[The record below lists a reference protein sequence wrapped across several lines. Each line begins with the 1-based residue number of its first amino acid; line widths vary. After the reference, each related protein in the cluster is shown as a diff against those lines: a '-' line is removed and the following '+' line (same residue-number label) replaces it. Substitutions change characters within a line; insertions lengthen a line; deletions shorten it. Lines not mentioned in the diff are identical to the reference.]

1 METEAGPARPR
12 DVAMETTPGLGLGSS
27 GASLAQ
33 NPAEPLCETRA
44 AVAAA
49 RWDLRKHSLLIV
61 IGDICTESQ
70 LRAVRAHLEQG
81 ILSWNIDLSSFDLNQ
96 QLRLF
101 ITRHLAHF
109 SSEVKGQRTLCHQS
123 EILETIILVNPS
135 VDSISSEVHHLLS
148 SPSAHKLL
156 ILSGQNIEPG
166 GDLILQS
173 GTYSYQNFAQVL
185 HNPEIAQLLSNRDPG
200 IQAFLT
206 VSCLGEGDWSHLGL
220 SSSQET
226 LHLRLN
232 PEPML
237 PTMDGV
243 AEFSEYVSETVDVP
257 SPFDLLE
264 PPTSG
269 GFLKLSKPCCYIFP
283 GGRGDSALFAVNG
296 FNILVDGG
304 SDRKSCFWKLV
315 RHLDRID
322 SVLLTHI
329 GADNLPGINGL
340 LQRKVAELEE
350 EQSQG
355 SSSYSDWVKNLISPE
370 LGVVFFNVPDKL
382 RLPDASRK
390 AKRSIE
396 EACLTLQHL
405 NRLGIQA
412 EPLYRV
418 VSNTIEPLT
427 LFHKMGVGRLDMY
440 VLNPV
445 KDSKEMQFL
454 MQKWAGNSKAKTGI
468 VLANGKEAEISV
480 PYLTSITA
488 LVVWLPANPTEKIVR
503 VLFPGNAPQNK
514 ILEGLEKLRHLDF
527 LRYPV
532 ATQKD
537 LAAGAMPANLK
548 PSKIKQRADSKE
560 SLKAAPKTAV
570 SKLAKREEV
579 VEEGAKEARSELAKE
594 LAKTEKKAKEPSEKP
609 PEKPAKPE
617 RGRTESSEAL
627 KAEKRKLIKDKVGKK
642 HLKEKIS
649 KLEEKKDKEKKEIK
663 KERKELKKDEG
674 RKEEKKDA
682 KKEEKR
688 KDTKPEIKKISKP
701 DLKPFTPEV
710 RKTLYKAK
718 TPGRIKM
725 DKSRASR
732 GEKELSSEPRT
743 PPAHKGVAPLPTVS
757 GHRELALSS
766 PEDLTQD
773 FEEMK
778 REERGLLAEQS
789 DIGLGEK
796 PLPIDTTTEVLPS
809 TAFQET
815 QPCVTGL
822 QPEEH
827 VIKEKEVVPDI
838 PVEQGSKDK
847 GPDSGAETEEEKDTW
862 EEKKQKEAE
871 KLPDRAEAREESEL
885 DVKEDVIEK
894 AEVEEMEEVHPSDEE
909 EEEETKAE
917 SFYQKHMQ
925 EALKVIPKGR
935 EVLGGQELGLQG
947 KAPEKETSSF
957 LSSLATPAGATE
969 HVSYIQDE
977 TIPGYSETEQ
987 TISDEEI
994 HDEPEER
1001 PAPPRFPTSMYDL
1014 SGPEGPSPFEA
1025 GQPAETAI
1033 PVTSSKG
1040 YGAPETELTY
1050 PPNMVAAPLAEE
1062 EHVSSATSITEC
1074 DKLSSFAT
1082 SVAEDQSVASLT
1094 APQTEETGKSSL
1106 LLDTVTSIPSSR
1118 TEATQGL
1125 DYVPSAGTISPTS
1138 SLEEDK
1144 GFKSPP
1150 CEDFSV
1156 TGESEKR
1163 GEVMGRGS
1171 AGERAV
1177 EEEEEARASVEISE
1191 KLHTQYG
1198 TPMFDTP
1205 GHALHPG
1212 EPTLGEVEERC
1223 LSPDDSTVKM
1233 ASPPPSG
1240 PPSATHTPFHQSPVE
1255 EKSEPQDF
1263 QEEESWRDTKH
1274 TPGVNKEGAAKQ
1286 TVKPGPEE
1294 GTLEKEEMVIPPRSP
1309 KTQEAPVSIVG
1320 GQTGCT
1326 IQLLPEQDKAI
1337 VFETMEAGIGLP
1349 GPILEA
1355 EALPRELRTSLQ
1367 EPGEPQKEVLQFPDQ
1382 SLSPED
1388 AESLSVLSVVS
1399 PDTAKQEA
1407 TPRSPCGLTEQHLH
1421 KDLWPE
1427 ASPEDTQSLSLSEE
1441 SPSKETSLDISSK
1454 QLSPE
1459 SLSTLQFGEL
1469 SLAKE
1474 EKGPLMQA
1482 EDISHHLAPMSIPE
1496 PHAATVYPTTDGIT
1510 GYSAQ
1515 TDIIESPDEKLPA
1528 SSFSHTTLSGDG
1540 KQSPGVITSPG
1551 EHILTSDSSLTKS
1564 PESLPSP
1571 IMEDIAMEWEGKVEG
1586 WKERAP
1592 EQKDKE
1598 PEPKDEDLQ
1607 QDKTLQ
1613 QKDIV
1618 VEQKDTAIH
1627 QKNEALEEKNKT
1639 MEQQDKALEQKG
1651 RDLNQK
1657 EAALEQKDK
1666 CLEPE
1671 DKDLEQKDKTLE
1683 QKDKIPE
1690 EKDKALE
1697 QKDTTLQQDQ
1707 ALEPKDKEQNHRDL
1721 EQKDKVLE
1729 QKDKILEEK
1738 DKTLEQKVQDFEH
1751 KDKALED
1758 KVPELKGKG
1767 LEQTDRTPEQKDKAQ
1782 EQKDEALEKKDQDF
1796 EQKYWALEK
1805 KDEAL
1810 EQDNKAV
1817 EQKDKVL
1824 EEKDKLQGQENFVQ
1838 EDKTMKPKETILEK
1852 KSPEKVKAVK
1862 QKEEAVLEKTKALG
1876 LEDSPVQED
1885 KAQEEEEEKYWKEQ
1899 DMVQEWQ
1906 ETSPTRGEPIGEQKE
1921 PVPAREGTSS
1931 EQEVR
1936 YWQGREDVA
1945 LEQDTYWGELSCE
1958 RKVWFPHEPDGQG
1971 AHSRYTEER
1980 ESTFL
1985 DEGPDEQEVPPLQ
1998 HTPQSPWASDFKDFQ
2013 EPPPQKGLEVERWLA
2028 ESPVGLPSEEEDKL
2042 TRSPFEII
2050 SPPTSPPE
2058 MVEQRVPLAPGQ
2070 ESPIPETK
2078 PMPPTRKEPTTPS
2091 WLADIPPWVPKDR
2104 PLPPAPLS
2112 PAPAPPT
2119 PAPEPHTPA
2128 PFSWGVAEYD
2138 SVVAAVQ
2145 EGAAELEGGPY
2156 SPLGKDYRK
2165 VEGEREEGG
2174 SEAGTGALD
2183 SSPHIPKVPEASE
2196 SPATKDTEQTEL
2208 EQREPTP
2215 YPDERSFQYAD
2226 IYEQM
2231 MLTGL
2236 GPACPTREPP
2246 LGTAGDWPPCL
2257 STKEEAA
2264 GRNTSAEKELSSPV
2278 SPKNLQSD
2286 TPTFSYAALAGPT
2299 VPPRQELEPD
2309 PSVEPSLTPP
2319 AVPPRVP
2326 IPQSKGP
2333 SPPLNG
2339 NLLSCSPDRRTPSPK
2354 ESGQGHWDDST
2365 SDSELEK
2372 GAREQPEKE
2381 TQSPSPPLPISA
2393 GPPTLWPETEA
2404 RTSPSSDSHLGPAR
2418 PSLDFPAS
2426 AFGFSSLQPAPP
2438 QLPSPAEP
2446 RSAPCGSLAFS
2457 GDRALALAP
2466 GPPTRP
2472 RHDEYLE
2479 VSKAPSLD
2487 SSLPQLPSPS
2497 SPGAPLLSSLP
2508 RPASPALSEGSSSE
2522 ATTPVISS
2530 VAECFPPDLEAAER
2544 GPGELDPGMEP
2555 SAHSLWDLTP
2565 LSPAASASLALAP
2578 TLAPS
2583 LPGDMDDGTLPCR
2596 LECSGE
2602 ATMEPSP
2609 FQGPSGD
2616 CAANG
2621 PTEVGSN
2628 LPGPATTKTG
2638 KEEAEACPAWER
2650 GAWPEGAERSSRP
2663 DTLLSPEQPLCP
2675 GGQSVGPPCSLS
2687 PEVEPGPQGCA
2698 AAEPRPH
2705 CGELSPSFL
2714 NPPLLPST
2722 DDSDL
2727 STEEA
2732 RLVGR
2737 GGRRRAGAPGAT
2749 GGPCPVADETPP
2761 TSASDSGSS
2770 QSDSDVPP
2778 ETEEC
2783 PSITAEAALD
2793 SDEDGDFLP
2802 VDKAGGVSGTH
2813 HPRPGHDPP
2822 PIPQPDPRPSPP
2834 RPDVCMADPEG
2845 LSSESGR
2852 VERLREKEKVQGRVG
2867 RRTPGR
2873 TKPASPARRLDL
2885 RGKRSPTPGK
2895 GPVDRASRAPPRP
2908 RSTPTQVT
2916 TAEEK
2921 DGHSPM
2927 SKGLVNGLK
2936 AGAMTLSSK
2945 SGSGSPV
2952 YVDLAYIPNHC
2963 SGKTADLDFFR
2974 RVRASYYVVSGNDPA
2989 NGEPSRAVLD
2999 ALLEGKAQWG
3009 ENLQVTLIPTHDT
3022 EVTREWYQQTHEQ
3035 QQQLNVL
3042 VLASSSTVVM
3052 QDESFPACKI
3062 EF

>member
-1 METEAGPARPR
+1 MATEARTAGPGS
-12 DVAMETTPGLGLGSS
+12 VAMETTPELGLRSP
-27 GASLAQ
+27 GASPSQ
-33 NPAEPLCETRA
+33 NPAEPLCEAGA

-49 RWDLRKHSLLIV
+49 RWDLRKYSLLIV
-61 IGDICTESQ
+61 IGDIGTESQ

-123 EILETIILVNPS
+123 EILETIVLVNPNA
-135 VDSISSEVHHLLS
+135 DSISSEVHHLLS
-148 SPSAHKLL
+148 APSARKLL
-156 ILSGQNIEPG
+156 VLSGQTLEPE

-173 GTYSYQNFAQVL
+173 GTYSYQNFARVL
-185 HNPEIAQLLSNRDPG
+185 HSPEIAQLLSNRDPG

-220 SSSQET
+220 SRSQET
-226 LHLRLN
+226 LHLQLN
-232 PEPML
+232 PEPVL

-537 LAAGAMPANLK
+537 LAAGAVPANLK
-548 PSKIKQRADSKE
+548 PSKIKHRADSRE

-579 VEEGAKEARSELAKE
+579 LEEGAKEARSELAKE
-594 LAKTEKKAKEPSEKP
+594 LAKTEKKAKEASEKP
-609 PEKPAKPE
+609 PEKPSKPE
-617 RGRTESSEAL
+617 RVRTESSEAL

-642 HLKEKIS
+642 YLKEKMS

-663 KERKELKKDEG
+663 KERKELKKEEG
-674 RKEEKKDA
+674 RKEEKKDT
-682 KKEEKR
+682 KKDEKR
-688 KDTKPEIKKISKP
+688 KDNKTEVKKFSKP

-718 TPGRIKM
+718 APGRIKT
-725 DKSRASR
+725 DKGRVAR

-743 PPAHKGVAPLPTVS
+743 PPAQRGPAPLPAVS
-757 GHRELALSS
+757 GHREALSS

-773 FEEMK
+773 FEELK
-778 REERGLLAEQS
+778 REEREQR
-789 DIGLGEK
+789 DTGLGEK
-796 PLPIDTTTEVLPS
+796 SLPVDATEQGHPS
-809 TAFQET
+809 TGIQEGH
-815 QPCVTGL
+815 PSVPGL
-822 QPEEH
+822 DQEKHE
-827 VIKEKEVVPDI
+827 ITEKEVVPD
-838 PVEQGSKDK
+838 VLEDKGSKNR
-847 GPDSGAETEEEKDTW
+847 GLDSGAETEKEKETW
-862 EEKKQKEAE
+862 EEKKQREAE
-871 KLPDRAEAREESEL
+871 KIPDNAETREESEPE
-885 DVKEDVIEK
+885 VKEDVIEK
-894 AEVEEMEEVHPSDEE
+894 AELEDMEEAHPSD

-925 EALKVIPKGR
+925 EALKVIPKNR
-935 EVLGGQELGLQG
+935 EALGVRELGFQG
-947 KAPEKETSSF
+947 KAPEKETSSL
-957 LSSLATPAGATE
+957 LSSLATPAGAIE

-1001 PAPPRFPTSMYDL
+1001 PAPPRFPTSTYDL
-1014 SGPEGPSPFEA
+1014 SGPEGPGAFEA
-1025 GQPAETAI
+1025 SQPTDSTVPA
-1033 PVTSSKG
+1033 TSSKT
-1040 YGAPETELTY
+1040 YGASEPELTY

-1156 TGESEKR
+1156 TGELEKK
-1163 GEVMGRGS
+1163 GEAVGRGLT
-1171 AGERAV
+1171 GGKAV
-1177 EEEEEARASVEISE
+1177 EKKEERNVTASE
-1191 KLHTQYG
+1191 KLSGQYAAVFG
-1198 TPMFDTP
+1198 AP

-1212 EPTLGEVEERC
+1212 EPALGEVEERC

-1263 QEEESWRDTKH
+1263 QEDSWGDKY
-1274 TPGVNKEGAAKQ
+1274 TPDMGKADAEKQ

-1294 GTLEKEEMVIPPRSP
+1294 GILGEGRVPLPRSP
-1309 KTQEAPVSIVG
+1309 QTQEAPVSIVG

-1326 IQLLPEQDKAI
+1326 IQLFPEKDKAI
-1337 VFETMEAGIGLP
+1337 VFETREAGSTLG
-1349 GPILEA
+1349 A
-1355 EALPRELRTSLQ
+1355 EALPREVR
-1367 EPGEPQKEVLQFPDQ
+1367 EPQSDEVLRFTDQ

-1399 PDTAKQEA
+1399 PDIAKQEA
-1407 TPRSPCGLTEQHLH
+1407 TPRSPCSPKEQHLH
-1421 KDLWPE
+1421 KDLWPMV
-1427 ASPEDTQSLSLSEE
+1427 SPEDTQSLSFSEE

-1459 SLSTLQFGEL
+1459 SLGSLQFGEL
-1469 SLAKE
+1469 SLGKE
-1474 EKGPLMQA
+1474 ERGPLMKA
-1482 EDISHHLAPMSIPE
+1482 EGSSCHITPVSIPE
-1496 PHAATVYPTTDGIT
+1496 SHIATGSPPTDETAGETGVTD
-1510 GYSAQ
+1510 
-1515 TDIIESPDEKLPA
+1515 ESPAGKLPG
-1528 SSFSHTTLSGDG
+1528 SSFSHSALSSDR
-1540 KQSPGVITSPG
+1540 KHSPGEVTGPG

-1564 PESLPSP
+1564 PESLSSP
-1571 IMEDIAMEWEGKVEG
+1571 AMEDLGMEWEGKVPG
-1586 WKERAP
+1586 LKDRAA
-1592 EQKDKE
+1592 EQKEEELKLKGE
-1598 PEPKDEDLQ
+1598 
-1607 QDKTLQ
+1607 TLQ
-1613 QKDIV
+1613 QKDRVLQERVAV
-1618 VEQKDTAIH
+1618 VEQDVVMH
-1627 QKNEALEEKNKT
+1627 QIDKALDEKNKPG
-1639 MEQQDKALEQKG
+1639 EHLDKTSEQKG
-1651 RDLNQK
+1651 RDLDQK
-1657 EAALEQKDK
+1657 DAAVGLAKAPEPKDKDSEQKDQV
-1666 CLEPE
+1666 PA
-1671 DKDLEQKDKTLE
+1671 
-1683 QKDKIPE
+1683 
-1690 EKDKALE
+1690 EKDKAS
-1697 QKDTTLQQDQ
+1697 
-1707 ALEPKDKEQNHRDL
+1707 EPKDKDSEQKDQVLAEKDKASEPKGTALQQTQATESEDREQEHRDL
-1721 EQKDKVLE
+1721 EQKDKALE
-1729 QKDKILEEK
+1729 PK
-1738 DKTLEQKVQDFEH
+1738 DKTPEEKVRTLGQ
-1751 KDKALED
+1751 ED
-1758 KVPELKGKG
+1758 RAPESSVPEPR
-1767 LEQTDRTPEQKDKAQ
+1767 QTDSTPEQKSKANKEQKDEVSEEKDLALELKDWASEKKSGTLAAEEKNWTLKEEDIAQGQKSSFLEDKTTTQKETILGQKSPEKAKTVEQKDDAVVEKTRALGVEESAVQEGKAQ
-1782 EQKDEALEKKDQDF
+1782 EQ
-1796 EQKYWALEK
+1796 
-1805 KDEAL
+1805 
-1810 EQDNKAV
+1810 
-1817 EQKDKVL
+1817 
-1824 EEKDKLQGQENFVQ
+1824 
-1838 EDKTMKPKETILEK
+1838 
-1852 KSPEKVKAVK
+1852 
-1862 QKEEAVLEKTKALG
+1862 
-1876 LEDSPVQED
+1876 
-1885 KAQEEEEEKYWKEQ
+1885 EEKYWKEQ
-1899 DMVQEWQ
+1899 GVVQGWR
-1906 ETSPTRGEPIGEQKE
+1906 ETSPTRGEPLGEQKE
-1921 PVPAREGTSS
+1921 PVPAWEGKSP

-1936 YWQGREDVA
+1936 SWRDRDMPLQQDAYWR
-1945 LEQDTYWGELSCE
+1945 ELSCE
-1958 RKVWFPHEPDGQG
+1958 RKVWFPHELDAQG
-1971 AHSRYTEER
+1971 DHSRVCEER

-1985 DEGPDEQEVPPLQ
+1985 DEKAEQEGTLLQ
-1998 HTPQSPWASDFKDFQ
+1998 HPARSPWASDFKGFP
-2013 EPPPQKGLEVERWLA
+2013 EPLAQKGLEVERWLA
-2028 ESPVGLPSEEEDKL
+2028 ESPVGLPPEEEDKL

-2050 SPPTSPPE
+2050 SPPASPPE
-2058 MVEQRVPLAPGQ
+2058 MTGQRVPPAPGQ
-2070 ESPIPETK
+2070 ESPVLDTK
-2078 PMPPTRKEPTTPS
+2078 PTPPSRNEPSTPS
-2091 WLADIPPWVPKDR
+2091 WLAEIPPWVPKDR

-2119 PAPEPHTPA
+2119 PAPEPQTPV
-2128 PFSWGVAEYD
+2128 PFSWGIAEYD

-2165 VEGEREEGG
+2165 AEGERGGEG
-2174 SEAGTGALD
+2174 GTGALD
-2183 SSPHIPKVPEASE
+2183 CSPCSSKFPEAGE
-2196 SPATKDTEQTEL
+2196 SHIARDTEQTEP

-2246 LGTAGDWPPCL
+2246 LGSSGDWPPSL
-2257 STKEEAA
+2257 SSKEEAA
-2264 GRNTSAEKELSSPV
+2264 GRNASAEKEPSSPV
-2278 SPKNLQSD
+2278 SPPNLQSD
-2286 TPTFSYAALAGPT
+2286 TSTFSYAALAGPA
-2299 VPPRQELEPD
+2299 VPPRQEL
-2309 PSVEPSLTPP
+2309 SLTPP
-2319 AVPPRVP
+2319 AVPPRAP
-2326 IPQSKGP
+2326 ISLSKGP
-2333 SPPLNG
+2333 SPPFNG
-2339 NLLSCSPDRRTPSPK
+2339 STVSCSPDRRTPSPK
-2354 ESGQGHWDDST
+2354 ELGRGHWDDST
-2365 SDSELEK
+2365 SDSDLEK
-2372 GAREQPEKE
+2372 GAREKPEKE
-2381 TQSPSPPLPISA
+2381 AQSPSPHHPMPVGHPSM
-2393 GPPTLWPETEA
+2393 WSETEA
-2404 RTSPSSDSHLGPAR
+2404 HTSLSSDSHLGPAR

-2457 GDRALALAP
+2457 GDRALALVP
-2466 GPPTRP
+2466 GTPTRT

-2479 VSKAPSLD
+2479 VTKAPSLD

-2497 SPGAPLLSSLP
+2497 SPGAPLLSNLP

-2530 VAECFPPDLEAAER
+2530 VAERFPPGLAAAEQ
-2544 GPGELDPGMEP
+2544 GAGELGPGMEP
-2555 SAHSLWDLTP
+2555 APHSLWDLAS
-2565 LSPAASASLALAP
+2565 LSPAPSPDLAP
-2578 TLAPS
+2578 APAPG
-2583 LPGDMDDGTLPCR
+2583 LPGDMDEGTLSCR

-2602 ATMEPSP
+2602 LTKKPSP
-2609 FQGPSGD
+2609 FQSTSGD
-2616 CAANG
+2616 QAANG
-2621 PTEVGSN
+2621 LAETRPNLSGLATAKTE
-2628 LPGPATTKTG
+2628 

-2650 GAWPEGAERSSRP
+2650 GSWPEGAERSSRP
-2663 DTLLSPEQPLCP
+2663 DTLLSSEQLHP
-2675 GGQSVGPPCSLS
+2675 GKSPGGPPCSLS
-2687 PEVEPGPQGCA
+2687 PEVEAGPQGCA
-2698 AAEPRPH
+2698 TEPRPH

-2714 NPPLLPST
+2714 NPPLPPFT

-2727 STEEA
+2727 SAEEA
-2732 RLVGR
+2732 RLAGKA
-2737 GGRRRAGAPGAT
+2737 GRRRAGRPGAT
-2749 GGPCPVADETPP
+2749 GGPCPMADETPP

-2783 PSITAEAALD
+2783 PSITAEVALD

-2822 PIPQPDPRPSPP
+2822 PVPQPDPRPSPP

-2852 VERLREKEKVQGRVG
+2852 VERLREKEKAQGQGRLG
-2867 RRTPGR
+2867 RRAPSR
-2873 TKPASPARRLDL
+2873 AKPASPARRLDI

-2895 GPVDRASRAPPRP
+2895 GPADRTSRTLPRP
-2908 RSTPTQVT
+2908 RSTPSQVT
-2916 TAEEK
+2916 PGEEK

-2936 AGAMTLSSK
+2936 AGSTLGSK
-2945 SGSGSPV
+2945 GGSGPPV

>member
-1 METEAGPARPR
+1 METEAGPSRPR
-12 DVAMETTPGLGLGSS
+12 GVAMETAPGMGLGSPGS
-27 GASLAQ
+27 PTAQ
-33 NPAEPLCETRA
+33 NPAEPRCETLA
-44 AVAAA
+44 EVAAA
-49 RWDLRKHSLLIV
+49 RWDPRKHSLLIA
-61 IGDICTESQ
+61 IGDIGTESQ
-70 LRAVRAHLEQG
+70 LRAVQAHLEQG

-109 SSEVKGQRTLCHQS
+109 SEVKGQRTLCHQS
-123 EILETIILVNPS
+123 DTLETIILVNPS
-135 VDSISSEVHHLLS
+135 AESISSEVHHLLS

-156 ILSGQNIEPG
+156 ILSGQSLEPG
-166 GDLILQS
+166 GDLILQT
-173 GTYSYQNFAQVL
+173 GTYSYRDFAQVL
-185 HNPEIAQLLSNRDPG
+185 HKPEIAQLFSNRDPG
-200 IQAFLT
+200 IQALLT
-206 VSCLGEGDWSHLGL
+206 VSCVGEGDWSCLGS

-226 LHLRLN
+226 LHLQLN
-232 PEPML
+232 PEPVL

-405 NRLGIQA
+405 NRLGIQP

-468 VLANGKEAEISV
+468 VLANGREAEISV

-537 LAAGAMPANLK
+537 LAAGAVPANLK
-548 PSKIKQRADSKE
+548 PSKIKQRTDSKE
-560 SLKAAPKTAV
+560 SLKAATKTAV
-570 SKLAKREEV
+570 NKLAKREEV
-579 VEEGAKEARSELAKE
+579 AEEGAKEARSELAKE
-594 LAKTEKKAKEPSEKP
+594 LAKAEKKAKEPPEKP

-617 RGRTESSEAL
+617 RVRTESSEAL

-688 KDTKPEIKKISKP
+688 KDTKPEVKKISKP

-718 TPGRIKM
+718 APGRIKV
-725 DKSRASR
+725 DKNRAAR
-732 GEKELSSEPRT
+732 GEKEMSSEPRT
-743 PPAHKGVAPLPTVS
+743 PPVQKGAVPPAPVS
-757 GHRELALSS
+757 GHREPALSS

-778 REERGLLAEQS
+778 REERERR
-789 DIGLGEK
+789 DPGLGGK
-796 PLPIDTTTEVLPS
+796 PLPLSTSEEGPPS
-809 TAFQET
+809 IARPGAQPSVPGLRQEE
-815 QPCVTGL
+815 Q
-822 QPEEH
+822 
-827 VIKEKEVVPDI
+827 VIKGKEVVPDI
-838 PVEQGSKDK
+838 AEEQGSKER
-847 GPDSGAETEEEKDTW
+847 GPDSRAEMEEEEETW

-871 KLPDRAEAREESEL
+871 RLPDRAEAREENEPE
-885 DVKEDVIEK
+885 VKEDVVEK
-894 AEVEEMEEVHPSDEE
+894 AEFEAVEEVHPGDEEEE

-917 SFYQKHMQ
+917 GLYQKHRQ
-925 EALKVIPKGR
+925 EALKVTPKGR
-935 EVLGGQELGLQG
+935 EALGGREPGLHS
-947 KAPEKETSSF
+947 KAPEKETSLF

-977 TIPGYSETEQ
+977 TIPGCSETEQ

-1001 PAPPRFPTSMYDL
+1001 PAAPRLPASTRDL
-1014 SGPEGPSPFEA
+1014 PGPEGPGPFDA
-1025 GQPAETAI
+1025 GQPADGAV
-1033 PVTSSKG
+1033 PAPSSKG
-1040 YGAPETELTY
+1040 FGAPETELTY
-1050 PPNMVAAPLAEE
+1050 PPHIVAAPLAEE

-1094 APQTEETGKSSL
+1094 APQTEGTGKSSL

-1144 GFKSPP
+1144 GFRSPP

-1156 TGESEKR
+1156 TGEPERR
-1163 GEVMGRGS
+1163 GEVVGRGS
-1171 AGERAV
+1171 TQERAV
-1177 EEEEEARASVEISE
+1177 EGEKEERAKAKASEE
-1191 KLHTQYG
+1191 LHGQCG
-1198 TPMFDTP
+1198 AAVFGAP
-1205 GHALHPG
+1205 GQATHPG
-1212 EPTLGEVEERC
+1212 EAGLGEAEERC

-1255 EKSEPQDF
+1255 ENSEPQDF
-1263 QEEESWRDTKH
+1263 QEESWQDAKR
-1274 TPGVNKEGAAKQ
+1274 TPGVREEYAAKE
-1286 TVKPGPEE
+1286 TVKSGPEE
-1294 GTLEKEEMVIPPRSP
+1294 GSLEKDRKEAPPRRP
-1309 KTQEAPVSIVG
+1309 QAQGAPVGVAG
-1320 GQTGCT
+1320 GHTGCT

-1337 VFETMEAGIGLP
+1337 VFQTTGAGETMEVGIEFP
-1349 GPILEA
+1349 GPILGA
-1355 EALPRELRTSLQ
+1355 EALSRELRTSLQ
-1367 EPGEPQKEVLQFPDQ
+1367 EPGESQKDEVLHIPDQ
-1382 SLSPED
+1382 SLPPKD

-1407 TPRSPCGLTEQHLH
+1407 TPQSPCGLTEQHIH
-1421 KDLWPE
+1421 TDLWPE
-1427 ASPEDTQSLSLSEE
+1427 VSPEDTQSLSVSED

-1459 SLSTLQFGEL
+1459 SLGTLQFGEL
-1469 SLAKE
+1469 SLGRE
-1474 EKGPLMQA
+1474 EKGALMQV
-1482 EDISHHLAPMSIPE
+1482 EDVSCHLTPVSIPM
-1496 PHAATVYPTTDGIT
+1496 PCAAMVSPPVDRAT
-1510 GYSAQ
+1510 GYSVQADI
-1515 TDIIESPDEKLPA
+1515 TDESPDRKLPA
-1528 SSFSHTTLSGDG
+1528 SSSHLTPPGDG
-1540 KQSPGVITSPG
+1540 KHSPGLVTSPG
-1551 EHILTSDSSLTKS
+1551 EHILAPSSSLTES
-1564 PESLPSP
+1564 LESLPSTA
-1571 IMEDIAMEWEGKVEG
+1571 MEDIAKDWEGRVPGLKD
-1586 WKERAP
+1586 RTP
-1592 EQKDKE
+1592 EQEDKE
-1598 PEPKDEDLQ
+1598 PEPKEEVLQ
-1607 QDKTLQ
+1607 QKDKTLQ
-1613 QKDIV
+1613 QKCIV
-1618 VEQKDTAIH
+1618 EERDAAMHCKD
-1627 QKNEALEEKNKT
+1627 EGLEEKNKVVGL
-1639 MEQQDKALEQKG
+1639 EDVALEQK
-1651 RDLNQK
+1651 RRNLNQK
-1657 EAALEQKDK
+1657 DTALEQKEKALESQDK
-1666 CLEPE
+1666 EKKDKVLE
-1671 DKDLEQKDKTLE
+1671 LREQKDRT
-1683 QKDKIPE
+1683 PE
-1690 EKDKALE
+1690 EKDKDTALG
-1697 QKDTTLQQDQ
+1697 QKDQ
-1707 ALEPKDKEQNHRDL
+1707 ALEPKDKEQKQGAS
-1721 EQKDKVLE
+1721 EQKDKVWE
-1729 QKDKILEEK
+1729 QKDQLPEEK
-1738 DKTLEQKVQDFEH
+1738 GKALEPKVQDFEYKDKAPEDKAPEPKGKALEQADESPEH
-1751 KDKALED
+1751 KDKAH
-1758 KVPELKGKG
+1758 
-1767 LEQTDRTPEQKDKAQ
+1767 
-1782 EQKDEALEKKDQDF
+1782 EQKDEVFKKKDQAL
-1796 EQKYWALEK
+1796 EQKSWALGK
-1805 KDEAL
+1805 KGEAL
-1810 EQDNKAV
+1810 EQNNKAV
-1817 EQKDKVL
+1817 EQKDKAL
-1824 EEKDKLQGQENFVQ
+1824 EEKYKTWGQESFEKEDTIMKLQ
-1838 EDKTMKPKETILEK
+1838 ETVIGK
-1852 KSPEKVKAVK
+1852 KSPERVMAVA
-1862 QKEEAVLEKTKALG
+1862 QKEEALPEKSRALG
-1876 LEDSPVQED
+1876 LEDSPVKEG
-1885 KAQEEEEEKYWKEQ
+1885 KHREQEETDWKER
-1899 DMVQEWQ
+1899 DVGQEWQ
-1906 ETSPTRGEPIGEQKE
+1906 TPPIRGEPTGEQKE
-1921 PVPAREGTSS
+1921 PTPTWEETSL

-1936 YWQGREDVA
+1936 SWRGREDGA
-1945 LEQDTYWGELSCE
+1945 LEQDPYWTGLSCE
-1958 RKVWFPHEPDGQG
+1958 RKVWFPQELDGQG
-1971 AHSRYTEER
+1971 AHKGYPEER

-1985 DEGPDEQEVPPLQ
+1985 CEGLEGSEAPPRR
-1998 HTPQSPWASDFKDFQ
+1998 HTPRSPWASDFEGLQ
-2013 EPPPQKGLEVERWLA
+2013 EPSAQKGLEVERWLS
-2028 ESPVGLPSEEEDKL
+2028 ESPVGLPPEDEDKL

-2050 SPPTSPPE
+2050 SPPASPPG
-2058 MVEQRVPLAPGQ
+2058 MAGQRGPPTPGQ
-2070 ESPIPETK
+2070 ESPSPKTK
-2078 PMPPTRKEPTTPS
+2078 PMPPARNEPAAPS

-2112 PAPAPPT
+2112 PAPAPPM
-2119 PAPEPHTPA
+2119 PA
-2128 PFSWGVAEYD
+2128 PFSWGTAEYD

-2165 VEGEREEGG
+2165 AEGEGEGG
-2174 SEAGTGALD
+2174 GGAGTSD
-2183 SSPHIPKVPEASE
+2183 SSPCSSKVPEASE
-2196 SPATKDTEQTEL
+2196 SHDTRDTEQTEM

-2215 YPDERSFQYAD
+2215 YPEERSFQYAD

-2231 MLTGL
+2231 LLTGL

-2246 LGTAGDWPPCL
+2246 LGAAGDWPPRL
-2257 STKEEAA
+2257 SGKEEAK
-2264 GRNTSAEKELSSPV
+2264 GRNGPAERQWSSPV
-2278 SPKNLQSD
+2278 SPESLHPD
-2286 TPTFSYAALAGPT
+2286 APAFSYAALAGPR
-2299 VPPRQELEPD
+2299 VPPRQEPELG
-2309 PSVEPSLTPP
+2309 PSVEDSLPLSQGPSLPP
-2319 AVPPRVP
+2319 
-2326 IPQSKGP
+2326 SG
-2333 SPPLNG
+2333 
-2339 NLLSCSPDRRTPSPK
+2339 PDRRTPAPT
-2354 ESGQGHWDDST
+2354 ESGRRPWADST
-2365 SDSELEK
+2365 SGSELEK
-2372 GAREQPEKE
+2372 GAKEKPEKE
-2381 TQSPSPPLPISA
+2381 AQSPSPASPVPGGA
-2393 GPPTLWPETEA
+2393 PRLWPETQA
-2404 RTSPSSDSHLGPAR
+2404 HTSPSLDLHLGPAR

-2426 AFGFSSLQPAPP
+2426 AFGFSSLPPAPP

-2457 GDRALALAP
+2457 GDQALTLPP
-2466 GPPTRP
+2466 GPPARA
-2472 RHDEYLE
+2472 RHNEYLE
-2479 VSKAPSLD
+2479 VTKAPSLD
-2487 SSLPQLPSPS
+2487 SSLPQPPSPS
-2497 SPGAPLLSSLP
+2497 SPGDALLSSLP

-2522 ATTPVISS
+2522 ATTPGMSRMSS
-2530 VAECFPPDLEAAER
+2530 VAERFPPGLGAEE
-2544 GPGELDPGMEP
+2544 PTSGELHPGLEP
-2555 SAHSLWDLTP
+2555 SAPSLWDLTP
-2565 LSPAASASLALAP
+2565 LSPVPLASRDSAP
-2578 TLAPS
+2578 ARS
-2583 LPGDMDDGTLPCR
+2583 LPGDMDGGTLPCH
-2596 LECSGE
+2596 LERSRD
-2602 ATMEPSP
+2602 TTKKPSP
-2609 FQGPSGD
+2609 FQGLSGD
-2616 CAANG
+2616 RAANG
-2621 PTEVGSN
+2621 PTETGPTP
-2628 LPGPATTKTG
+2628 PGPATAKTEE
-2638 KEEAEACPAWER
+2638 EEAGACPAWEQ
-2650 GAWPEGAERSSRP
+2650 GAWPEGAEKSAQP
-2663 DTLLSPEQPLCP
+2663 DTLLSPEQLLHPE
-2675 GGQSVGPPCSLS
+2675 GGSGRPPCSSVS
-2687 PEVEPGPQGCA
+2687 PEAGPGPQGCA
-2698 AAEPRPH
+2698 AEPWPH
-2705 CGELSPSFL
+2705 CGELSPPFL
-2714 NPPLLPST
+2714 NPPLPPCT

-2727 STEEA
+2727 STEDA

-2737 GGRRRAGAPGAT
+2737 GARRRT
-2749 GGPCPVADETPP
+2749 GGPGSTGGPFPVADETPP

-2802 VDKAGGVSGTH
+2802 VDKAGGLSGTH
-2813 HPRPGHDPP
+2813 HPKPGHDPP
-2822 PIPQPDPRPSPP
+2822 PSPQLDP
-2834 RPDVCMADPEG
+2834 MADPEG

-2852 VERLREKEKVQGRVG
+2852 AERLREKEKVQGRVG
-2867 RRTPGR
+2867 RRALGR
-2873 TKPASPARRLDL
+2873 AKPASPVRRLDL

-2908 RSTPTQVT
+2908 RSTASQATP
-2916 TAEEK
+2916 AEEK
-2921 DGHSPM
+2921 DGHSPV
-2927 SKGLVNGLK
+2927 SKGLINGLK
-2936 AGAMTLSSK
+2936 AGPMALGSK
-2945 SGSGSPV
+2945 GGSGPPV

-2974 RVRASYYVVSGNDPA
+2974 RVRASYYVVSGNDPT

-3022 EVTREWYQQTHEQ
+3022 EVTRQWYQQTHEQ

>member
-1 METEAGPARPR
+1 METEARPGR
-12 DVAMETTPGLGLGSS
+12 PPGVAMETAPGLGLRSPD
-27 GASLAQ
+27 APLPE
-33 NPAEPLCETRA
+33 NPAEQLCEAGA

-49 RWDLRKHSLLIV
+49 RWDPRKHSLLIV
-61 IGDICTESQ
+61 IGDIGTESQ
-70 LRAVRAHLEQG
+70 LRAARAHLEQG

-123 EILETIILVNPS
+123 EILETVILVNPS
-135 VDSISSEVHHLLS
+135 ADSISSEVHHLLS

-156 ILSGQNIEPG
+156 ILSGQSLEPG

-185 HNPEIAQLLSNRDPG
+185 HKPEIAQLLSNRDPG

-220 SSSQET
+220 STSQET
-226 LHLRLN
+226 LHIRLN
-232 PEPML
+232 PEPTL

-340 LQRKVAELEE
+340 LQRKVAEIEE

-537 LAAGAMPANLK
+537 MAAGAVPTSLK

-560 SLKAAPKTAV
+560 SLKAVTKTAV

-579 VEEGAKEARSELAKE
+579 AEEGAKEARSELTKE

-617 RGRTESSEAL
+617 RVKTESNEAL

-642 HLKEKIS
+642 HPKEKIS

-674 RKEEKKDA
+674 RKDEKKDA

-688 KDTKPEIKKISKP
+688 KDTKPEVKKISKP

-718 TPGRIKM
+718 APGRVKM
-725 DKSRASR
+725 DKSRAAR

-743 PPAHKGVAPLPTVS
+743 PPAQKGSVPLPAVT

-778 REERGLLAEQS
+778 REERALLTEQR
-789 DIGLGEK
+789 DVGLGEK
-796 PLPIDTTTEVLPS
+796 ALPPDTVYEGPPS
-809 TAFQET
+809 TATQGTPPSAPGLEQEE
-815 QPCVTGL
+815 PVM
-822 QPEEH
+822 
-827 VIKEKEVVPDI
+827 KEKEVVPNI
-838 PVEQGSKDK
+838 PGEQGSKDR
-847 GPDSGAETEEEKDTW
+847 GPDSGAEPEEEKDTW
-862 EEKKQKEAE
+862 EEKKQREAE
-871 KLPDRAEAREESEL
+871 RLPDRTEDREESEPE
-885 DVKEDVIEK
+885 VKEDVIEK
-894 AEVEEMEEVHPSDEE
+894 AELEEMEEVHPSDEE

-925 EALKVIPKGR
+925 EALKVTPRDR
-935 EVLGGQELGLQG
+935 EALGGRELGLQG
-947 KAPEKETSSF
+947 KVPEKETSSF

-1001 PAPPRFPTSMYDL
+1001 PAPPRFPTSTYDL
-1014 SGPEGPSPFEA
+1014 PGPEGPGPFEA
-1025 GQPAETAI
+1025 SQPADSTVPA
-1033 PVTSSKG
+1033 TSSKG

-1150 CEDFSV
+1150 CEDFPV
-1156 TGESEKR
+1156 TGESERK
-1163 GEVMGRGS
+1163 GEIVGRSLPGDK
-1171 AGERAV
+1171 V
-1177 EEEEEARASVEISE
+1177 VKEEETANVELSE
-1191 KLHTQYG
+1191 KVSSHYG
-1198 TPMFDTP
+1198 TPMFGVP

-1212 EPTLGEVEERC
+1212 EAVLGDVEERC

-1255 EKSEPQDF
+1255 EKSEAQEF
-1263 QEEESWRDTKH
+1263 QEEGSWGDTRR
-1274 TPGVNKEGAAKQ
+1274 TPGVGKEDVTEEAVG
-1286 TVKPGPEE
+1286 PGPEE
-1294 GTLEKEEMVIPPRSP
+1294 GTLEKEGELSPPRSP
-1309 KTQEAPVSIVG
+1309 QAQEASIGIVG
-1320 GQTGCT
+1320 GHAGPT
-1326 IQLLPEQDKAI
+1326 IQLLPEQDKVI
-1337 VFETMEAGIGLP
+1337 VFETVEAGEP
-1349 GPILEA
+1349 TGPILGV
-1355 EALPRELRTSLQ
+1355 EALPRDVRTSLQ
-1367 EPGEPQKEVLQFPDQ
+1367 EPGEPQKDEVLQFPDQ
-1382 SLSPED
+1382 GLSPED
-1388 AESLSVLSVVS
+1388 AESPSVVSVVS
-1399 PDTAKQEA
+1399 PDVVSQEP
-1407 TPRSPCGLTEQHLH
+1407 TPRSPSSLTEQHLH

-1427 ASPEDTQSLSLSEE
+1427 MSPEDTRSLSLSQE

-1459 SLSTLQFGEL
+1459 TLGTLQFGEL
-1469 SLAKE
+1469 SLGKE
-1474 EKGPLMQA
+1474 EKGSLMLA
-1482 EDISHHLAPMSIPE
+1482 EDTSHHLGPVLVLE
-1496 PHAATVYPTTDGIT
+1496 PHPALVSLPTDKTT
-1510 GYSAQ
+1510 GSSAQ
-1515 TDIIESPDEKLPA
+1515 ADIIDESPDRKLPA
-1528 SSFSHTTLSGDG
+1528 SPFSYSTLSRDG
-1540 KQSPGVITSPG
+1540 RHSLGVTTSPG
-1551 EHILTSDSSLTKS
+1551 EHILTPDSSLSKS

-1571 IMEDIAMEWEGKVEG
+1571 AMEDIAMEWEGTAPGSKD
-1586 WKERAP
+1586 KKTP
-1592 EQKDKE
+1592 EQKDE
-1598 PEPKDEDLQ
+1598 VPEPKDEVLQQ
-1607 QDKTLQ
+1607 QDKTLE
-1613 QKDIV
+1613 QKDIL
-1618 VEQKDTAIH
+1618 VEQEDTATS
-1627 QKNEALEEKNKT
+1627 QKDEALEEKNKAV
-1639 MEQQDKALEQKG
+1639 EQQDKTL
-1651 RDLNQK
+1651 D
-1657 EAALEQKDK
+1657 QKDR
-1666 CLEPE
+1666 
-1671 DKDLEQKDKTLE
+1671 DLEQTNQALDQKGKALEAKDTDLR
-1683 QKDKIPE
+1683 QKDR
-1690 EKDKALE
+1690 DLE
-1697 QKDTTLQQDQ
+1697 QKDTTLEQKDK
-1707 ALEPKDKEQNHRDL
+1707 ALEPKDIGIK
-1721 EQKDKVLE
+1721 QKDSVLE
-1729 QKDKILEEK
+1729 QKDKILEQK
-1738 DKTLEQKVQDFEH
+1738 DIDLEQKDIEQKSKASEQDKVLEEKVKDFEH
-1751 KDKALED
+1751 KDKAPED
-1758 KVPELKGKG
+1758 KVPELKGIAF
-1767 LEQTDRTPEQKDKAQ
+1767 EQTDKAQ
-1782 EQKDEALEKKDQDF
+1782 EQKDHAL
-1796 EQKYWALEK
+1796 EQKYWALK
-1805 KDEAL
+1805 QKDEAL
-1810 EQDNKAV
+1810 EQSSKAV
-1817 EQKDKVL
+1817 EQKDEAV
-1824 EEKDKLQGQENFVQ
+1824 EEKDKTWGQVSPVQ
-1838 EDKTMKPKETILEK
+1838 EDKTIEPKETTLEEK
-1852 KSPEKVKAVK
+1852 KPEKVKAVEL
-1862 QKEEAVLEKTKALG
+1862 KEEALQEG
-1876 LEDSPVQED
+1876 LEEIPVQKD
-1885 KAQEEEEEKYWKEQ
+1885 RAREEEEKYWRKEQ
-1899 DMVQEWQ
+1899 DVVQEWR
-1906 ETSPTRGEPIGEQKE
+1906 ETAPTRVEPVGEQKE
-1921 PVPAREGTSS
+1921 TAQVWEDTSP
-1931 EQEVR
+1931 EQEDR
-1936 YWQGREDVA
+1936 YWRSREDVS
-1945 LEQDTYWGELSCE
+1945 LEQDTYWRELSCE
-1958 RKVWFPHEPDGQG
+1958 RKVWFPHKLDGPG
-1971 AHSRYTEER
+1971 ARPRYSEER

-1985 DEGPDEQEVPPLQ
+1985 DEGPDDEQEVPPLE
-1998 HTPQSPWASDFKDFQ
+1998 HTPRSPWASDFKGFQ
-2013 EPPPQKGLEVERWLA
+2013 EPSSQKGLEVERWLA
-2028 ESPVGLPSEEEDKL
+2028 ESPVGLPPEEEDKV

-2050 SPPTSPPE
+2050 SPLASPPE
-2058 MVEQRVPLAPGQ
+2058 MAGHRVPPAPGQ
-2070 ESPIPETK
+2070 ESPIPESK
-2078 PMPPTRKEPTTPS
+2078 PMPPVRKEPTTPS

-2112 PAPAPPT
+2112 PAPAPPS
-2119 PAPEPHTPA
+2119 PIPEPLTPA
-2128 PFSWGVAEYD
+2128 PFSWGTAEYD

-2165 VEGEREEGG
+2165 AEGEREEEG
-2174 SEAGTGALD
+2174 GTGAPD
-2183 SSPHIPKVPEASE
+2183 STSCSSKSPEAGE
-2196 SPATKDTEQTEL
+2196 SLATKEPEPTEP

-2246 LGTAGDWPPCL
+2246 LGAAGDWPPCI
-2257 STKEEAA
+2257 SAKEEAA
-2264 GRNTSAEKELSSPV
+2264 GQDTSAEKELSSPV
-2278 SPKNLQSD
+2278 SPKSLQPD
-2286 TPTFSYAALAGPT
+2286 TPTFSYAALAGPP
-2299 VPPRQELEPD
+2299 VPPRQVSEPG
-2309 PSVEPSLTPP
+2309 PSVEPSPTPP
-2319 AVPPRVP
+2319 AVPPRAPVSL
-2326 IPQSKGP
+2326 SKGP
-2333 SPPLNG
+2333 SSPLNDDS
-2339 NLLSCSPDRRTPSPK
+2339 LSCIPDRRTLYPK
-2354 ESGQGHWDDST
+2354 EAGQGHWDDNT

-2372 GAREQPEKE
+2372 GACEQPEKE
-2381 TQSPSPPLPISA
+2381 AQSPSPPHPVSA
-2393 GPPTLWPETEA
+2393 GSPTLWSATEA
-2404 RTSPSSDSHLGPAR
+2404 HTSPSLGSPPSPAR

-2426 AFGFSSLQPAPP
+2426 AFGFSSMQPAPP

-2466 GPPTRP
+2466 GPPTRA

-2479 VSKAPSLD
+2479 VAKAPSLD

-2497 SPGAPLLSSLP
+2497 SPGAPVLSSLP

-2530 VAECFPPDLEAAER
+2530 VAERFPPGLQAAEQ
-2544 GPGELDPGMEP
+2544 GSEELVPGRE
-2555 SAHSLWDLTP
+2555 SAAHSLWDLTP
-2565 LSPAASASLALAP
+2565 LSPAPPASLDLAP
-2578 TLAPS
+2578 APAPAPS

-2596 LECSGE
+2596 LECSGA
-2602 ATMEPSP
+2602 ATKKPSP
-2609 FQGPSGD
+2609 TQGPSGD

-2621 PTEVGSN
+2621 PTETSSSA
-2628 LPGPATTKTG
+2628 PGPSLTKVD

-2650 GAWPEGAERSSRP
+2650 GAWPEGAERGTRP
-2663 DTLLSPEQPLCP
+2663 EMLLSPEQPLCP
-2675 GGQSVGPPCSLS
+2675 GGVPECQPSSIS
-2687 PEVEPGPQGCA
+2687 PEAEAGPQGCA
-2698 AAEPRPH
+2698 AEPRPH
-2705 CGELSPSFL
+2705 RGELSPSFL
-2714 NPPLLPST
+2714 NPPVLRTT

-2727 STEEA
+2727 SAEEA

-2737 GGRRRAGAPGAT
+2737 GGRRRAGGPGAT
-2749 GGPCPVADETPP
+2749 GGSCPVADETPP

-2822 PIPQPDPRPSPP
+2822 PLPQPDPHPAPP

-2845 LSSESGR
+2845 LSSETGR
-2852 VERLREKEKVQGRVG
+2852 VERLREKEKAQGRVG
-2867 RRTPGR
+2867 RRAPGR
-2873 TKPASPARRLDL
+2873 PKPASPARRLDL

-2895 GPVDRASRAPPRP
+2895 GPADRASRTPLRP
-2908 RSTPTQVT
+2908 RSTPSQV
-2916 TAEEK
+2916 APGEEK

-2936 AGAMTLSSK
+2936 AGPTALGSK
-2945 SGSGSPV
+2945 GGSGAPV

-2963 SGKTADLDFFR
+2963 SGKTADHDFFR

>member
-1 METEAGPARPR
+1 
-12 DVAMETTPGLGLGSS
+12 
-27 GASLAQ
+27 
-33 NPAEPLCETRA
+33 
-44 AVAAA
+44 
-49 RWDLRKHSLLIV
+49 
-61 IGDICTESQ
+61 
-70 LRAVRAHLEQG
+70 
-81 ILSWNIDLSSFDLNQ
+81 
-96 QLRLF
+96 
-101 ITRHLAHF
+101 
-109 SSEVKGQRTLCHQS
+109 
-123 EILETIILVNPS
+123 
-135 VDSISSEVHHLLS
+135 
-148 SPSAHKLL
+148 
-156 ILSGQNIEPG
+156 
-166 GDLILQS
+166 
-173 GTYSYQNFAQVL
+173 
-185 HNPEIAQLLSNRDPG
+185 
-200 IQAFLT
+200 
-206 VSCLGEGDWSHLGL
+206 
-220 SSSQET
+220 
-226 LHLRLN
+226 
-232 PEPML
+232 
-237 PTMDGV
+237 MDGV

-537 LAAGAMPANLK
+537 LAAGAVPANLK
-548 PSKIKQRADSKE
+548 PSKIKQRTDSKE
-560 SLKAAPKTAV
+560 SLKAATKTVA

-579 VEEGAKEARSELAKE
+579 AEEGAKEARSELAKE
-594 LAKTEKKAKEPSEKP
+594 LAKTEKKAKEPPEKP

-617 RGRTESSEAL
+617 RVRTESSEAL

-663 KERKELKKDEG
+663 KERKELKKDDG

-688 KDTKPEIKKISKP
+688 KDAKPEVKKISKP

-718 TPGRIKM
+718 APGRIKV
-725 DKSRASR
+725 DKNRAAR

-743 PPAHKGVAPLPTVS
+743 PPAQKSAVPPAPVS

-778 REERGLLAEQS
+778 HEEREQR
-789 DIGLGEK
+789 DTGLGEK
-796 PLPIDTTTEVLPS
+796 PLPLSTTEEGPTSV
-809 TAFQET
+809 AMQET
-815 QPCVTGL
+815 QPSVPGL
-822 QPEEH
+822 GQEEH
-827 VIKEKEVVPDI
+827 VMKEKEVVPSI
-838 PVEQGSKDK
+838 AKEQGTKDR
-847 GPDSGAETEEEKDTW
+847 GPDSGAKTEEKNETCG
-862 EEKKQKEAE
+862 EKKQKEAE
-871 KLPDRAEAREESEL
+871 RLPDRAEAREESEPE
-885 DVKEDVIEK
+885 VKEDVIEK
-894 AEVEEMEEVHPSDEE
+894 AELEEMEEVHPSDEE

-917 SFYQKHMQ
+917 GFYQKHMQ

-935 EVLGGQELGLQG
+935 EALGVRELGLHG
-947 KAPEKETSSF
+947 KATEKETSLF
-957 LSSLATPAGATE
+957 LSSLATTAGATE

-1001 PAPPRFPTSMYDL
+1001 PAAPRFPASTYDL
-1014 SGPEGPSPFEA
+1014 PRPEGPGPFDA
-1025 GQPAETAI
+1025 GQPADGAV
-1033 PVTSSKG
+1033 PAPSSKG
-1040 YGAPETELTY
+1040 FGAPETELAY
-1050 PPNMVAAPLAEE
+1050 PPNIVAAPLAEE

-1125 DYVPSAGTISPTS
+1125 DYMPSAGTISPTS

-1156 TGESEKR
+1156 TGESER
-1163 GEVMGRGS
+1163 REVMGKGS
-1171 AGERAV
+1171 TGKRAV
-1177 EEEEEARASVEISE
+1177 EEEKEERANVEVSE
-1191 KLHTQYG
+1191 KLRGQYG
-1198 TPMFDTP
+1198 TPVFGAP
-1205 GHALHPG
+1205 GHAIQPG
-1212 EPTLGEVEERC
+1212 EAALAEAEERC

-1263 QEEESWRDTKH
+1263 QEEEEEEESWQGAKH
-1274 TPGVNKEGAAKQ
+1274 IPGVREEYVAEE
-1286 TVKPGPEE
+1286 TVKPGPKE
-1294 GTLEKEEMVIPPRSP
+1294 GSLEKEGKEAPSRSP
-1309 KTQEAPVSIVG
+1309 QAQEAPASIAG
-1320 GQTGCT
+1320 GHTGCT

-1337 VFETMEAGIGLP
+1337 VLQTAEAGETMEVGIGFP
-1349 GPILEA
+1349 GPILGP
-1355 EALPRELRTSLQ
+1355 EALPKELRTSLQ
-1367 EPGEPQKEVLQFPDQ
+1367 EPGESQKDEVLTLPDQ

-1388 AESLSVLSVVS
+1388 AESLSILSVVS
-1399 PDTAKQEA
+1399 ADTAKHES
-1407 TPRSPCGLTEQHLH
+1407 TPRSPCGLTEQHIYTE
-1421 KDLWPE
+1421 LWPE
-1427 ASPEDTQSLSLSEE
+1427 LSPEDTQSLSVSEE

-1459 SLSTLQFGEL
+1459 SLGTLQFGEL
-1469 SLAKE
+1469 SLGRE
-1474 EKGPLMQA
+1474 ERGPLMQV
-1482 EDISHHLAPMSIPE
+1482 EDISCHLAPVSIPE
-1496 PHAATVYPTTDGIT
+1496 PCAAMVSAPHPADRAT
-1510 GYSAQ
+1510 GYSVQADI
-1515 TDIIESPDEKLPA
+1515 TDKSPDRKLPA
-1528 SSFSHTTLSGDG
+1528 ISSHSPPPGDG
-1540 KQSPGVITSPG
+1540 KCSPGLVISPG
-1551 EHILTSDSSLTKS
+1551 EHVRAPGSPLNES
-1564 PESLPSP
+1564 PESSPSTA
-1571 IMEDIAMEWEGKVEG
+1571 MEDIAKDWEDTVPGLKD
-1586 WKERAP
+1586 RTS
-1592 EQKDKE
+1592 EQENKE
-1598 PEPKDEDLQ
+1598 PEPKEEALQ
-1607 QDKTLQ
+1607 QKDKTLQ
-1613 QKDIV
+1613 QKCIV
-1618 VEQKDTAIH
+1618 AAERDTAMYC
-1627 QKNEALEEKNKT
+1627 KDETLEGKNKVVGL
-1639 MEQQDKALEQKG
+1639 EDVALEQKG
-1651 RDLNQK
+1651 RNLNQK
-1657 EAALEQKDK
+1657 DIALEQKEKALESQDK
-1666 CLEPE
+1666 
-1671 DKDLEQKDKTLE
+1671 EQKDKVLELKDATSEEKHKATTLE
-1683 QKDKIPE
+1683 QKDTALEQKGKALGEKHKDLEQNEEDRIPE
-1690 EKDKALE
+1690 EKDKDTALG
-1697 QKDTTLQQDQ
+1697 QKDQ
-1707 ALEPKDKEQNHRDL
+1707 ALEPKDKEQKHSNL

-1729 QKDKILEEK
+1729 QKDKIPEAIEPKDAALEPKDKEQKQGTSEQKDKVLGQKNKLSEEK
-1738 DKTLEQKVQDFEH
+1738 EKTLEPKVQGFKH
-1751 KDKALED
+1751 KDKAPED
-1758 KVPELKGKG
+1758 KVPEPKDEV
-1767 LEQTDRTPEQKDKAQ
+1767 LEQTGEIPEHQDKTQ
-1782 EQKDEALEKKDQDF
+1782 EQKDEVFKKKDQAL
-1796 EQKYWALEK
+1796 EQKYWALGK

-1810 EQDNKAV
+1810 EENKKAIEQQDKA
-1817 EQKDKVL
+1817 L
-1824 EEKDKLQGQENFVQ
+1824 EEKYKTWGQESFEQ
-1838 EDKTMKPKETILEK
+1838 EDTSVKPKETIIDK
-1852 KSPEKVKAVK
+1852 KSPERVTAAA
-1862 QKEEAVLEKTKALG
+1862 QKEEALLEKTRALG
-1876 LEDSPVQED
+1876 LEDRPVQEG
-1885 KAQEEEEEKYWKEQ
+1885 KGQEQEEAHWKET
-1899 DMVQEWQ
+1899 DMGQEWQ
-1906 ETSPTRGEPIGEQKE
+1906 IPPIRGEPVGEQKDPTPAWEETSPEQDVQSWRGG
-1921 PVPAREGTSS
+1921 
-1931 EQEVR
+1931 
-1936 YWQGREDVA
+1936 EDVA
-1945 LEQDTYWGELSCE
+1945 LEQDPYWRGLSCE
-1958 RKVWFPHEPDGQG
+1958 RKVWFPHELDGQG
-1971 AHSRYTEER
+1971 AHTRYPEER

-1985 DEGPDEQEVPPLQ
+1985 CEGLEEPEAPPQ
-1998 HTPQSPWASDFKDFQ
+1998 RHTPRSPWASDFKGLQ
-2013 EPPPQKGLEVERWLA
+2013 EPSAQKGLDVERWLS
-2028 ESPVGLPSEEEDKL
+2028 ESPIGLPPEDEDKL

-2050 SPPTSPPE
+2050 SPPASPPG
-2058 MVEQRVPLAPGQ
+2058 MLGQRGPPTPGQ
-2070 ESPIPETK
+2070 ESPSPEMK
-2078 PMPPTRKEPTTPS
+2078 PMPPARKEPAAPS

-2112 PAPAPPT
+2112 PAPAPPIL
-2119 PAPEPHTPA
+2119 APEPHAPA
-2128 PFSWGVAEYD
+2128 PFPWGTAEYD

-2165 VEGEREEGG
+2165 AEGEGEDGG
-2174 SEAGTGALD
+2174 GHGALD
-2183 SSPHIPKVPEASE
+2183 SSPCGSKVPEASD
-2196 SPATKDTEQTEL
+2196 SHATGDTAQTEV

-2215 YPDERSFQYAD
+2215 YPEERSFQYAD

-2231 MLTGL
+2231 LLTGL

-2246 LGTAGDWPPCL
+2246 LGAAGDWPLCL
-2257 STKEEAA
+2257 SGKEAV
-2264 GRNTSAEKELSSPV
+2264 GRKAPVEKERSSPV
-2278 SPKNLQSD
+2278 SPESLQPD
-2286 TPTFSYAALAGPT
+2286 TPVFSYAALAGPT
-2299 VPPRQELEPD
+2299 VPPRQEPEIG
-2309 PSVEPSLTPP
+2309 PSVEDSLNPP
-2319 AVPPRVP
+2319 AVPPRAP
-2326 IPQSKGP
+2326 IPLSKGP
-2333 SPPLNG
+2333 SLPSSG
-2339 NLLSCSPDRRTPSPK
+2339 SILSCSPDRRTPSPK
-2354 ESGQGHWDDST
+2354 ESGRGHWDDNT

-2372 GAREQPEKE
+2372 GAREKAEKE
-2381 TQSPSPPLPISA
+2381 AQSPSPASLLPGGA
-2393 GPPTLWPETEA
+2393 PTLWPETEA
-2404 RTSPSSDSHLGPAR
+2404 HTSPSLDLYLGPAR

-2426 AFGFSSLQPAPP
+2426 AFGFSSLQPAPH

-2457 GDRALALAP
+2457 GDQALALAP
-2466 GPPTRP
+2466 GPPARA

-2479 VSKAPSLD
+2479 VTKAPSLD
-2487 SSLPQLPSPS
+2487 SSLPQLQSPS

-2508 RPASPALSEGSSSE
+2508 RPASPVLSEGSSSE
-2522 ATTPVISS
+2522 ATTPVMSS
-2530 VAECFPPDLEAAER
+2530 VAEHFPPGLGAAEHKSA
-2544 GPGELDPGMEP
+2544 ELDPGMEP
-2555 SAHSLWDLTP
+2555 SAPRLWDLTP
-2565 LSPAASASLALAP
+2565 LSSVPLAP
-2578 TLAPS
+2578 LDSAPTPS
-2583 LPGDMDDGTLPCR
+2583 LPGDMDGGSVPCH
-2596 LECSGE
+2596 LECSRDT
-2602 ATMEPSP
+2602 ARKPSP
-2609 FQGPSGD
+2609 FQGLSGD
-2616 CAANG
+2616 PAANG
-2621 PTEVGSN
+2621 PTETSPNPTG
-2628 LPGPATTKTG
+2628 LAIAKTE
-2638 KEEAEACPAWER
+2638 KEEAGVRPAWEQ
-2650 GAWPEGAERSSRP
+2650 GSWPEGTERNVQP
-2663 DTLLSPEQPLCP
+2663 DTLLSPEQPLGP
-2675 GGQSVGPPCSLS
+2675 EGGSGGPPCSVS
-2687 PEVEPGPQGCA
+2687 PEAEPGPQGCA
-2698 AAEPRPH
+2698 AEPWPH

-2714 NPPLLPST
+2714 NPPLPPCT

-2727 STEEA
+2727 STEDA
-2732 RLVGR
+2732 GLVGR
-2737 GGRRRAGAPGAT
+2737 GGHHRIGGPGAM
-2749 GGPCPVADETPP
+2749 GGPCPMADETPP

-2813 HPRPGHDPP
+2813 HPRPGHDPH
-2822 PIPQPDPRPSPP
+2822 PIPQPDPHPAPP

-2852 VERLREKEKVQGRVG
+2852 AERLRDKEKVQGRVG
-2867 RRTPGR
+2867 RRTLGR
-2873 TKPASPARRLDL
+2873 AKPASPARRLDL

-2908 RSTPTQVT
+2908 RSTVSQATPT
-2916 TAEEK
+2916 EEK
-2921 DGHSPM
+2921 DGHSSV
-2927 SKGLVNGLK
+2927 SKGPINGPK
-2936 AGAMTLSSK
+2936 AGPMALGSK
-2945 SGSGSPV
+2945 GGSGPPV

-2963 SGKTADLDFFR
+2963 SGKTADPDFFR
-2974 RVRASYYVVSGNDPA
+2974 RVRASYYVVSGDDPT
-2989 NGEPSRAVLD
+2989 NGEPSRTVLD

>member
-1 METEAGPARPR
+1 METEAGPGQPR
-12 DVAMETTPGLGLGSS
+12 GVTMETSPGLGLRGPGSPLS
-27 GASLAQ
+27 H
-33 NPAEPLCETRA
+33 NPADPLCETGA

-61 IGDICTESQ
+61 IGDIGTESQ

-135 VDSISSEVHHLLS
+135 ADSISSEVHHLLS

-156 ILSGQNIEPG
+156 ILSGQTLEPG

-173 GTYSYQNFAQVL
+173 GTYSYQNFVQVL
-185 HNPEIAQLLSNRDPG
+185 HHPEIAQLLSNRDPG

-232 PEPML
+232 PESML

-405 NRLGIQA
+405 HRLGIQA

-440 VLNPV
+440 ILNPV

-537 LAAGAMPANLK
+537 MTTGAVPANLK

-560 SLKAAPKTAV
+560 SLKATTKTSV

-579 VEEGAKEARSELAKE
+579 AEEGAKEARSELAKE
-594 LAKTEKKAKEPSEKP
+594 LAKTEKKVKESSEKV

-617 RGRTESSEAL
+617 RVRTESSDAL

-688 KDTKPEIKKISKP
+688 KDTKPEVKKISKP
-701 DLKPFTPEV
+701 DLKPFTPE
-710 RKTLYKAK
+710 
-718 TPGRIKM
+718 
-725 DKSRASR
+725 
-732 GEKELSSEPRT
+732 
-743 PPAHKGVAPLPTVS
+743 
-757 GHRELALSS
+757 
-766 PEDLTQD
+766 
-773 FEEMK
+773 
-778 REERGLLAEQS
+778 
-789 DIGLGEK
+789 
-796 PLPIDTTTEVLPS
+796 
-809 TAFQET
+809 
-815 QPCVTGL
+815 
-822 QPEEH
+822 
-827 VIKEKEVVPDI
+827 
-838 PVEQGSKDK
+838 
-847 GPDSGAETEEEKDTW
+847 
-862 EEKKQKEAE
+862 
-871 KLPDRAEAREESEL
+871 
-885 DVKEDVIEK
+885 
-894 AEVEEMEEVHPSDEE
+894 
-909 EEEETKAE
+909 
-917 SFYQKHMQ
+917 
-925 EALKVIPKGR
+925 
-935 EVLGGQELGLQG
+935 
-947 KAPEKETSSF
+947 
-957 LSSLATPAGATE
+957 
-969 HVSYIQDE
+969 DE

-1001 PAPPRFPTSMYDL
+1001 PAPPRFPPSTYDL
-1014 SGPEGPSPFEA
+1014 PGPEGPGPFEVS
-1025 GQPAETAI
+1025 QPADSVV

-1040 YGAPETELTY
+1040 YGAPETELAY

-1150 CEDFSV
+1150 YEDFSV

-1163 GEVMGRGS
+1163 GEIVGRGLP
-1171 AGERAV
+1171 GERAV
-1177 EEEEEARASVEISE
+1177 EEEEKTANVEMSK
-1191 KLHTQYG
+1191 KLHSQYG
-1198 TPMFDTP
+1198 TPMFGAP
-1205 GHALHPG
+1205 GHTLYPG
-1212 EPTLGEVEERC
+1212 EPAFGELEERC

-1263 QEEESWRDTKH
+1263 QETGSWGDTRR
-1274 TPGVNKEGAAKQ
+1274 TPGVGKEDAAEE
-1286 TVKPGPEE
+1286 TVKPGPKGDTLQE
-1294 GTLEKEEMVIPPRSP
+1294 GGKVPPPRSP
-1309 KTQEAPVSIVG
+1309 QAQEAAISIVG
-1320 GQTGCT
+1320 GHTGYT

-1337 VFETMEAGIGLP
+1337 VFETVEAREP
-1349 GPILEA
+1349 TGPILGTEA
-1355 EALPRELRTSLQ
+1355 PPRDLRTSLQ
-1367 EPGEPQKEVLQFPDQ
+1367 EPGEPQKDEVLQCPDR
-1382 SLSPED
+1382 SLSPDD

-1399 PDTAKQEA
+1399 PDIANREA
-1407 TPRSPCGLTEQHLH
+1407 ILRSPCGLTEQHLH
-1421 KDLWPE
+1421 KDLWPQV
-1427 ASPEDTQSLSLSEE
+1427 SPEDTRSLSLSEE

-1459 SLSTLQFGEL
+1459 SLGTLQFGEL
-1469 SLAKE
+1469 SLGKE
-1474 EKGPLMQA
+1474 ERGPVMQA
-1482 EDISHHLAPMSIPE
+1482 EDTSKHLAPMSSPE
-1496 PHAATVYPTTDGIT
+1496 PHAATVSPPTDGNT
-1510 GYSAQ
+1510 GYSPQA
-1515 TDIIESPDEKLPA
+1515 DITGESADGKLPA
-1528 SSFSHTTLSGDG
+1528 SSSHSALLGDG
-1540 KQSPGVITSPG
+1540 KHSPGVITSPG
-1551 EHILTSDSSLTKS
+1551 EHILTPDNSLTKS
-1564 PESLPSP
+1564 PESLSSP
-1571 IMEDIAMEWEGKVEG
+1571 AMEDIAKKWEGKVPEL
-1586 WKERAP
+1586 KDKAP
-1592 EQKDKE
+1592 EQKDKG
-1598 PEPKDEDLQ
+1598 PEPKDEVLQ
-1607 QDKTLQ
+1607 
-1613 QKDIV
+1613 
-1618 VEQKDTAIH
+1618 
-1627 QKNEALEEKNKT
+1627 
-1639 MEQQDKALEQKG
+1639 
-1651 RDLNQK
+1651 
-1657 EAALEQKDK
+1657 
-1666 CLEPE
+1666 
-1671 DKDLEQKDKTLE
+1671 QKDKTLE
-1683 QKDKIPE
+1683 QTDIVIEQKGTAIDQKGEARE
-1690 EKDKALE
+1690 EKHKGVEQQDKTLE
-1697 QKDTTLQQDQ
+1697 QKVRGLEERDTALGKKDK
-1707 ALEPKDKEQNHRDL
+1707 ALEPKDKEL
-1721 EQKDKVLE
+1721 EQKDKALKQEDRVP
-1729 QKDKILEEK
+1729 KEK
-1738 DKTLEQKVQDFEH
+1738 NETLEQKVRDLEH
-1751 KDKALED
+1751 KDKTPED
-1758 KVPELKGKG
+1758 KVPELKGKA
-1767 LEQTDRTPEQKDKAQ
+1767 LEQTDKAPQQKDKA
-1782 EQKDEALEKKDQDF
+1782 LEKEDQAL
-1796 EQKYWALEK
+1796 EQKYWALGQR
-1805 KDEAL
+1805 DTAL
-1810 EQDNKAV
+1810 EQNSKALEWQNKA
-1817 EQKDKVL
+1817 L
-1824 EEKDKLQGQENFVQ
+1824 EEKDKIQKESPVQ
-1838 EDKTMKPKETILEK
+1838 EEKTMKPTEKILEG
-1852 KSPEKVKAVK
+1852 KSPEKVKAVEP
-1862 QKEEAVLEKTKALG
+1862 KEEAVLEKTKALG
-1876 LEDSPVQED
+1876 LEGSPVQD
-1885 KAQEEEEEKYWKEQ
+1885 KTREQEEKYWKEQ
-1899 DMVQEWQ
+1899 DVVQEWQ
-1906 ETSPTRGEPIGEQKE
+1906 EMSPTRGEPVGKQKE
-1921 PVPAREGTSS
+1921 SARPWEDTSP
-1931 EQEVR
+1931 EQEDR
-1936 YWQGREDVA
+1936 YWRGREDVA
-1945 LEQDTYWGELSCE
+1945 LEQNTYWSDLNCE
-1958 RKVWFPHEPDGQG
+1958 RKVWFPRELDGPG
-1971 AHSRYTEER
+1971 TRPRYAEER

-1985 DEGPDEQEVPPLQ
+1985 DEGPEDEQEMPHLE
-1998 HTPQSPWASDFKDFQ
+1998 HMPQSPWASDFKGFQ
-2013 EPPPQKGLEVERWLA
+2013 EPSSQKGLEVERWLA
-2028 ESPVGLPSEEEDKL
+2028 ESPVGLPPEEEDKL

-2050 SPPTSPPE
+2050 SPPASPPE
-2058 MVEQRVPLAPGQ
+2058 MAGQRVPLAPGQ
-2070 ESPIPETK
+2070 DSPSPEPK
-2078 PMPPTRKEPTTPS
+2078 PKPPMKNEPTTPS
-2091 WLADIPPWVPKDR
+2091 WLAEIPPWVPKDR

-2119 PAPEPHTPA
+2119 PSPEPHTPA
-2128 PFSWGVAEYD
+2128 PFSWGTAEYD

-2165 VEGEREEGG
+2165 AEGKTEEEGQ
-2174 SEAGTGALD
+2174 AGAPD
-2183 SSPHIPKVPEASE
+2183 SSSHSSKVPDASD
-2196 SPATKDTEQTEL
+2196 SHATKEPEQTEP

-2246 LGTAGDWPPCL
+2246 LGAAGDWPPHI

-2264 GRNTSAEKELSSPV
+2264 GRNTSAEKELSSPI
-2278 SPKNLQSD
+2278 SPKSLQFN
-2286 TPTFSYAALAGPT
+2286 TPSFSYAALVGPT
-2299 VPPRQELEPD
+2299 VPPRQEPE
-2309 PSVEPSLTPP
+2309 PSVERSLTPP
-2319 AVPPRVP
+2319 AIPPRAP
-2326 IPQSKGP
+2326 IPPSKGP

-2339 NLLSCSPDRRTPSPK
+2339 NILSCSPDRRSLSPK
-2354 ESGQGHWDDST
+2354 EQGRSHWDDST

-2372 GAREQPEKE
+2372 GARDQSEKE
-2381 TQSPSPPLPISA
+2381 AQSPSPPHPIPA
-2393 GPPTLWPETEA
+2393 GAPKLWPESEA
-2404 RTSPSSDSHLGPAR
+2404 HSSPSSDSHLGPAR

-2466 GPPTRP
+2466 GPPTRA

-2479 VSKAPSLD
+2479 VTKAPSLD

-2497 SPGAPLLSSLP
+2497 SPGAPLLSNLP

-2530 VAECFPPDLEAAER
+2530 VAERFPLGLEAA
-2544 GPGELDPGMEP
+2544 GQGSVELVPGMEAA
-2555 SAHSLWDLTP
+2555 AHSLWDLTP
-2565 LSPAASASLALAP
+2565 LSPAPPASLDLAP
-2578 TLAPS
+2578 APAPS
-2583 LPGDMDDGTLPCR
+2583 RPGDVKDDTLSR
-2596 LECSGE
+2596 HLECSV
-2602 ATMEPSP
+2602 AAPKKPST

-2616 CAANG
+2616 WATNG
-2621 PTEVGSN
+2621 PSESSPN
-2628 LPGPATTKTG
+2628 PPGLAPARAE
-2638 KEEAEACPAWER
+2638 KEAAEAYTAWER
-2650 GAWPEGAERSSRP
+2650 GAWHEGAERSSRP

-2675 GGQSVGPPCSLS
+2675 GGESGGPPTNIS
-2687 PEVEPGPQGCA
+2687 PEMEAGPQGCA
-2698 AAEPRPH
+2698 PEPRPH
-2705 CGELSPSFL
+2705 RGELSPSFL
-2714 NPPLLPST
+2714 NPPLLRSMN
-2722 DDSDL
+2722 DSDH

-2732 RLVGR
+2732 RLVGK
-2737 GGRRRAGAPGAT
+2737 GGRRRAGGPGTT

-2761 TSASDSGSS
+2761 TSASDSGST

-2802 VDKAGGVSGTH
+2802 VDKAGGVSGSH

-2822 PIPQPDPRPSPP
+2822 PIPQPDPRPAPP

-2852 VERLREKEKVQGRVG
+2852 VEKLREKEKAQGRVG
-2867 RRTPGR
+2867 RRTSGR
-2873 TKPASPARRLDL
+2873 AKPASPARRLDL

-2895 GPVDRASRAPPRP
+2895 GPADRASRVPPRP
-2908 RSTPTQVT
+2908 RSTPSQVIP
-2916 TAEEK
+2916 AEEK

-2936 AGAMTLSSK
+2936 AGPTALGSK
-2945 SGSGSPV
+2945 GGSGPPV

>member
-1 METEAGPARPR
+1 
-12 DVAMETTPGLGLGSS
+12 METTPGLGLLSPD
-27 GASLAQ
+27 APLAQ
-33 NPAEPLCETRA
+33 NPAELLCKVGAE
-44 AVAAA
+44 VATA
-49 RWDLRKHSLLIV
+49 RWDQRKYSLLIV
-61 IGDICTESQ
+61 IGDIGTESQ
-70 LRAVRAHLEQG
+70 LRAVRTHLEQG

-135 VDSISSEVHHLLS
+135 ADSISSEVHHLLS
-148 SPSAHKLL
+148 SPSTHKLL
-156 ILSGQNIEPG
+156 ILSGQSLEPG

-206 VSCLGEGDWSHLGL
+206 VSCLGEGDWSHLAL

-232 PEPML
+232 PEPTL

-405 NRLGIQA
+405 TRLGIQA

-537 LAAGAMPANLK
+537 LAAGAVPTSLK

-560 SLKAAPKTAV
+560 SLKATTKIAV

-579 VEEGAKEARSELAKE
+579 AEEGAKEARSELAKE
-594 LAKTEKKAKEPSEKP
+594 LAKTEKKAKEVSEKP
-609 PEKPAKPE
+609 PEKPVKPE
-617 RGRTESSEAL
+617 RVRTESSEAL

-688 KDTKPEIKKISKP
+688 KENKPEVKKISKP

-718 TPGRIKM
+718 APGRVKM
-725 DKSRASR
+725 DKNRTVR
-732 GEKELSSEPRT
+732 GEKEMPSEPRT
-743 PPAHKGVAPLPTVS
+743 PTTQKVPLPPVTAQ
-757 GHRELALSS
+757 RELALSS

-778 REERGLLAEQS
+778 QEERGLLTEQR
-789 DIGLGEK
+789 DIGVGEK
-796 PLPIDTTTEVLPS
+796 ALPPDTLDEGSPS
-809 TAFQET
+809 IATQKIPSLEQE
-815 QPCVTGL
+815 QLV
-822 QPEEH
+822 
-827 VIKEKEVVPDI
+827 VNKEVAPNI
-838 PVEQGSKDK
+838 SGEQGSK
-847 GPDSGAETEEEKDTW
+847 GRGLDSGAEPEEKDTW

-871 KLPDRAEAREESEL
+871 QLPDRIEAREESEPE
-885 DVKEDVIEK
+885 VKEDVIEK
-894 AEVEEMEEVHPSDEE
+894 AELEEMEEVHPSDEE

-925 EALKVIPKGR
+925 EALKFTPKGR
-935 EVLGGQELGLQG
+935 EVLGGRELGFQG
-947 KAPEKETSSF
+947 KVPEKETSSF

-1001 PAPPRFPTSMYDL
+1001 PAPPRFPTSTYDL
-1014 SGPEGPSPFEA
+1014 PGSEGPGPFETS
-1025 GQPAETAI
+1025 QPIDSAVPA
-1033 PVTSSKG
+1033 TSSKG

-1082 SVAEDQSVASLT
+1082 SVAEDQSAASLT

-1156 TGESEKR
+1156 TGESERR
-1163 GEVMGRGS
+1163 GEIIGRNLP
-1171 AGERAV
+1171 GEKVGKER
-1177 EEEEEARASVEISE
+1177 EETTNGELSE
-1191 KLHTQYG
+1191 KLHSQYG
-1198 TPMFDTP
+1198 TPMFGAP
-1205 GHALHPG
+1205 GHALHSG
-1212 EPTLGEVEERC
+1212 EPAPGDAEERC
-1223 LSPDDSTVKM
+1223 FSPDDSTVKM

-1263 QEEESWRDTKH
+1263 QETGSWGDDRR
-1274 TPGVNKEGAAKQ
+1274 TPGVGKED
-1286 TVKPGPEE
+1286 TTEEIVRSRPEE
-1294 GTLEKEEMVIPPRSP
+1294 DTFKKEEEVSSPRSP
-1309 KTQEAPVSIVG
+1309 QAQEASISIVG
-1320 GQTGCT
+1320 GHTGCT
-1326 IQLLPEQDKAI
+1326 IQLLPDQDKAI
-1337 VFETMEAGIGLP
+1337 VFETVEAGESI
-1349 GPILEA
+1349 GPILGV
-1355 EALPRELRTSLQ
+1355 EALSRDMRASLQ
-1367 EPGEPQKEVLQFPDQ
+1367 ERGESQKDEVLQFSDQ
-1382 SLSPED
+1382 GLSPQE
-1388 AESLSVLSVVS
+1388 AESLSVLSMVS
-1399 PDTAKQEA
+1399 PDSVNQEP

-1421 KDLWPE
+1421 KNLWSE
-1427 ASPEDTQSLSLSEE
+1427 MSPEDTQSLSLSEE
-1441 SPSKETSLDISSK
+1441 SPSKETSLDSSSK

-1459 SLSTLQFGEL
+1459 RLGILQFGEL
-1469 SLAKE
+1469 SLGKE
-1474 EKGPLMQA
+1474 EKGHLMLA
-1482 EDISHHLAPMSIPE
+1482 EDPSHRLASMFVPE
-1496 PHAATVYPTTDGIT
+1496 PHAATVSPPTERIT
-1510 GYSAQ
+1510 GYSSQ
-1515 TDIIESPDEKLPA
+1515 PDITDESPNKKLPA
-1528 SSFSHTTLSGDG
+1528 SSSSHSTLSRDG
-1540 KQSPGVITSPG
+1540 KHSSGVTTSPG

-1571 IMEDIAMEWEGKVEG
+1571 AMEDIATEWDGTIPGLKD
-1586 WKERAP
+1586 KTTP
-1592 EQKDKE
+1592 EQKDKV
-1598 PEPKDEDLQ
+1598 PEPKEGILQQ
-1607 QDKTLQ
+1607 QDKTLE
-1613 QKDIV
+1613 QKDFT
-1618 VEQKDTAIH
+1618 VEQKDTVAN
-1627 QKNEALEEKNKT
+1627 QKAEALEEKNKAV
-1639 MEQQDKALEQKG
+1639 EQQDKTLDQ
-1651 RDLNQK
+1651 R
-1657 EAALEQKDK
+1657 
-1666 CLEPE
+1666 
-1671 DKDLEQKDKTLE
+1671 DKDLEQTNKYLDQKGEALELKDTDLKQKDRDIEQKDTALGEKGKTLE
-1683 QKDKIPE
+1683 PKGTDLEQKYKALEQQGKILE

-1697 QKDTTLQQDQ
+1697 QKD
-1707 ALEPKDKEQNHRDL
+1707 
-1721 EQKDKVLE
+1721 KVP
-1729 QKDKILEEK
+1729 
-1738 DKTLEQKVQDFEH
+1738 
-1751 KDKALED
+1751 ED
-1758 KVPELKGKG
+1758 KVPELKGKAFD
-1767 LEQTDRTPEQKDKAQ
+1767 QTDKEQE
-1782 EQKDEALEKKDQDF
+1782 EQDHVL
-1796 EQKYWALEK
+1796 EQKYWALEQR
-1805 KDEAL
+1805 DEAL
-1810 EQDNKAV
+1810 EQSSKLV
-1817 EQKDKVL
+1817 EQKDK
-1824 EEKDKLQGQENFVQ
+1824 EEKDKTREQVSSVQEVKTIEPKETTLKEKPSEKGTVEQNAEAQQEQKDKAQGQE
-1838 EDKTMKPKETILEK
+1838 D
-1852 KSPEKVKAVK
+1852 
-1862 QKEEAVLEKTKALG
+1862 
-1876 LEDSPVQED
+1876 
-1885 KAQEEEEEKYWKEQ
+1885 KYWRKEQ
-1899 DMVQEWQ
+1899 DVVQERQ
-1906 ETSPTRGEPIGEQKE
+1906 ETALTRREPVGEQKE
-1921 PVPAREGTSS
+1921 TAQSWEDTSP
-1931 EQEVR
+1931 EQEDR
-1936 YWQGREDVA
+1936 YWKGREDA
-1945 LEQDTYWGELSCE
+1945 CQEQDTYWRELSCE
-1958 RKVWFPHEPDGQG
+1958 RKVWFPHELDGQG
-1971 AHSRYTEER
+1971 ARPRYTEER

-1985 DEGPDEQEVPPLQ
+1985 DEGPDNEQEVPHLE
-1998 HTPQSPWASDFKDFQ
+1998 HTPRSPWASDFKGFQ
-2013 EPPPQKGLEVERWLA
+2013 ASSSQKGLEVERWLA
-2028 ESPVGLPSEEEDKL
+2028 ESPVGLPPEEEDKL
-2042 TRSPFEII
+2042 THSPFEII
-2050 SPPTSPPE
+2050 SPPASPPE
-2058 MVEQRVPLAPGQ
+2058 LAGHRAPPAPGH
-2070 ESPIPETK
+2070 ESPVPESK
-2078 PMPPTRKEPTTPS
+2078 SMPPMRKEPTTPS
-2091 WLADIPPWVPKDR
+2091 WLADIPPWVPKESS
-2104 PLPPAPLS
+2104 LPPAPLS
-2112 PAPAPPT
+2112 PAPAPPS
-2119 PAPEPHTPA
+2119 PAPEPLTPA
-2128 PFSWGVAEYD
+2128 PYSWGIAEYD

-2165 VEGEREEGG
+2165 AEGETEKEG
-2174 SEAGTGALD
+2174 EAGAPHSIHC
-2183 SSPHIPKVPEASE
+2183 SSKIPEAGE
-2196 SPATKDTEQTEL
+2196 SYATKEPEPTEL

-2246 LGTAGDWPPCL
+2246 LGAAGDWPPRI

-2264 GRNTSAEKELSSPV
+2264 GRNTSTEKELSSPV
-2278 SPKNLQSD
+2278 SPKSLQSD
-2286 TPTFSYAALAGPT
+2286 TPTFSYAALVGPP
-2299 VPPRQELEPD
+2299 VPPRQEPESGL
-2309 PSVEPSLTPP
+2309 SVEPSPTPP
-2319 AVPPRVP
+2319 AVPPRAPVP
-2326 IPQSKGP
+2326 LSKDP
-2333 SPPLNG
+2333 SSPLND
-2339 NLLSCSPDRRTPSPK
+2339 NILSCSPDRRILSPK
-2354 ESGQGHWDDST
+2354 EAGQGHWDDST

-2381 TQSPSPPLPISA
+2381 AQSLSPPRPIPA
-2393 GPPTLWPETEA
+2393 GPSTLWSETEA
-2404 RTSPSSDSHLGPAR
+2404 RTSHSSDSPPGPAR

-2457 GDRALALAP
+2457 GDRALALAS
-2466 GPPTRP
+2466 GPPTRA

-2479 VSKAPSLD
+2479 VTKAPSLD

-2497 SPGAPLLSSLP
+2497 SPGAPLLSNLP

-2530 VAECFPPDLEAAER
+2530 VAERFPLGLQGAEQ
-2544 GPGELDPGMEP
+2544 GSEELVPGIEP
-2555 SAHSLWDLTP
+2555 AAHSLWDLTP
-2565 LSPAASASLALAP
+2565 LSPAPSASLDLAP
-2578 TLAPS
+2578 APH
-2583 LPGDMDDGTLPCR
+2583 LLGDMDDGTLPCH
-2596 LECSGE
+2596 LECSGT
-2602 ATMEPSP
+2602 ATKKPSP

-2616 CAANG
+2616 CATNG
-2621 PTEVGSN
+2621 PTETSSKP
-2628 LPGPATTKTG
+2628 PGPCLANIA
-2638 KEEAEACPAWER
+2638 KEEAEAYTAWER
-2650 GAWPEGAERSSRP
+2650 GAWPEGAERGTRP
-2663 DTLLSPEQPLCP
+2663 NTLLSPEQPLCS
-2675 GGQSVGPPCSLS
+2675 GGGPEGRLSSIS
-2687 PEVEPGPQGCA
+2687 PEAEAGPQGCA
-2698 AAEPRPH
+2698 AEPQPH

-2714 NPPLLPST
+2714 SPPLPRST

-2737 GGRRRAGAPGAT
+2737 GGRRRAGGPGTT

-2761 TSASDSGSS
+2761 TSVSDSGSS

-2852 VERLREKEKVQGRVG
+2852 VERLRDKEKAQGRVG
-2867 RRTPGR
+2867 RRAPGR
-2873 TKPASPARRLDL
+2873 AKPASPARRLDL

-2895 GPVDRASRAPPRP
+2895 GPADRASRTPLRP
-2908 RSTPTQVT
+2908 RSTPSQVVPG
-2916 TAEEK
+2916 EEK

-2936 AGAMTLSSK
+2936 AGPTALGPK
-2945 SGSGSPV
+2945 GGSGAPV

-2999 ALLEGKAQWG
+2999 ALLDGKAQWG

>member
-1 METEAGPARPR
+1 METEARPER
-12 DVAMETTPGLGLGSS
+12 PSGVAMETAPGLGLRDPSS
-27 GASLAQ
+27 SLAQ
-33 NPAEPLCETRA
+33 NPAESLCKTGA

-49 RWDLRKHSLLIV
+49 RWDPRKHSLLIV
-61 IGDICTESQ
+61 IGDIGTESQ

-123 EILETIILVNPS
+123 DTLETIILVNPS
-135 VDSISSEVHHLLS
+135 ADSISSEVHHLLS
-148 SPSAHKLL
+148 NPSAHKLL
-156 ILSGQNIEPG
+156 ILSGQSLEPG

-173 GTYSYQNFAQVL
+173 GTYSYQDFAQVL
-185 HNPEIAQLLSNRDPG
+185 HNPEIAQLFSNRDPG
-200 IQAFLT
+200 IQALLT
-206 VSCLGEGDWSHLGL
+206 VSCIGEGDWSHLGL

-232 PEPML
+232 PEPAL

-537 LAAGAMPANLK
+537 LAAGAVPANLK
-548 PSKIKQRADSKE
+548 PSKIKQRTDSKE
-560 SLKAAPKTAV
+560 SLKAATKTVV

-579 VEEGAKEARSELAKE
+579 AEEGAKEARSELVKE
-594 LAKTEKKAKEPSEKP
+594 LTKTEKKAKEPPEKT

-617 RGRTESSEAL
+617 RVRTESSEAL

-649 KLEEKKDKEKKEIK
+649 KLDEKKDKEKKEIK

-688 KDTKPEIKKISKP
+688 KDTKLEVKKISKP

-718 TPGRIKM
+718 APGRIKV
-725 DKSRASR
+725 DKSRAAR
-732 GEKELSSEPRT
+732 GEKELCSEPQT
-743 PPAHKGVAPLPTVS
+743 PPAQKAPIPPPPVS
-757 GHRELALSS
+757 RPREMALSS

-778 REERGLLAEQS
+778 REEREQR
-789 DIGLGEK
+789 DRELGEK
-796 PLPIDTTTEVLPS
+796 PLPLDTTEEGPPS
-809 TAFQET
+809 IAMQGT
-815 QPCVTGL
+815 QSSVPGL
-822 QPEEH
+822 QLEEH
-827 VIKEKEVVPDI
+827 VMKEKDI
-838 PVEQGSKDK
+838 LPIIPKEQGSKDR
-847 GPDSGAETEEEKDTW
+847 GPDSGAETEEEKETW
-862 EEKKQKEAE
+862 EEKKQTEAAR
-871 KLPDRAEAREESEL
+871 LPDTAEARDESEPE
-885 DVKEDVIEK
+885 VKEDVIEK
-894 AEVEEMEEVHPSDEE
+894 AELEEMEEGHASDEE
-909 EEEETKAE
+909 EEEETKTE
-917 SFYQKHMQ
+917 GFYQKHMQ

-935 EVLGGQELGLQG
+935 ELLGGRELGLHG

-1001 PAPPRFPTSMYDL
+1001 PAPPRFPASTYDL
-1014 SGPEGPSPFEA
+1014 PGPEGPGPFDA
-1025 GQPAETAI
+1025 SQPADAAV
-1033 PVTSSKG
+1033 PATSSKG

-1050 PPNMVAAPLAEE
+1050 PPNIVAAPLAEE

-1156 TGESEKR
+1156 TGESERR

-1171 AGERAV
+1171 IGERAV
-1177 EEEEEARASVEISE
+1177 EEKKEEGANVEVSE
-1191 KLHTQYG
+1191 KLGGQYRTQVFG
-1198 TPMFDTP
+1198 AP
-1205 GHALHPG
+1205 GHAIHPG
-1212 EPTLGEVEERC
+1212 EAALGEAEERC

-1255 EKSEPQDF
+1255 DKSEPQDF
-1263 QEEESWRDTKH
+1263 QEEESWRDAKH
-1274 TPGVNKEGAAKQ
+1274 TSDVNKEYAAKE
-1286 TVKPGPEE
+1286 TIKPEPEE
-1294 GTLEKEEMVIPPRSP
+1294 GSLEKEGKELPSRSP
-1309 KTQEAPVSIVG
+1309 QAQEAPVSISE

-1337 VFETMEAGIGLP
+1337 VFQTTEAGETMEVGIGFP
-1349 GPILEA
+1349 DPIQRA
-1355 EALPRELRTSLQ
+1355 EALLRELRTSPQ
-1367 EPGEPQKEVLQFPDQ
+1367 EPGEYQKDEMLQIPDQ
-1382 SLSPED
+1382 NLSPED
-1388 AESLSVLSVVS
+1388 VESIS
-1399 PDTAKQEA
+1399 
-1407 TPRSPCGLTEQHLH
+1407 
-1421 KDLWPE
+1421 
-1427 ASPEDTQSLSLSEE
+1427 
-1441 SPSKETSLDISSK
+1441 TSLDISSK

-1459 SLSTLQFGEL
+1459 SLGILQFGEL
-1469 SLAKE
+1469 SLGKE
-1474 EKGPLMQA
+1474 GKGPLTQV
-1482 EDISHHLAPMSIPE
+1482 EDVSCHLASVPIPE
-1496 PHAATVYPTTDGIT
+1496 PYEATV
-1510 GYSAQ
+1510 
-1515 TDIIESPDEKLPA
+1515 PDRKLPA
-1528 SSFSHTTLSGDG
+1528 SSPHSTQSGDE
-1540 KQSPGVITSPG
+1540 KCSPGAITSPG
-1551 EHILTSDSSLTKS
+1551 EHILTPSSSLTKS
-1564 PESLPSP
+1564 PESLP
-1571 IMEDIAMEWEGKVEG
+1571 
-1586 WKERAP
+1586 KE
-1592 EQKDKE
+1592 KDKAIA
-1598 PEPKDEDLQ
+1598 L
-1607 QDKTLQ
+1607 
-1613 QKDIV
+1613 
-1618 VEQKDTAIH
+1618 EQKDTA
-1627 QKNEALEEKNKT
+1627 
-1639 MEQQDKALEQKG
+1639 
-1651 RDLNQK
+1651 
-1657 EAALEQKDK
+1657 
-1666 CLEPE
+1666 
-1671 DKDLEQKDKTLE
+1671 LEQKDKTLGG
-1683 QKDKIPE
+1683 KDK
-1690 EKDKALE
+1690 
-1697 QKDTTLQQDQ
+1697 
-1707 ALEPKDKEQNHRDL
+1707 DL

-1729 QKDKILEEK
+1729 QKDRLPEEK
-1738 DKTLEQKVQDFEH
+1738 DKAITLGPKDQALEPKDKEQKH
-1751 KDKALED
+1751 SNL
-1758 KVPELKGKG
+1758 
-1767 LEQTDRTPEQKDKAQ
+1767 EQKDKVLEPKDKIPEEKDKASKPKDAAQ
-1782 EQKDEALEKKDQDF
+1782 EQKIQAQVPKDEEQKQGASEQKGTVLEQKDKIAEEKDKVLEPKDKVSETKEQTAETPEREDKAQDQKDEDLKKKDQAL
-1796 EQKYWALEK
+1796 EQKYWALGK

-1810 EQDNKAV
+1810 EQNNMAV
-1817 EQKDKVL
+1817 EQKDKAL
-1824 EEKDKLQGQENFVQ
+1824 EEMYKTEQ
-1838 EDKTMKPKETILEK
+1838 EDNSVKLKGTTLDK
-1852 KSPEKVKAVK
+1852 KAPESVTAVA
-1862 QKEEAVLEKTKALG
+1862 QKEEALLEKTTALG
-1876 LEDSPVQED
+1876 LKDKPVEED
-1885 KAQEEEEEKYWKEQ
+1885 KGREQEEKYWKER
-1899 DMVQEWQ
+1899 EWREPIPVWE
-1906 ETSPTRGEPIGEQKE
+1906 ETSP
-1921 PVPAREGTSS
+1921 

-1936 YWQGREDVA
+1936 YWRGREDAA
-1945 LEQDTYWGELSCE
+1945 LEQDTYWRELSCE
-1958 RKVWFPHEPDGQG
+1958 RKVWFPHELDGQG
-1971 AHSRYTEER
+1971 PHTRYPEER

-1985 DEGPDEQEVPPLQ
+1985 CEGLEEPQVSPQQ
-1998 HTPQSPWASDFKDFQ
+1998 HTPRSPWASDFKDLQ
-2013 EPPPQKGLEVERWLA
+2013 EPPPQKGLKVEQWLA
-2028 ESPVGLPSEEEDKL
+2028 ESPVGLPPEEEDKL

-2050 SPPTSPPE
+2050 SPPASPPE
-2058 MVEQRVPLAPGQ
+2058 VGGQRGPPTPRQ
-2070 ESPIPETK
+2070 ESPSPEMK
-2078 PMPPTRKEPTTPS
+2078 PMPPMRSEPTAPS

-2128 PFSWGVAEYD
+2128 PFSWGTAEYD

-2165 VEGEREEGG
+2165 AEGEGEEGG
-2174 SEAGTGALD
+2174 GAGALA
-2183 SSPHIPKVPEASE
+2183 SSPCSSKVPETSE
-2196 SPATKDTEQTEL
+2196 SRATRDTEQTETES

-2215 YPDERSFQYAD
+2215 YPEERSFQYAD

-2236 GPACPTREPP
+2236 GPVRPAREPP
-2246 LGTAGDWPPCL
+2246 LGAAGDWPPCL
-2257 STKEEAA
+2257 SGKNEAA
-2264 GRNTSAEKELSSPV
+2264 GQNVPVEKELSSPG
-2278 SPKNLQSD
+2278 SPKSLQPD
-2286 TPTFSYAALAGPT
+2286 TPAFSYAALTRPM
-2299 VPPRQELEPD
+2299 VPPRQEPELGPR
-2309 PSVEPSLTPP
+2309 VEDNLTPP
-2319 AVPPRVP
+2319 AVPPRAP
-2326 IPQSKGP
+2326 ILPSKGP
-2333 SPPLNG
+2333 ALPLSG
-2339 NLLSCSPDRRTPSPK
+2339 SVLGCSPDRRTPSPK
-2354 ESGQGHWDDST
+2354 EAGRGHWDDST

-2381 TQSPSPPLPISA
+2381 AQSPSPHSPLPGASPA
-2393 GPPTLWPETEA
+2393 LWPETEA
-2404 RTSPSSDSHLGPAR
+2404 HTSPSMDLHPGPAR

-2426 AFGFSSLQPAPP
+2426 AFGFSSLQPTPP

-2466 GPPTRP
+2466 GPPTRA

-2479 VSKAPSLD
+2479 VTKAPSLD

-2508 RPASPALSEGSSSE
+2508 QPASPVLSEGSSSE
-2522 ATTPVISS
+2522 ATTPVILS
-2530 VAECFPPDLEAAER
+2530 VAERFPSGLGAAEHKS
-2544 GPGELDPGMEP
+2544 GELEPGMEP
-2555 SAHSLWDLTP
+2555 PAPSLWDLTP
-2565 LSPAASASLALAP
+2565 LSPVPLASLDLVPAP
-2578 TLAPS
+2578 A
-2583 LPGDMDDGTLPCR
+2583 LPGDMDDGTLPCH
-2596 LECSGE
+2596 LECSGD
-2602 ATMEPSP
+2602 TTKKPSP
-2609 FQGPSGD
+2609 FQDLSGD
-2616 CAANG
+2616 HAANG
-2621 PTEVGSN
+2621 PTETSPN
-2628 LPGPATTKTG
+2628 PPGPAIAKME
-2638 KEEAEACPAWER
+2638 KEEAGACPAWEQ
-2650 GAWPEGAERSSRP
+2650 GAWPEGATRSTRP
-2663 DTLLSPEQPLCP
+2663 ETLLSPEQLLCS
-2675 GGQSVGPPCSLS
+2675 GGGSGGPPRSMS
-2687 PEVEPGPQGCA
+2687 SEAEPGPQGCA
-2698 AAEPRPH
+2698 AEPRLH

-2714 NPPLLPST
+2714 NPPLPPSA

-2727 STEEA
+2727 SPEGA
-2732 RLVGR
+2732 RLVGG
-2737 GGRRRAGAPGAT
+2737 GGRRRT
-2749 GGPCPVADETPP
+2749 GGPGLMGGPYPVAEETPP

-2822 PIPQPDPRPSPP
+2822 PMPQPDPHPPPP

-2852 VERLREKEKVQGRVG
+2852 AERLREKEKVQGRVG
-2867 RRTPGR
+2867 RRAPGR
-2873 TKPASPARRLDL
+2873 AKPASPARRLDL

-2908 RSTPTQVT
+2908 RSTPSQATP
-2916 TAEEK
+2916 AEEK
-2921 DGHSPM
+2921 DGHSPV
-2927 SKGLVNGLK
+2927 SKGLTNGLK
-2936 AGAMTLSSK
+2936 AGPMALGSK

>member
-1 METEAGPARPR
+1 
-12 DVAMETTPGLGLGSS
+12 
-27 GASLAQ
+27 
-33 NPAEPLCETRA
+33 
-44 AVAAA
+44 
-49 RWDLRKHSLLIV
+49 
-61 IGDICTESQ
+61 
-70 LRAVRAHLEQG
+70 
-81 ILSWNIDLSSFDLNQ
+81 
-96 QLRLF
+96 
-101 ITRHLAHF
+101 
-109 SSEVKGQRTLCHQS
+109 
-123 EILETIILVNPS
+123 
-135 VDSISSEVHHLLS
+135 
-148 SPSAHKLL
+148 
-156 ILSGQNIEPG
+156 
-166 GDLILQS
+166 
-173 GTYSYQNFAQVL
+173 
-185 HNPEIAQLLSNRDPG
+185 
-200 IQAFLT
+200 
-206 VSCLGEGDWSHLGL
+206 
-220 SSSQET
+220 
-226 LHLRLN
+226 
-232 PEPML
+232 
-237 PTMDGV
+237 MDGV

-537 LAAGAMPANLK
+537 LAAGAVPTNLK

-560 SLKAAPKTAV
+560 SLKATTKTTM

-579 VEEGAKEARSELAKE
+579 AEEGAKEARSELVKE
-594 LAKTEKKAKEPSEKP
+594 LAKTEKKVRELYEKP

-617 RGRTESSEAL
+617 RVRTESSEAL

-682 KKEEKR
+682 RKEEKR
-688 KDTKPEIKKISKP
+688 KDAKPEVKKISKP

-718 TPGRIKM
+718 APGRVKM
-725 DKSRASR
+725 DKSRAAR

-743 PPAHKGVAPLPTVS
+743 PPAQKGAVPLPTVS

-778 REERGLLAEQS
+778 REERRLLAEQR

-796 PLPIDTTTEVLPS
+796 PLPEDTSGEGLQS
-809 TAFQET
+809 TAAQGIPPPVPGLEQEK
-815 QPCVTGL
+815 P
-822 QPEEH
+822 
-827 VIKEKEVVPDI
+827 VIKEKKIVPDI
-838 PVEQGSKDK
+838 PEEQGSKNR
-847 GPDSGAETEEEKDTW
+847 GLNSGAETQEEKDTW
-862 EEKKQKEAE
+862 EEKKQKETE
-871 KLPDRAEAREESEL
+871 RFPDRTEAREDSEPE
-885 DVKEDVIEK
+885 VKEDVIEK
-894 AEVEEMEEVHPSDEE
+894 AELEEMEELHPSEEE

-917 SFYQKHMQ
+917 GFYQKHMQ
-925 EALKVIPKGR
+925 EALKVTPRVR
-935 EVLGGQELGLQG
+935 EALGGRELGLQG

-1001 PAPPRFPTSMYDL
+1001 PAPPRFPTSAYDL
-1014 SGPEGPSPFEA
+1014 PGPEDPGPFEA
-1025 GQPAETAI
+1025 SQPADSVV

-1040 YGAPETELTY
+1040 FGAPETELTY

-1156 TGESEKR
+1156 TGESEKK
-1163 GEVMGRGS
+1163 GEIVGRGLP
-1171 AGERAV
+1171 GERAV
-1177 EEEEEARASVEISE
+1177 EKEEESTNVQISE
-1191 KLHTQYG
+1191 KLHSQYG
-1198 TPMFDTP
+1198 APMFGAS
-1205 GHALHPG
+1205 GHTLSPG
-1212 EPTLGEVEERC
+1212 EPALGELEERC

-1263 QEEESWRDTKH
+1263 QEAGSWGDARH
-1274 TPGVNKEGAAKQ
+1274 TPGVGKEDAAEE

-1294 GTLEKEEMVIPPRSP
+1294 DTLEEREKVPPPRSP
-1309 KTQEAPVSIVG
+1309 QAQEAAISIVG
-1320 GQTGCT
+1320 EHTGYT

-1337 VFETMEAGIGLP
+1337 VFETMEAREPTGT
-1349 GPILEA
+1349 ILGT
-1355 EALPRELRTSLQ
+1355 EALLRDLRTSLQ
-1367 EPGEPQKEVLQFPDQ
+1367 EPGKPQKDEVLQFPDQ
-1382 SLSPED
+1382 SLSPDD

-1399 PDTAKQEA
+1399 PDIANQEA
-1407 TPRSPCGLTEQHLH
+1407 IPRSPYGLTEQHLH
-1421 KDLWPE
+1421 KDLWPQV
-1427 ASPEDTQSLSLSEE
+1427 SPEDTQSLSFSEE

-1459 SLSTLQFGEL
+1459 SLGTLQFGEL
-1469 SLAKE
+1469 SLGKE

-1482 EDISHHLAPMSIPE
+1482 EDTSQHLDPVSIPE
-1496 PHAATVYPTTDGIT
+1496 PRAATVSPPTDGNT

-1515 TDIIESPDEKLPA
+1515 TDISDESPDGKVPP
-1528 SSFSHTTLSGDG
+1528 SSFSHSTLLGNG
-1540 KQSPGVITSPG
+1540 KHSPEVITSPG
-1551 EHILTSDSSLTKS
+1551 EHILTPDSSLTKS
-1564 PESLPSP
+1564 PESLPSLA
-1571 IMEDIAMEWEGKVEG
+1571 MEDIAMKWEGKV
-1586 WKERAP
+1586 P
-1592 EQKDKE
+1592 ELKDRTSEQEDKG
-1598 PEPKDEDLQ
+1598 PKPKDEG
-1607 QDKTLQ
+1607 LQ
-1613 QKDIV
+1613 QKDKTL
-1618 VEQKDTAIH
+1618 EQKDTAID
-1627 QKNEALEEKNKT
+1627 QKVEALEEKNKAI
-1639 MEQQDKALEQKG
+1639 EQQDKALEQKVRG
-1651 RDLNQK
+1651 LGQRDTV
-1657 EAALEQKDK
+1657 LEKKDK
-1666 CLEPE
+1666 
-1671 DKDLEQKDKTLE
+1671 
-1683 QKDKIPE
+1683 
-1690 EKDKALE
+1690 
-1697 QKDTTLQQDQ
+1697 
-1707 ALEPKDKEQNHRDL
+1707 ALEPKDKDLEHKDRDL
-1721 EQKDKVLE
+1721 EPK
-1729 QKDKILEEK
+1729 
-1738 DKTLEQKVQDFEH
+1738 
-1751 KDKALED
+1751 D
-1758 KVPELKGKG
+1758 KVPEDNVSELKGRSLEKKDQA
-1767 LEQTDRTPEQKDKAQ
+1767 LEQKYWALG
-1782 EQKDEALEKKDQDF
+1782 QKDEALEQNNT
-1796 EQKYWALEK
+1796 ALK
-1805 KDEAL
+1805 
-1810 EQDNKAV
+1810 
-1817 EQKDKVL
+1817 QKDKAL
-1824 EEKDKLQGQENFVQ
+1824 EEKDKPQEQESPVQ
-1838 EDKTMKPKETILEK
+1838 EKTMKPKEKILEG
-1852 KSPEKVKAVK
+1852 KSSEKVEAVE
-1862 QKEEAVLEKTKALG
+1862 QKEEALLEKTKALG
-1876 LEDSPVQED
+1876 LEESPVQD
-1885 KAQEEEEEKYWKEQ
+1885 NVQEQEKKYWKEQ
-1899 DMVQEWQ
+1899 DVVQEWR
-1906 ETSPTRGEPIGEQKE
+1906 ETSPTGRKLTGDQKE
-1921 PVPAREGTSS
+1921 PARAWEDTSS
-1931 EQEVR
+1931 EQEDR
-1936 YWQGREDVA
+1936 YWRGREDA
-1945 LEQDTYWGELSCE
+1945 HLERDTYWRELSCE
-1958 RKVWFPHEPDGQG
+1958 RKVWFPHELDGQG
-1971 AHSRYTEER
+1971 AQPRYTEER

-1985 DEGPDEQEVPPLQ
+1985 DEGPDDEQEVPPLE
-1998 HTPQSPWASDFKDFQ
+1998 HMPQSPWASDFKGFQ
-2013 EPPPQKGLEVERWLA
+2013 EPSSQKDLEVERWLA
-2028 ESPVGLPSEEEDKL
+2028 ESPVGLPPEEEDKL
-2042 TRSPFEII
+2042 IRSPFEII
-2050 SPPTSPPE
+2050 SPPASPPE
-2058 MVEQRVPLAPGQ
+2058 MVGHRVPPAPGR
-2070 ESPIPETK
+2070 ESPVPEPKT
-2078 PMPPTRKEPTTPS
+2078 MPSMRNEPTTPS
-2091 WLADIPPWVPKDR
+2091 WLAEIPPWVPKDR

-2119 PAPEPHTPA
+2119 PAPAPHTPA
-2128 PFSWGVAEYD
+2128 PFSWDTAEYD

-2156 SPLGKDYRK
+2156 SPLGKDYLK
-2165 VEGEREEGG
+2165 AEGKREEEGQ
-2174 SEAGTGALD
+2174 AGAPD
-2183 SSPHIPKVPEASE
+2183 SSPCSSKVPEANKSH
-2196 SPATKDTEQTEL
+2196 ATKEPEQTEP

-2246 LGTAGDWPPCL
+2246 LGAAGDWPPHI

-2278 SPKNLQSD
+2278 SPKSLQFD
-2286 TPTFSYAALAGPT
+2286 TPSFSYAALAGPT
-2299 VPPRQELEPD
+2299 LPPRQEPD
-2309 PSVEPSLTPP
+2309 PGLSVEPSLTPP
-2319 AVPPRVP
+2319 AIPPRAP
-2326 IPQSKGP
+2326 IPLSKGP
-2333 SPPLNG
+2333 SPHLNG
-2339 NLLSCSPDRRTPSPK
+2339 NILSCRPDRKTPSPK
-2354 ESGQGHWDDST
+2354 ESGQSHWDDST

-2372 GAREQPEKE
+2372 GALEQPEKE
-2381 TQSPSPPLPISA
+2381 AQSPSPPHPIPAGLPK
-2393 GPPTLWPETEA
+2393 LWPESET
-2404 RTSPSSDSHLGPAR
+2404 RTGPSSDSRLGSAP

-2466 GPPTRP
+2466 GPPTRA

-2479 VSKAPSLD
+2479 VTKAPSLD

-2530 VAECFPPDLEAAER
+2530 VAERFPPGLEAAEQESV
-2544 GPGELDPGMEP
+2544 ELIPGMEAT
-2555 SAHSLWDLTP
+2555 AHSIWDLTP
-2565 LSPAASASLALAP
+2565 LSPAPPASLDLAP
-2578 TLAPS
+2578 APAPAPAPS
-2583 LPGDMDDGTLPCR
+2583 LPGDMLDGTLPCR
-2596 LECSGE
+2596 LECSVA
-2602 ATMEPSP
+2602 ATKKPSS

-2616 CAANG
+2616 CATNG
-2621 PTEVGSN
+2621 PTETSPKP
-2628 LPGPATTKTG
+2628 PGLAPVK
-2638 KEEAEACPAWER
+2638 AEKKGAEGCPAWER

-2675 GGQSVGPPCSLS
+2675 GGNSGGPSRSGS
-2687 PEVEPGPQGCA
+2687 PKMEAGPQGCA
-2698 AAEPRPH
+2698 SEPRSH

-2714 NPPLLPST
+2714 NPPLPQST
-2722 DDSDL
+2722 NDSDL

-2732 RLVGR
+2732 QLVGR
-2737 GGRRRAGAPGAT
+2737 GGRRRAAGPGAT
-2749 GGPCPVADETPP
+2749 GGPYPVADETPP

-2822 PIPQPDPRPSPP
+2822 PLPQPDPRPCPP

-2845 LSSESGR
+2845 LSTESGR
-2852 VERLREKEKVQGRVG
+2852 VERLREKEKAQGRVG
-2867 RRTPGR
+2867 RRAPGR
-2873 TKPASPARRLDL
+2873 AKPASPARRLDL

-2895 GPVDRASRAPPRP
+2895 GPADRASRVPPRP
-2908 RSTPTQVT
+2908 RSTASQVT
-2916 TAEEK
+2916 PAEEK

-2927 SKGLVNGLK
+2927 SKGLVSGLK
-2936 AGAMTLSSK
+2936 AGPMALGSK
-2945 SGSGSPV
+2945 GGSGPPV

>member
-1 METEAGPARPR
+1 METEARPGR
-12 DVAMETTPGLGLGSS
+12 PPGVAMETAPGLGLRSPD
-27 GASLAQ
+27 APLAQ
-33 NPAEPLCETRA
+33 NPEEQLCEAGA

-49 RWDLRKHSLLIV
+49 RWDSRKHSLLIV
-61 IGDICTESQ
+61 IGDIGTESQ

-123 EILETIILVNPS
+123 EILETVVLVNPS
-135 VDSISSEVHHLLS
+135 ADSISSEVHHLLT
-148 SPSAHKLL
+148 SPSTHKLL
-156 ILSGQNIEPG
+156 ILSGQSLEPG

-185 HNPEIAQLLSNRDPG
+185 HKPEIAQLLSNRDPG

-226 LHLRLN
+226 LHIRLN
-232 PEPML
+232 PEPTL

-418 VSNTIEPLT
+418 VSNAIEPLT

-440 VLNPV
+440 ILNPV

-537 LAAGAMPANLK
+537 MATGAVPANLK

-560 SLKAAPKTAV
+560 SLKATTKTPI

-579 VEEGAKEARSELAKE
+579 AEEGAKEARSELAKE

-617 RGRTESSEAL
+617 RVKTESNEAL

-688 KDTKPEIKKISKP
+688 KDTKPEVKKISKP

-718 TPGRIKM
+718 APGRVKM
-725 DKSRASR
+725 DKSRAAR
-732 GEKELSSEPRT
+732 GEKELSSESRT
-743 PPAHKGVAPLPTVS
+743 PPAQKGSIPLPPVS

-778 REERGLLAEQS
+778 REERGLLTEQR
-789 DIGLGEK
+789 DTGLGEK
-796 PLPIDTTTEVLPS
+796 ALLPDTADEGPPS
-809 TAFQET
+809 TAT
-815 QPCVTGL
+815 QGIPPSVPGL
-822 QPEEH
+822 EQAEPLM
-827 VIKEKEVVPDI
+827 KEKEVVPNI
-838 PVEQGSKDK
+838 PGEQGRKDRS
-847 GPDSGAETEEEKDTW
+847 PDSGAEPEEEKDTC
-862 EEKKQKEAE
+862 EEKKQKDA
-871 KLPDRAEAREESEL
+871 DRLSDRTEDREESEPE
-885 DVKEDVIEK
+885 VKEDVIEK
-894 AEVEEMEEVHPSDEE
+894 AELEEMEEVHPSDEE

-925 EALKVIPKGR
+925 EALKVTPRDR
-935 EVLGGQELGLQG
+935 EALGSQELRLQG
-947 KAPEKETSSF
+947 KVPEKETSSF

-1001 PAPPRFPTSMYDL
+1001 PAPPRFPTSTYDL
-1014 SGPEGPSPFEA
+1014 PGPEGPGPFEA
-1025 GQPAETAI
+1025 SQPADSAI
-1033 PVTSSKG
+1033 PATSSKG

-1150 CEDFSV
+1150 YEDLSV
-1156 TGESEKR
+1156 TGESERR
-1163 GEVMGRGS
+1163 GEIVGRS
-1171 AGERAV
+1171 LPGEKV
-1177 EEEEEARASVEISE
+1177 VKEEEEETAKVELSE
-1191 KLHTQYG
+1191 KL
-1198 TPMFDTP
+1198 PMFGAP

-1212 EPTLGEVEERC
+1212 EPALGDVEERC

-1233 ASPPPSG
+1233 ASPPQSG

-1263 QEEESWRDTKH
+1263 QDTGSWGDTRR
-1274 TPGVNKEGAAKQ
+1274 TPGVGKEDATEEIVG
-1286 TVKPGPEE
+1286 PRPEE
-1294 GTLEKEEMVIPPRSP
+1294 VTLEEGEVSPPRSP
-1309 KTQEAPVSIVG
+1309 QAQEASIGIVG
-1320 GQTGCT
+1320 GHTGYT

-1337 VFETMEAGIGLP
+1337 VFETVEAGEP
-1349 GPILEA
+1349 TGPILGV
-1355 EALPRELRTSLQ
+1355 EALPRDVRTLLQ
-1367 EPGEPQKEVLQFPDQ
+1367 EPGEPQKDEVLQFSDRG
-1382 SLSPED
+1382 LSPED
-1388 AESLSVLSVVS
+1388 AESPSVLSMVS
-1399 PDTAKQEA
+1399 PDIVNQEP
-1407 TPRSPCGLTEQHLH
+1407 TPRSPCGLTEQHLP
-1421 KDLWPE
+1421 KDLWTE
-1427 ASPEDTQSLSLSEE
+1427 MAPEDTRSLSLSEE

-1459 SLSTLQFGEL
+1459 SLGTLQFGEL
-1469 SLAKE
+1469 SLGKE
-1474 EKGPLMQA
+1474 EKGPLMLA
-1482 EDISHHLAPMSIPE
+1482 EDTSDHLAPVLVPE
-1496 PHAATVYPTTDGIT
+1496 PHPATVSLPTDRTT
-1510 GYSAQ
+1510 GSSAQ
-1515 TDIIESPDEKLPA
+1515 ADIIDESPDRKLPA
-1528 SSFSHTTLSGDG
+1528 SPLCHSTLSRDG
-1540 KQSPGVITSPG
+1540 KHSPEVTTSPG

-1571 IMEDIAMEWEGKVEG
+1571 AMENIAMEWEGTVPRSKD
-1586 WKERAP
+1586 KETP
-1592 EQKDKE
+1592 EQKDKVAE
-1598 PEPKDEDLQ
+1598 LKDEVLQQ
-1607 QDKTLQ
+1607 QDKTLE
-1613 QKDIV
+1613 QKDILV
-1618 VEQKDTAIH
+1618 EQEDILVEQKEIVAEQKDTATN
-1627 QKNEALEEKNKT
+1627 QKDEALEEKNKAV
-1639 MEQQDKALEQKG
+1639 EQQDKTLDQKDRELEQTNRALDQKDKALEAKDTDLKQK
-1651 RDLNQK
+1651 DT
-1657 EAALEQKDK
+1657 ALEQKDK
-1666 CLEPE
+1666 ALES
-1671 DKDLEQKDKTLE
+1671 KDIDLKQKDSVLEQKDKTLE
-1683 QKDKIPE
+1683 QKDVDLE
-1690 EKDKALE
+1690 QKDKALE
-1697 QKDTTLQQDQ
+1697 QKDKTLEQ
-1707 ALEPKDKEQNHRDL
+1707 KDIDL
-1721 EQKDKVLE
+1721 EQKDKALE
-1729 QKDKILEEK
+1729 QK
-1738 DKTLEQKVQDFEH
+1738 DKTLEQKDI
-1751 KDKALED
+1751 DLEQ
-1758 KVPELKGKG
+1758 KGMAF
-1767 LEQTDRTPEQKDKAQ
+1767 EQTDKAQEQKNYALEQKYVAL
-1782 EQKDEALEKKDQDF
+1782 EQKDEALEQSS
-1796 EQKYWALEK
+1796 
-1805 KDEAL
+1805 
-1810 EQDNKAV
+1810 KAV
-1817 EQKDKVL
+1817 EQKDKAL
-1824 EEKDKLQGQENFVQ
+1824 EEKDKTRGQV
-1838 EDKTMKPKETILEK
+1838 
-1852 KSPEKVKAVK
+1852 
-1862 QKEEAVLEKTKALG
+1862 
-1876 LEDSPVQED
+1876 SPVQED
-1885 KAQEEEEEKYWKEQ
+1885 KTIEPKEMTVEEKPPETVKAVELKEEALQEGLEEVPVQDKPGEQEEKYWRKEQ
-1899 DMVQEWQ
+1899 DVVQEWR
-1906 ETSPTRGEPIGEQKE
+1906 ETAPTRVEPVGEQKE
-1921 PVPAREGTSS
+1921 TAQAWEDTSP
-1931 EQEVR
+1931 EQEDR
-1936 YWQGREDVA
+1936 YWRSREDVP
-1945 LEQDTYWGELSCE
+1945 LEQDTYWRELSCE
-1958 RKVWFPHEPDGQG
+1958 RKVWFPHELDGQG
-1971 AHSRYTEER
+1971 ARPRYNEER

-1985 DEGPDEQEVPPLQ
+1985 DEGPDDEQEVPSLEHIPR
-1998 HTPQSPWASDFKDFQ
+1998 SPWPSDFKGFQ
-2013 EPPPQKGLEVERWLA
+2013 EPSSQKGLEVERWLA
-2028 ESPVGLPSEEEDKL
+2028 ESPVGLPPEEEDKL

-2050 SPPTSPPE
+2050 SPPASPPE
-2058 MVEQRVPLAPGQ
+2058 MVGHRVPPAPGQ
-2070 ESPIPETK
+2070 ERPIPESK
-2078 PMPPTRKEPTTPS
+2078 PMPPVRKEPTTPS

-2112 PAPAPPT
+2112 PAPAPPS
-2119 PAPEPHTPA
+2119 PAPEPVTPA
-2128 PFSWGVAEYD
+2128 PFSWGTAEYD

-2165 VEGEREEGG
+2165 AEGEREEEGG
-2174 SEAGTGALD
+2174 AGAPDSTSCSSKIPEAG
-2183 SSPHIPKVPEASE
+2183 E
-2196 SPATKDTEQTEL
+2196 SRATKEPEL
-2208 EQREPTP
+2208 AEPEQREPTP

-2246 LGTAGDWPPCL
+2246 LGAAGDWPPCI
-2257 STKEEAA
+2257 SPKEEAA
-2264 GRNTSAEKELSSPV
+2264 SRSTSAEKELSSPV
-2278 SPKNLQSD
+2278 SSKSLQPD
-2286 TPTFSYAALAGPT
+2286 TPTFSYAALVGPP
-2299 VPPRQELEPD
+2299 VPPRQEPELGL
-2309 PSVEPSLTPP
+2309 SVEQSPTPP
-2319 AVPPRVP
+2319 AVPPRAPVP
-2326 IPQSKGP
+2326 LSKGP
-2333 SPPLNG
+2333 SPALNS
-2339 NLLSCSPDRRTPSPK
+2339 NILSCGPDRRTLSPK
-2354 ESGQGHWDDST
+2354 EAGRGHWDDNT
-2365 SDSELEK
+2365 SDSKLEK

-2381 TQSPSPPLPISA
+2381 ALSPSPPHPIPA
-2393 GPPTLWPETEA
+2393 VPPTSWPATETH
-2404 RTSPSSDSHLGPAR
+2404 TSRSSVSPPGPAR

-2426 AFGFSSLQPAPP
+2426 AFGFSSMQPAPP

-2466 GPPTRP
+2466 GPPTRA

-2479 VSKAPSLD
+2479 VAKAPSLD

-2497 SPGAPLLSSLP
+2497 SPGAPLLPSLP
-2508 RPASPALSEGSSSE
+2508 RPASPVLSEGSSSE

-2530 VAECFPPDLEAAER
+2530 VAERFPPGLQAAGQGSEELV
-2544 GPGELDPGMEP
+2544 PGRKPA
-2555 SAHSLWDLTP
+2555 AHSLWDLTP
-2565 LSPAASASLALAP
+2565 LSPAPPASLDLAP
-2578 TLAPS
+2578 APAPS
-2583 LPGDMDDGTLPCR
+2583 LPGDVDDGTLPCR
-2596 LECSGE
+2596 LECSGA
-2602 ATMEPSP
+2602 ATKKPSP
-2609 FQGPSGD
+2609 IQDPSGD

-2621 PTEVGSN
+2621 PTETSSSA
-2628 LPGPATTKTG
+2628 PGPGLTKAE
-2638 KEEAEACPAWER
+2638 KEEAEACPAWEC
-2650 GAWPEGAERSSRP
+2650 GAWPEGAERGARP
-2663 DTLLSPEQPLCP
+2663 DMLFSPEQPLCP
-2675 GGQSVGPPCSLS
+2675 GGVPEGRPSSVS
-2687 PEVEPGPQGCA
+2687 PEAEAGPQGCA
-2698 AAEPRPH
+2698 ADPRPH
-2705 CGELSPSFL
+2705 RGELSPSFL
-2714 NPPLLPST
+2714 NPPIPRST
-2722 DDSDL
+2722 DDTDL
-2727 STEEA
+2727 STEET

-2737 GGRRRAGAPGAT
+2737 GGRRRAGGPGAA
-2749 GGPCPVADETPP
+2749 GGSCPVADETPP

-2802 VDKAGGVSGTH
+2802 VDKAGGVSGSH

-2822 PIPQPDPRPSPP
+2822 PLPQPDPYPAPP

-2845 LSSESGR
+2845 LSSESSR
-2852 VERLREKEKVQGRVG
+2852 VERLREKEKAQGRVG
-2867 RRTPGR
+2867 RRAPGR
-2873 TKPASPARRLDL
+2873 AKPASPARRLDL

-2895 GPVDRASRAPPRP
+2895 GPADRASRTPLRP
-2908 RSTPTQVT
+2908 RSTPSQV
-2916 TAEEK
+2916 APGEEK

-2936 AGAMTLSSK
+2936 AGQTVLGSK
-2945 SGSGSPV
+2945 GGSGAPV

>member
-1 METEAGPARPR
+1 M
-12 DVAMETTPGLGLGSS
+12 
-27 GASLAQ
+27 
-33 NPAEPLCETRA
+33 
-44 AVAAA
+44 
-49 RWDLRKHSLLIV
+49 
-61 IGDICTESQ
+61 
-70 LRAVRAHLEQG
+70 
-81 ILSWNIDLSSFDLNQ
+81 
-96 QLRLF
+96 
-101 ITRHLAHF
+101 
-109 SSEVKGQRTLCHQS
+109 
-123 EILETIILVNPS
+123 NPS
-135 VDSISSEVHHLLS
+135 ADSISSEVRHFLS

-156 ILSGQNIEPG
+156 ILSGQSLEPG

-173 GTYSYQNFAQVL
+173 GTYSYQDFAQVL

-200 IQAFLT
+200 IQACLT

-232 PEPML
+232 PEPRL
-237 PTMDGV
+237 PAMDGV

-405 NRLGIQA
+405 HRLGIQA

-537 LAAGAMPANLK
+537 LASGAVPANLK

-560 SLKAAPKTAV
+560 SLKAATKTAV

-579 VEEGAKEARSELAKE
+579 AEEGAKEARSEMAKE
-594 LAKTEKKAKEPSEKP
+594 VAKTEKKAKEPTEKP

-617 RGRTESSEAL
+617 RVKTESSEAL

-649 KLEEKKDKEKKEIK
+649 KLDEKKDKEKKEIK

-674 RKEEKKDA
+674 RKEEK
-682 KKEEKR
+682 R
-688 KDTKPEIKKISKP
+688 KDTKPEAKKISKP

-710 RKTLYKAK
+710 RKTLFKAK
-718 TPGRIKM
+718 APARVKL
-725 DKSRASR
+725 DKSRAAR
-732 GEKELSSEPRT
+732 GEKEPPSEPRT
-743 PPAHKGVAPLPTVS
+743 PPAQKAAAPLPTVA

-773 FEEMK
+773 FEDMK
-778 REERGLLAEQS
+778 REERALLAQQR
-789 DIGLGEK
+789 DTGLGEK
-796 PLPIDTTTEVLPS
+796 PLPMDS
-809 TAFQET
+809 TQEGPPGLAPQGT
-815 QPCVTGL
+815 QPSVPGRE
-822 QPEEH
+822 PEERAM
-827 VIKEKEVVPDI
+827 EKEAAPEI
-838 PVEQGSKDK
+838 AGEQGSKDQ
-847 GPDSGAETEEEKDTW
+847 GPDSGAETEEEKETC
-862 EEKKQKEAE
+862 EEKQQQEAE
-871 KLPDRAEAREESEL
+871 RLPDRPEAREESEPEL
-885 DVKEDVIEK
+885 KEDVIEK
-894 AEVEEMEEVHPSDEE
+894 AEVEEMEEARPSDEEE

-917 SFYQKHMQ
+917 GLYQKHMQ
-925 EALKVIPKGR
+925 EAFKVTARDREALEGR
-935 EVLGGQELGLQG
+935 ELGPQA
-947 KAPEKETSSF
+947 KAPEKETASF

-1001 PAPPRFPTSMYDL
+1001 PAPPRFPPSTFDL
-1014 SGPEGPSPFEA
+1014 PGPEGAGPFEA
-1025 GQPAETAI
+1025 GQPADSAV

-1040 YGAPETELTY
+1040 YGAPETELPY
-1050 PPNMVAAPLAEE
+1050 PTNLVAAPLAEE

-1150 CEDFSV
+1150 CEEFSV
-1156 TGESEKR
+1156 AGESEKR
-1163 GEVMGRGS
+1163 GEGVGR
-1171 AGERAV
+1171 ALPGERAV
-1177 EEEEEARASVEISE
+1177 GEEEEEPTNAEVSE
-1191 KLHTQYG
+1191 KLHHQYG
-1198 TPMFDTP
+1198 SPMFGAP

-1212 EPTLGEVEERC
+1212 EPAQGEMEERC

-1263 QEEESWRDTKH
+1263 QEEDSWGGTKH
-1274 TPGVNKEGAAKQ
+1274 TPGMDTEDAAKE
-1286 TVKPGPEE
+1286 TVRPGPAE
-1294 GTLEKEEMVIPPRSP
+1294 GTLEKQGERPVPRSP
-1309 KTQEAPVSIVG
+1309 QAQMAPVDIPG
-1320 GQTGCT
+1320 GHSGRTSP
-1326 IQLLPEQDKAI
+1326 LLPVQDRAI
-1337 VFETMEAGIGLP
+1337 VFETTEAGEP
-1349 GPILEA
+1349 TGPVLATET
-1355 EALPRELRTSLQ
+1355 LPRDLKPSLQ
-1367 EPGEPQKEVLQFPDQ
+1367 EPGEPQKEEVPQFPGQ

-1399 PDTAKQEA
+1399 PDTANQEP
-1407 TPRSPCGLTEQHLH
+1407 TPRSPSGLTEQHLH
-1421 KDLWPE
+1421 RDFWP
-1427 ASPEDTQSLSLSEE
+1427 AGSPQDTQSLSLSEE

-1459 SLSTLQFGEL
+1459 SLGTLQFGEL
-1469 SLAKE
+1469 SLGKE
-1474 EKGPLMQA
+1474 ERGPLMQA
-1482 EDISHHLAPMSIPE
+1482 EDTAHHPAPVSLPE
-1496 PHAATVYPTTDGIT
+1496 PHAATLSPPRDETT
-1510 GYSAQ
+1510 GYSTQ
-1515 TDIIESPDEKLPA
+1515 GDIMDESPDRRSPA
-1528 SSFSHTTLSGDG
+1528 SSLSHPTLSGEE
-1540 KQSPGVITSPG
+1540 KHSPGMVTSPG
-1551 EHILTSDSSLTKS
+1551 KHIMTPDSSITKS

-1571 IMEDIAMEWEGKVEG
+1571 AMEDIVMEWEGKVPRLKDG
-1586 WKERAP
+1586 TP
-1592 EQKDKE
+1592 EEKDKE
-1598 PEPKDEDLQ
+1598 PKQKDEVVQ
-1607 QDKTLQ
+1607 QKDKTLQ
-1613 QKDIV
+1613 QKDTA
-1618 VEQKDTAIH
+1618 VEQGTAIC
-1627 QKNEALEEKNKT
+1627 QKDEALRAGDEAI
-1639 MEQQDKALEQKG
+1639 EQQGKALEQKG
-1651 RDLNQK
+1651 KDID
-1657 EAALEQKDK
+1657 QKDVSPK
-1666 CLEPE
+1666 QKSKAPEP
-1671 DKDLEQKDKTLE
+1671 
-1683 QKDKIPE
+1683 
-1690 EKDKALE
+1690 
-1697 QKDTTLQQDQ
+1697 
-1707 ALEPKDKEQNHRDL
+1707 
-1721 EQKDKVLE
+1721 KDKVLE
-1729 QKDKILEEK
+1729 QKDKAPEVKDKVLEPKDKAPEVKDKDSEPKDKILEMKDKDLEK
-1738 DKTLEQKVQDFEH
+1738 DKTLEVKDKGLEQKDKTPEVKDKIPEDKDDASEQKGPPLEQKDKDSEQKDKDLGHKEKTPEEKDKVLGQKVQDFEH
-1751 KDKALED
+1751 KDTAPED
-1758 KVPELKGKG
+1758 KVLEPKGKTS
-1767 LEQTDRTPEQKDKAQ
+1767 EQTDTAPEQKDRAQ
-1782 EQKDEALEKKDQDF
+1782 AQREKALEEKDQPL
-1796 EQKYWALEK
+1796 EQKYWALGK
-1805 KDEAL
+1805 KEEAP
-1810 EQDNKAV
+1810 EQNNMAA
-1817 EQKDKVL
+1817 EQKDKAPG
-1824 EEKDKLQGQENFVQ
+1824 EDKTQ
-1838 EDKTMKPKETILEK
+1838 EDKTMEAKEILGQM
-1852 KSPEKVKAVK
+1852 SPTKA
-1862 QKEEAVLEKTKALG
+1862 QAAGEKEETVLGQIKALG
-1876 LEDSPVQED
+1876 LEESPVQQG
-1885 KAQEEEEEKYWKEQ
+1885 KAREQEEKSWKEQ
-1899 DMVQEWQ
+1899 AVVQEWR
-1906 ETSPTRGEPIGEQKE
+1906 ETSPARAEPAGELKE
-1921 PVPAREGTSS
+1921 PARAWGDASP

-1936 YWQGREDVA
+1936 YWRGREDGA
-1945 LEQDTYWGELSCE
+1945 LEQDAYWRELSSE
-1958 RKVWFPHEPDGQG
+1958 RKVWFPHQLDGQG
-1971 AHSRYTEER
+1971 ARPRYPEER

-1985 DEGPDEQEVPPLQ
+1985 DEGPDDEQQVSPLER
-1998 HTPQSPWASDFKDFQ
+1998 TPCSPWTSDFKDFQ
-2013 EPPPQKGLEVERWLA
+2013 EPFPRKGAEVERWLA
-2028 ESPVGLPSEEEDKL
+2028 ESPVELPPEEEDKL

-2058 MVEQRVPLAPGQ
+2058 MAGLRLPPAPGQ
-2070 ESPIPETK
+2070 ESPSPESE
-2078 PMPPTRKEPTTPS
+2078 PMPPRRNEPTTPS

-2119 PAPEPHTPA
+2119 PAPESHPPA
-2128 PFSWGVAEYD
+2128 PFSWGTAEYD

-2165 VEGEREEGG
+2165 AEGEREGG
-2174 SEAGTGALD
+2174 GAEAPD
-2183 SSPHIPKVPEASE
+2183 SSLRGPEASE
-2196 SPATKDTEQTEL
+2196 AGGSHATREPEQAEP

-2246 LGTAGDWPPCL
+2246 LGAAGDWPPRL

-2264 GRNTSAEKELSSPV
+2264 GRDTSAEKELSSPV
-2278 SPKNLQSD
+2278 SPKGIQSD
-2286 TPTFSYAALAGPT
+2286 TPAFSYAALAGPT
-2299 VPPRQELEPD
+2299 VPPRREPE
-2309 PSVEPSLTPP
+2309 PGLSVEPSLSPP
-2319 AVPPRVP
+2319 AVPPRAP
-2326 IPQSKGP
+2326 IPLSKGP

-2339 NLLSCSPDRRTPSPK
+2339 NILSCSPERRTPSPK
-2354 ESGQGHWDDST
+2354 ESARSPWDDSP

-2381 TQSPSPPLPISA
+2381 AQSPSPPYPTPA

-2404 RTSPSSDSHLGPAR
+2404 QTSASLDSQMGPAR
-2418 PSLDFPAS
+2418 PNLDFPAS

-2466 GPPTRP
+2466 GPPTRA

-2479 VSKAPSLD
+2479 VTKAPSLD

-2530 VAECFPPDLEAAER
+2530 VAERFPPGLEAAEH
-2544 GPGELDPGMEP
+2544 GSGALAPGVE
-2555 SAHSLWDLTP
+2555 AATHSLWDLAP
-2565 LSPAASASLALAP
+2565 LSPAPTASLDLAP
-2578 TLAPS
+2578 APAAS
-2583 LPGDMDDGTLPCR
+2583 LPGDMDNGTLPCR
-2596 LECSGE
+2596 LECLGA
-2602 ATMEPSP
+2602 ATKKPSP
-2609 FQGPSGD
+2609 FQSPSGD

-2621 PTEVGSN
+2621 PTGTSPQP
-2628 LPGPATTKTG
+2628 PGPATAKAE
-2638 KEEAEACPAWER
+2638 KEEAEARPAWER

-2663 DTLLSPEQPLCP
+2663 DTLLSPAQPLCP
-2675 GGQSVGPPCSLS
+2675 GGGAGGSPHSLS
-2687 PEVEPGPQGCA
+2687 PEVEAGPQGCA
-2698 AAEPRPH
+2698 AEPRPH
-2705 CGELSPSFL
+2705 RGELSPSFL
-2714 NPPLLPST
+2714 NPPLPPCT

-2727 STEEA
+2727 SAEEA

-2737 GGRRRAGAPGAT
+2737 GGRRRAGGPGPT
-2749 GGPCPVADETPP
+2749 GGPCPVTDETPP

-2822 PIPQPDPRPSPP
+2822 PLPQPDPRPAPP

-2845 LSSESGR
+2845 LSSETGR

-2867 RRTPGR
+2867 RRAPGR
-2873 TKPASPARRLDL
+2873 AKPASPARRLDL

-2895 GPVDRASRAPPRP
+2895 GPTDRASRGPPRP
-2908 RSTPTQVT
+2908 RSTPSQVT
-2916 TAEEK
+2916 PAEEK

-2927 SKGLVNGLK
+2927 AKGLVNGLK
-2936 AGAMTLSSK
+2936 AGPMALGSK
-2945 SGSGSPV
+2945 GGSGPPV

-2963 SGKTADLDFFR
+2963 SGKTVDLDFFR

>member
-1 METEAGPARPR
+1 
-12 DVAMETTPGLGLGSS
+12 
-27 GASLAQ
+27 
-33 NPAEPLCETRA
+33 
-44 AVAAA
+44 
-49 RWDLRKHSLLIV
+49 
-61 IGDICTESQ
+61 
-70 LRAVRAHLEQG
+70 
-81 ILSWNIDLSSFDLNQ
+81 
-96 QLRLF
+96 
-101 ITRHLAHF
+101 
-109 SSEVKGQRTLCHQS
+109 
-123 EILETIILVNPS
+123 
-135 VDSISSEVHHLLS
+135 
-148 SPSAHKLL
+148 
-156 ILSGQNIEPG
+156 
-166 GDLILQS
+166 
-173 GTYSYQNFAQVL
+173 
-185 HNPEIAQLLSNRDPG
+185 
-200 IQAFLT
+200 
-206 VSCLGEGDWSHLGL
+206 
-220 SSSQET
+220 
-226 LHLRLN
+226 
-232 PEPML
+232 
-237 PTMDGV
+237 MDGV

-537 LAAGAMPANLK
+537 LAAGAVPANLK

-560 SLKAAPKTAV
+560 SLKATTKTAV

-594 LAKTEKKAKEPSEKP
+594 LAKTEKKAKESSEKP

-617 RGRTESSEAL
+617 RVRTESSEAL

-688 KDTKPEIKKISKP
+688 KDTRPEVKKISKP

-718 TPGRIKM
+718 APGRVKI
-725 DKSRASR
+725 DRSRATR

-743 PPAHKGVAPLPTVS
+743 PPAQKGTVPLPTVS

-778 REERGLLAEQS
+778 REEKGLLAEQKVM
-789 DIGLGEK
+789 GLGEK
-796 PLPIDTTTEVLPS
+796 VLSLDTAEKGTPS
-809 TAFQET
+809 TAIQGIL
-815 QPCVTGL
+815 PSVPGL
-822 QPEEH
+822 GQKEH
-827 VIKEKEVVPDI
+827 TKEKEVVPNV
-838 PVEQGSKDK
+838 PEEPGSKDR
-847 GPDSGAETEEEKDTW
+847 GPDSGAETEEDKDTW
-862 EEKKQKEAE
+862 EETKQREAE
-871 KLPDRAEAREESEL
+871 RLPDRAEAREESEPE
-885 DVKEDVIEK
+885 VKEDVIEK
-894 AEVEEMEEVHPSDEE
+894 AELEEMEEVHPSDEE

-917 SFYQKHMQ
+917 SFYPKHMQ
-925 EALKVIPKGR
+925 EALKVTPR
-935 EVLGGQELGLQG
+935 SRDALGGRELGLQG
-947 KAPEKETSSF
+947 KAPERETSSF
-957 LSSLATPAGATE
+957 LSSLTTPAGATE

-1001 PAPPRFPTSMYDL
+1001 PAPPRFHTSTYDL
-1014 SGPEGPSPFEA
+1014 PGPEGPGPFEA
-1025 GQPAETAI
+1025 SQPADSAG
-1033 PVTSSKG
+1033 PATSSKS

-1050 PPNMVAAPLAEE
+1050 PPNIVAAPLAEE

-1163 GEVMGRGS
+1163 GETAGRGFP
-1171 AGERAV
+1171 GERAM
-1177 EEEEEARASVEISE
+1177 EEEEEETGDAEVSE
-1191 KLHTQYG
+1191 KVCSQYG
-1198 TPMFDTP
+1198 TLMFGARGHTP
-1205 GHALHPG
+1205 HPG
-1212 EPTLGEVEERC
+1212 DPTLGEVEERC

-1240 PPSATHTPFHQSPVE
+1240 PPSTTHTPFHQSPVE

-1263 QEEESWRDTKH
+1263 QESDSWGDTKR
-1274 TPGVNKEGAAKQ
+1274 TPSVGKEDAAEE
-1286 TVKPGPEE
+1286 TTKPGPEE
-1294 GTLEKEEMVIPPRSP
+1294 GTLEKEGKLPSPRSP
-1309 KTQEAPVSIVG
+1309 QAQEAPVSVVERH
-1320 GQTGCT
+1320 TGCT

-1337 VFETMEAGIGLP
+1337 VFETMEAGEP
-1349 GPILEA
+1349 TGPILGA
-1355 EALPRELRTSLQ
+1355 EVLPRGLRTPQ
-1367 EPGEPQKEVLQFPDQ
+1367 ESGEPQKDEVLQFPDR

-1399 PDTAKQEA
+1399 PDTANQEH
-1407 TPRSPCGLTEQHLH
+1407 TPRSPCGLTEKYLH

-1427 ASPEDTQSLSLSEE
+1427 VSPEDTQSLSLSEE
-1441 SPSKETSLDISSK
+1441 SPSKETSLDFSSK

-1459 SLSTLQFGEL
+1459 SLGTLQFGEL
-1469 SLAKE
+1469 KLGKE
-1474 EKGPLMQA
+1474 EREPLMQT
-1482 EDISHHLAPMSIPE
+1482 EDTSCHLAPMSIPE
-1496 PHAATVYPTTDGIT
+1496 PHAATVTLPMDGT
-1510 GYSAQ
+1510 PRYSVQ
-1515 TDIIESPDEKLPA
+1515 TDITDESPDRKLPA
-1528 SSFSHTTLSGDG
+1528 SYFSHSMLSGDE
-1540 KQSPGVITSPG
+1540 KYSPGVTTSPA
-1551 EHILTSDSSLTKS
+1551 EPILTPDSSFTKS

-1571 IMEDIAMEWEGKVEG
+1571 AMEDLAVDWEGKVPG
-1586 WKERAP
+1586 LKDRTP
-1592 EQKDKE
+1592 EQKKE
-1598 PEPKDEDLQ
+1598 PEPKDEV
-1607 QDKTLQ
+1607 LQ
-1613 QKDIV
+1613 QKDKTLKQKDV
-1618 VEQKDTAIH
+1618 AVEQKDVTIH
-1627 QKNEALEEKNKT
+1627 QKDETLEEKNKA
-1639 MEQQDKALEQKG
+1639 MQQPDKALEQKG
-1651 RDLNQK
+1651 RDLDQK
-1657 EAALEQKDK
+1657 DTALEQKDK
-1666 CLEPE
+1666 ALAPK
-1671 DKDLEQKDKTLE
+1671 DKDLEQKDKALE
-1683 QKDKIPE
+1683 QKDKIVG

-1697 QKDTTLQQDQ
+1697 QKDAALEQKNK
-1707 ALEPKDKEQNHRDL
+1707 ALEPKDKDLVQKDRDL
-1721 EQKDKVLE
+1721 EQKDTALE
-1729 QKDKILEEK
+1729 QKDKALEPKDRDLEQKEKGPGQKDKISEEK
-1738 DKTLEQKVQDFEH
+1738 DNDLEQSMRDFEH
-1751 KDKALED
+1751 KDKAPGD
-1758 KVPELKGKG
+1758 KVPELKGRA
-1767 LEQTDRTPEQKDKAQ
+1767 LEQTDKAPEQKEQAQEQKDKAS
-1782 EQKDEALEKKDQDF
+1782 EKKDQAL
-1796 EQKYWALEK
+1796 EQKYWALGQ

-1810 EQDNKAV
+1810 DQNNEVV
-1817 EQKDKVL
+1817 EQKDKAL
-1824 EEKDKLQGQENFVQ
+1824 EDKDKIQGQESLSQ
-1838 EDKTMKPKETILEK
+1838 EDKTRKPKEKIVDE
-1852 KSPEKVKAVK
+1852 KSPEKVKAVE
-1862 QKEEAVLEKTKALG
+1862 QKLEALLEKTKALG
-1876 LEDSPVQED
+1876 LEESPVQVG
-1885 KAQEEEEEKYWKEQ
+1885 KAREQEKYCKEQ
-1899 DMVQEWQ
+1899 DVVQEWR
-1906 ETSPTRGEPIGEQKE
+1906 ETSPTRGEPVGEQK
-1921 PVPAREGTSS
+1921 VPAPAWEDTS
-1931 EQEVR
+1931 EQENR
-1936 YWQGREDVA
+1936 YWRGREEVA
-1945 LEQDTYWGELSCE
+1945 LEQDPYWRELSCE
-1958 RKVWFPHEPDGQG
+1958 RKVWFPHELDGQE
-1971 AHSRYTEER
+1971 ARPRYAEER

-1985 DEGPDEQEVPPLQ
+1985 DEGPDDEQETAPPE
-1998 HTPQSPWASDFKDFQ
+1998 HSPRSPWASDFKDFQ
-2013 EPPPQKGLEVERWLA
+2013 ESSPQKGLEVERWLA
-2028 ESPVGLPSEEEDKL
+2028 ESPVGLPPEEEDKL

-2050 SPPTSPPE
+2050 SPPASPLE
-2058 MVEQRVPLAPGQ
+2058 MVGQRVPSAPGQ
-2070 ESPIPETK
+2070 DSPLPEPK
-2078 PMPPTRKEPTTPS
+2078 SMPSMRSEPTTPS

-2112 PAPAPPT
+2112 PAPSPPM

-2128 PFSWGVAEYD
+2128 PFSWGTAEYD

-2165 VEGEREEGG
+2165 AEGEREEEGG
-2174 SEAGTGALD
+2174 TGDPDSSLHSSKVSEASKSCDTRE
-2183 SSPHIPKVPEASE
+2183 PEQVE
-2196 SPATKDTEQTEL
+2196 P

-2246 LGTAGDWPPCL
+2246 LGAAGDWPPRL

-2264 GRNTSAEKELSSPV
+2264 GRNASAEKELSSPV
-2278 SPKNLQSD
+2278 SPKSLQSD
-2286 TPTFSYAALAGPT
+2286 TPAFSYAALAGPS
-2299 VPPRQELEPD
+2299 VPPRQEPEPGL
-2309 PSVEPSLTPP
+2309 SMEPSLTPP

-2326 IPQSKGP
+2326 IPLSKGP

-2339 NLLSCSPDRRTPSPK
+2339 NILSCSPERRTPSPK
-2354 ESGQGHWDDST
+2354 ELGRGHWDDST

-2381 TQSPSPPLPISA
+2381 AQSPSPPHPIPS

-2404 RTSPSSDSHLGPAR
+2404 YTSPSSDSHLGPAR

-2466 GPPTRP
+2466 GPPTRA

-2479 VSKAPSLD
+2479 VTKAPSLD

-2497 SPGAPLLSSLP
+2497 SPGVPLLSNLP
-2508 RPASPALSEGSSSE
+2508 RPASPALSDGSSSE

-2530 VAECFPPDLEAAER
+2530 VAERFPPGLEAAEQES
-2544 GPGELDPGMEP
+2544 GELDPGMGP
-2555 SAHSLWDLTP
+2555 TAHSLWDLTP
-2565 LSPAASASLALAP
+2565 PSPAASASLDFGLAP
-2578 TLAPS
+2578 APS
-2583 LPGDMDDGTLPCR
+2583 LPGDLDGGTLPCR
-2596 LECSGE
+2596 LECSG
-2602 ATMEPSP
+2602 AAIKKPSP
-2609 FQGPSGD
+2609 FQGPPGD

-2621 PTEVGSN
+2621 PTETSPN
-2628 LPGPATTKTG
+2628 PPGPAPAKAE
-2638 KEEAEACPAWER
+2638 KEETEACPAWDC

-2675 GGQSVGPPCSLS
+2675 GGSSGGRPSSVS
-2687 PEVEPGPQGCA
+2687 PEVEAGPQGCA
-2698 AAEPRPH
+2698 TEPRPH
-2705 CGELSPSFL
+2705 HGELSPSFL
-2714 NPPLLPST
+2714 NPPLPPST

-2737 GGRRRAGAPGAT
+2737 GGRRRAGAPGTT

-2852 VERLREKEKVQGRVG
+2852 VERLREKEKMQGRVG
-2867 RRTPGR
+2867 RKAPGR
-2873 TKPASPARRLDL
+2873 AKPASPARRLDL

-2895 GPVDRASRAPPRP
+2895 GPADRASRAPPRP
-2908 RSTPTQVT
+2908 RSTPSQVIP
-2916 TAEEK
+2916 AEEK
-2921 DGHSPM
+2921 DGYSPM

-2936 AGAMTLSSK
+2936 AGQMAVGSK
-2945 SGSGSPV
+2945 GGSGAPV

>member
-1 METEAGPARPR
+1 METEAGPGRPR
-12 DVAMETTPGLGLGSS
+12 GVAMETSPGLGLRSPGSP
-27 GASLAQ
+27 LAQ
-33 NPAEPLCETRA
+33 NPAEPLYKAGA
-44 AVAAA
+44 AAAAA

-61 IGDICTESQ
+61 IGDIGSESQ
-70 LRAVRAHLEQG
+70 LRAVRAHLEQ
-81 ILSWNIDLSSFDLNQ
+81 
-96 QLRLF
+96 
-101 ITRHLAHF
+101 
-109 SSEVKGQRTLCHQS
+109 GQRTLCHQS

-135 VDSISSEVHHLLS
+135 ADSISSEVRHLLS

-156 ILSGQNIEPG
+156 ILSGQSLEPG

-185 HNPEIAQLLSNRDPG
+185 HNPEIAQLLSNRESG
-200 IQAFLT
+200 TQAFLT

-232 PEPML
+232 PEPTL

-537 LAAGAMPANLK
+537 LATGAVPANLK

-560 SLKAAPKTAV
+560 SLKATTKTAV

-579 VEEGAKEARSELAKE
+579 AEEGAKEARSELAKE
-594 LAKTEKKAKEPSEKP
+594 LAKTEKKAKESSEKP

-617 RGRTESSEAL
+617 RVKTESSEAL

-688 KDTKPEIKKISKP
+688 KDTKPEVKKVSKP

-718 TPGRIKM
+718 APARVKT
-725 DKSRASR
+725 DKSRAAR
-732 GEKELSSEPRT
+732 GEKELSSEPRMT
-743 PPAHKGVAPLPTVS
+743 PPAQKGAAPLPTVS

-773 FEEMK
+773 FEELK
-778 REERGLLAEQS
+778 REERGLLAEQR
-789 DIGLGEK
+789 DTGLGEK
-796 PLPIDTTTEVLPS
+796 PLPPDAAEEGPPS
-809 TAFQET
+809 TVAQET
-815 QPCVTGL
+815 PPSVPGL
-822 QPEEH
+822 EPEEP

-838 PVEQGSKDK
+838 PEEPGSKDR

-862 EEKKQKEAE
+862 EEKKPKEGE
-871 KLPDRAEAREESEL
+871 GPLERTEAREESEPE
-885 DVKEDVIEK
+885 VKEDVIEK
-894 AEVEEMEEVHPSDEE
+894 AELEEMEELHPSDEE

-917 SFYQKHMQ
+917 GFYQKHMQ
-925 EALKVIPKGR
+925 EALKVTPRGR
-935 EVLGGQELGLQG
+935 EALGGRELGLQG
-947 KAPEKETSSF
+947 KAPEKEASSF

-1001 PAPPRFPTSMYDL
+1001 PAPPRFPTGTYDL
-1014 SGPEGPSPFEA
+1014 PGPEGPGTFEA
-1025 GQPAETAI
+1025 SQPADGA
-1033 PVTSSKG
+1033 VLATSGKS

-1163 GEVMGRGS
+1163 GETVGRGLP
-1171 AGERAV
+1171 GERAV
-1177 EEEEEARASVEISE
+1177 EKEEEEAANVQMSE
-1191 KLHTQYG
+1191 KLHDQYG
-1198 TPMFDTP
+1198 APMFAAP
-1205 GHALHPG
+1205 GHTLHPG
-1212 EPTLGEVEERC
+1212 EPALGEMEERC

-1233 ASPPPSG
+1233 ASPPASG

-1263 QEEESWRDTKH
+1263 QEADSWGDTKR
-1274 TPGVNKEGAAKQ
+1274 TPGVGKEDAAEE

-1294 GTLEKEEMVIPPRSP
+1294 GTFEEEGMVSPPRSP
-1309 KTQEAPVSIVG
+1309 QAQEEPLSIAG
-1320 GQTGCT
+1320 GQVGCT

-1337 VFETMEAGIGLP
+1337 VFETLEAGEP
-1349 GPILEA
+1349 TGPILET
-1355 EALPRELRTSLQ
+1355 EAVPRDLGTSVQ
-1367 EPGEPQKEVLQFPDQ
+1367 EPSEPQKDEVLQFPDRG
-1382 SLSPED
+1382 LSPGE

-1399 PDTAKQEA
+1399 PDTANQDA
-1407 TPRSPCGLTEQHLH
+1407 IPRSPCGLTEQHLR
-1421 KDLWPE
+1421 KDLWPQV
-1427 ASPEDTQSLSLSEE
+1427 SPEDTRSLSFSEE

-1459 SLSTLQFGEL
+1459 SLGTLQFGEL
-1469 SLAKE
+1469 SLGKE

-1482 EDISHHLAPMSIPE
+1482 EDTSHHPAPVSIPE
-1496 PHAATVYPTTDGIT
+1496 PCATTVSPPTDWTS

-1515 TDIIESPDEKLPA
+1515 ADITDESPDGKFPA
-1528 SSFSHTTLSGDG
+1528 SSFSHSALLGDG
-1540 KQSPGVITSPG
+1540 KHLPGVITSPD
-1551 EHILTSDSSLTKS
+1551 EHILTPDSSLTKS

-1571 IMEDIAMEWEGKVEG
+1571 AMEDIAMEWEGKVPEL
-1586 WKERAP
+1586 KDRTP
-1592 EQKDKE
+1592 EQKEKG
-1598 PEPKDEDLQ
+1598 PEPTDEV
-1607 QDKTLQ
+1607 LQ
-1613 QKDIV
+1613 QKDKTLEHKDIV
-1618 VEQKDTAIH
+1618 TEQKDTAID
-1627 QKNEALEEKNKT
+1627 QKDEVLEERDKAV
-1639 MEQQDKALEQKG
+1639 EQQDKSLEQKG
-1651 RDLNQK
+1651 R
-1657 EAALEQKDK
+1657 ALEQRDTAQEQKEK
-1666 CLEPE
+1666 APE
-1671 DKDLEQKDKTLE
+1671 VKHKDLEPTDRDLEPKDRDLE
-1683 QKDKIPE
+1683 LTDRDLEP
-1690 EKDKALE
+1690 KDKALE
-1697 QKDTTLQQDQ
+1697 Q
-1707 ALEPKDKEQNHRDL
+1707 E
-1721 EQKDKVLE
+1721 DKVP
-1729 QKDKILEEK
+1729 EEK
-1738 DKTLEQKVQDFEH
+1738 DETLEQKVGDSEH
-1751 KDKALED
+1751 KDKVPED
-1758 KVPELKGKG
+1758 KVPELMGKA
-1767 LEQTDRTPEQKDKAQ
+1767 LEQTDKAPEQHKAPEPKDKALEKKDQALEQKYWVLEQKGEALEQNIKADEQKGKTVEEKDKAQ
-1782 EQKDEALEKKDQDF
+1782 EQESP
-1796 EQKYWALEK
+1796 
-1805 KDEAL
+1805 
-1810 EQDNKAV
+1810 
-1817 EQKDKVL
+1817 
-1824 EEKDKLQGQENFVQ
+1824 VQ
-1838 EDKTMKPKETILEK
+1838 EDKTMTPKEMILEK
-1852 KSPEKVKAVK
+1852 KSPEKVKAVE
-1862 QKEEAVLEKTKALG
+1862 QKEEVLLEKTKALG
-1876 LEDSPVQED
+1876 LEESPRREQ
-1885 KAQEEEEEKYWKEQ
+1885 EEKYWKEQ
-1899 DMVQEWQ
+1899 DVVQEWRK
-1906 ETSPTRGEPIGEQKE
+1906 TSPTRGEPVGEQKE
-1921 PVPAREGTSS
+1921 PAQTWEDTSP
-1931 EQEVR
+1931 EQEDR
-1936 YWQGREDVA
+1936 YWRDREDVV

-1958 RKVWFPHEPDGQG
+1958 RKVWFPHVLSGPG
-1971 AHSRYTEER
+1971 ARPRYTEER

-1985 DEGPDEQEVPPLQ
+1985 DEGPDDEPEVPPLDR
-1998 HTPQSPWASDFKDFQ
+1998 TPQSPWASDFKGFQ
-2013 EPPPQKGLEVERWLA
+2013 EPSPQKGLEVERWLA
-2028 ESPVGLPSEEEDKL
+2028 ESPVGLPPEEEDKL

-2050 SPPTSPPE
+2050 SPPASPPE
-2058 MVEQRVPLAPGQ
+2058 MVGQRVPPAQGQ
-2070 ESPIPETK
+2070 VSPIPEPK
-2078 PMPPTRKEPTTPS
+2078 PMPPMRTESTTPS

-2119 PAPEPHTPA
+2119 PAPEPHTPM
-2128 PFSWGVAEYD
+2128 PFSWGTAEYD
-2138 SVVAAVQ
+2138 SVVTAVQ
-2145 EGAAELEGGPY
+2145 ESTAELEGGPY

-2165 VEGEREEGG
+2165 AEGEGEEEGG
-2174 SEAGTGALD
+2174 VGTPDG
-2183 SSPHIPKVPEASE
+2183 SPLTTNVPEASK
-2196 SPATKDTEQTEL
+2196 SHVTKEPEQTEP

-2246 LGTAGDWPPCL
+2246 LGAARDWPPRV

-2264 GRNTSAEKELSSPV
+2264 GRDTSAEKELSSPV
-2278 SPKNLQSD
+2278 SPHRLQFDS
-2286 TPTFSYAALAGPT
+2286 PAFSYATLGGPT
-2299 VPPRQELEPD
+2299 VPSRQEPEPG
-2309 PSVEPSLTPP
+2309 PSVDPDLTPP

-2333 SPPLNG
+2333 GSPLNG
-2339 NLLSCSPDRRTPSPK
+2339 NILSCSPDRRTPSPK
-2354 ESGQGHWDDST
+2354 ESGHGHWEDST

-2381 TQSPSPPLPISA
+2381 AQSPSPPHPMPA
-2393 GPPTLWPETEA
+2393 GPSTLWPESEA
-2404 RTSPSSDSHLGPAR
+2404 HTSPSADSHLGPAR

-2479 VSKAPSLD
+2479 VTKAPSLD

-2530 VAECFPPDLEAAER
+2530 VTERFPPGLEAAEQ
-2544 GPGELDPGMEP
+2544 GSVELVPRMDPA
-2555 SAHSLWDLTP
+2555 AHGLWDLTP
-2565 LSPAASASLALAP
+2565 LSPAPPASLDMAP
-2578 TLAPS
+2578 APAAS
-2583 LPGDMDDGTLPCR
+2583 LPGDMDEGTLPCR
-2596 LECSGE
+2596 LECSAA
-2602 ATMEPSP
+2602 ATEKPGPS
-2609 FQGPSGD
+2609 QSPSGD
-2616 CAANG
+2616 CATNG
-2621 PTEVGSN
+2621 PTETSPKPPSPV
-2628 LPGPATTKTG
+2628 PAKAE
-2638 KEEAEACPAWER
+2638 KAEAEACPAWEH

-2675 GGQSVGPPCSLS
+2675 GEASGGQPRSVS
-2687 PEVEPGPQGCA
+2687 PEIEAGPQGCA
-2698 AAEPRPH
+2698 AEPRPH
-2705 CGELSPSFL
+2705 RGELSPSFL
-2714 NPPLLPST
+2714 NPPLPRST
-2722 DDSDL
+2722 DDSEL

-2737 GGRRRAGAPGAT
+2737 GGRRRPGAPGAT

-2783 PSITAEAALD
+2783 PSITAEAVLD

-2822 PIPQPDPRPSPP
+2822 PIPQPDPHPSPP

-2852 VERLREKEKVQGRVG
+2852 VERLREKEKAQGRLG
-2867 RRTPGR
+2867 RRAPGR
-2873 TKPASPARRLDL
+2873 AKPASPVRRPDL

-2895 GPVDRASRAPPRP
+2895 GTADRASRVPPRP
-2908 RSTPTQVT
+2908 RSTPSQVT
-2916 TAEEK
+2916 PAEEK
-2921 DGHSPM
+2921 DSHSPM

-2936 AGAMTLSSK
+2936 AGPTALGSK
-2945 SGSGSPV
+2945 GGSGPPV

>member
-1 METEAGPARPR
+1 
-12 DVAMETTPGLGLGSS
+12 
-27 GASLAQ
+27 
-33 NPAEPLCETRA
+33 
-44 AVAAA
+44 
-49 RWDLRKHSLLIV
+49 
-61 IGDICTESQ
+61 
-70 LRAVRAHLEQG
+70 
-81 ILSWNIDLSSFDLNQ
+81 
-96 QLRLF
+96 
-101 ITRHLAHF
+101 
-109 SSEVKGQRTLCHQS
+109 
-123 EILETIILVNPS
+123 
-135 VDSISSEVHHLLS
+135 
-148 SPSAHKLL
+148 
-156 ILSGQNIEPG
+156 
-166 GDLILQS
+166 
-173 GTYSYQNFAQVL
+173 
-185 HNPEIAQLLSNRDPG
+185 
-200 IQAFLT
+200 
-206 VSCLGEGDWSHLGL
+206 
-220 SSSQET
+220 
-226 LHLRLN
+226 
-232 PEPML
+232 ML

-405 NRLGIQA
+405 HRLGIQA

-440 VLNPV
+440 ILNPV

-537 LAAGAMPANLK
+537 MTTGAVPANLK

-560 SLKAAPKTAV
+560 SLKATTKTSV

-579 VEEGAKEARSELAKE
+579 AEEGAKEARSELAKE
-594 LAKTEKKAKEPSEKP
+594 LAKTEKKVKESSEKV

-617 RGRTESSEAL
+617 RVRTESSDAL

-688 KDTKPEIKKISKP
+688 KDTKPEVKKISKP
-701 DLKPFTPEV
+701 DLKPFTPE
-710 RKTLYKAK
+710 
-718 TPGRIKM
+718 
-725 DKSRASR
+725 
-732 GEKELSSEPRT
+732 
-743 PPAHKGVAPLPTVS
+743 
-757 GHRELALSS
+757 
-766 PEDLTQD
+766 
-773 FEEMK
+773 
-778 REERGLLAEQS
+778 
-789 DIGLGEK
+789 
-796 PLPIDTTTEVLPS
+796 
-809 TAFQET
+809 
-815 QPCVTGL
+815 
-822 QPEEH
+822 
-827 VIKEKEVVPDI
+827 
-838 PVEQGSKDK
+838 
-847 GPDSGAETEEEKDTW
+847 
-862 EEKKQKEAE
+862 
-871 KLPDRAEAREESEL
+871 
-885 DVKEDVIEK
+885 
-894 AEVEEMEEVHPSDEE
+894 
-909 EEEETKAE
+909 
-917 SFYQKHMQ
+917 
-925 EALKVIPKGR
+925 
-935 EVLGGQELGLQG
+935 
-947 KAPEKETSSF
+947 
-957 LSSLATPAGATE
+957 
-969 HVSYIQDE
+969 DE

-1001 PAPPRFPTSMYDL
+1001 PAPPRFPPSTYDL
-1014 SGPEGPSPFEA
+1014 PGPEGPGPFEVS
-1025 GQPAETAI
+1025 QPADSVV

-1040 YGAPETELTY
+1040 YGAPETELAY

-1150 CEDFSV
+1150 YEDFSV

-1163 GEVMGRGS
+1163 GEIVGRGLP
-1171 AGERAV
+1171 GERAV
-1177 EEEEEARASVEISE
+1177 EEEEKTANVEMSK
-1191 KLHTQYG
+1191 KLHSQYG
-1198 TPMFDTP
+1198 TPMFGAP
-1205 GHALHPG
+1205 GHTLYPG
-1212 EPTLGEVEERC
+1212 EPAFGELEERC

-1263 QEEESWRDTKH
+1263 QETGSWGDTRR
-1274 TPGVNKEGAAKQ
+1274 TPGVGKEDAAEE
-1286 TVKPGPEE
+1286 TVKPGPKGDTLQE
-1294 GTLEKEEMVIPPRSP
+1294 GGKVPPPRSP
-1309 KTQEAPVSIVG
+1309 QAQEAAISIVG
-1320 GQTGCT
+1320 GHTGYT

-1337 VFETMEAGIGLP
+1337 VFETVEAREP
-1349 GPILEA
+1349 TGPILGTEA
-1355 EALPRELRTSLQ
+1355 PPRDLRTSLQ
-1367 EPGEPQKEVLQFPDQ
+1367 EPGEPQKDEVLQCPDR
-1382 SLSPED
+1382 SLSPDD

-1399 PDTAKQEA
+1399 PDIANREA
-1407 TPRSPCGLTEQHLH
+1407 ILRSPCGLTEQHLH
-1421 KDLWPE
+1421 KDLWPQV
-1427 ASPEDTQSLSLSEE
+1427 SPEDTRSLSLSEE

-1459 SLSTLQFGEL
+1459 SLGTLQFGEL
-1469 SLAKE
+1469 SLGKE
-1474 EKGPLMQA
+1474 ERGPVMQA
-1482 EDISHHLAPMSIPE
+1482 EDTSKHLAPMSSPE
-1496 PHAATVYPTTDGIT
+1496 PHAATVSPPTDGNT
-1510 GYSAQ
+1510 GYSPQA
-1515 TDIIESPDEKLPA
+1515 DITGESADGKLPA
-1528 SSFSHTTLSGDG
+1528 SSSHSALLGDG
-1540 KQSPGVITSPG
+1540 KHSPGVITSPG
-1551 EHILTSDSSLTKS
+1551 EHILTPDNSLTKS
-1564 PESLPSP
+1564 PESLSSP
-1571 IMEDIAMEWEGKVEG
+1571 AMEDIAKKWEGKVPEL
-1586 WKERAP
+1586 KDKAP
-1592 EQKDKE
+1592 EQKDKG
-1598 PEPKDEDLQ
+1598 PEPKDEVLQ
-1607 QDKTLQ
+1607 
-1613 QKDIV
+1613 
-1618 VEQKDTAIH
+1618 
-1627 QKNEALEEKNKT
+1627 
-1639 MEQQDKALEQKG
+1639 
-1651 RDLNQK
+1651 
-1657 EAALEQKDK
+1657 
-1666 CLEPE
+1666 
-1671 DKDLEQKDKTLE
+1671 QKDKTLE
-1683 QKDKIPE
+1683 QTDIVIEQKGTAIDQKGEARE
-1690 EKDKALE
+1690 EKHKGVEQQDKTLE
-1697 QKDTTLQQDQ
+1697 QKVRGLEERDTALGKKDK
-1707 ALEPKDKEQNHRDL
+1707 ALEPKDKEL
-1721 EQKDKVLE
+1721 EQKDKALKQEDRVP
-1729 QKDKILEEK
+1729 KEK
-1738 DKTLEQKVQDFEH
+1738 NETLEQKVRDLEH
-1751 KDKALED
+1751 KDKTPED
-1758 KVPELKGKG
+1758 KVPELKGKA
-1767 LEQTDRTPEQKDKAQ
+1767 LEQTDKAPQQKDKA
-1782 EQKDEALEKKDQDF
+1782 LEKEDQAL
-1796 EQKYWALEK
+1796 EQKYWALGQR
-1805 KDEAL
+1805 DTAL
-1810 EQDNKAV
+1810 EQNSKALEWQNKA
-1817 EQKDKVL
+1817 L
-1824 EEKDKLQGQENFVQ
+1824 EEKDKIQKESPVQ
-1838 EDKTMKPKETILEK
+1838 EEKTMKPTEKILEG
-1852 KSPEKVKAVK
+1852 KSPEKVKAVEP
-1862 QKEEAVLEKTKALG
+1862 KEEAVLEKTKALG
-1876 LEDSPVQED
+1876 LEGSPVQD
-1885 KAQEEEEEKYWKEQ
+1885 KTREQEEKYWKEQ
-1899 DMVQEWQ
+1899 DVVQEWQ
-1906 ETSPTRGEPIGEQKE
+1906 EMSPTRGEPVGKQKE
-1921 PVPAREGTSS
+1921 SARPWEDTSP
-1931 EQEVR
+1931 EQEDR
-1936 YWQGREDVA
+1936 YWRGREDVA
-1945 LEQDTYWGELSCE
+1945 LEQNTYWSDLNCE
-1958 RKVWFPHEPDGQG
+1958 RKVWFPRELDGPG
-1971 AHSRYTEER
+1971 TRPRYAEER

-1985 DEGPDEQEVPPLQ
+1985 DEGPEDEQEMPHLE
-1998 HTPQSPWASDFKDFQ
+1998 HMPQSPWASDFKGFQ
-2013 EPPPQKGLEVERWLA
+2013 EPSSQKGLEVERWLA
-2028 ESPVGLPSEEEDKL
+2028 ESPVGLPPEEEDKL

-2050 SPPTSPPE
+2050 SPPASPPE
-2058 MVEQRVPLAPGQ
+2058 MAGQRVPLAPGQ
-2070 ESPIPETK
+2070 DSPSPEPK
-2078 PMPPTRKEPTTPS
+2078 PKPPMKNEPTTPS
-2091 WLADIPPWVPKDR
+2091 WLAEIPPWVPKDR

-2119 PAPEPHTPA
+2119 PSPEPHTPA
-2128 PFSWGVAEYD
+2128 PFSWGTAEYD

-2165 VEGEREEGG
+2165 AEGKTEEEGQ
-2174 SEAGTGALD
+2174 AGAPD
-2183 SSPHIPKVPEASE
+2183 SSSHSSKVPDASD
-2196 SPATKDTEQTEL
+2196 SHATKEPEQTEP

-2246 LGTAGDWPPCL
+2246 LGAAGDWPPHI

-2264 GRNTSAEKELSSPV
+2264 GRNTSAEKELSSPI
-2278 SPKNLQSD
+2278 SPKSLQFN
-2286 TPTFSYAALAGPT
+2286 TPSFSYAALVGPT
-2299 VPPRQELEPD
+2299 VPPRQEPE
-2309 PSVEPSLTPP
+2309 PSVERSLTPP
-2319 AVPPRVP
+2319 AIPPRAP
-2326 IPQSKGP
+2326 IPPSKGP

-2339 NLLSCSPDRRTPSPK
+2339 NILSCSPDRRSLSPK
-2354 ESGQGHWDDST
+2354 EQGRSHWDDST

-2372 GAREQPEKE
+2372 GARDQSEKE
-2381 TQSPSPPLPISA
+2381 AQSPSPPHPIPA
-2393 GPPTLWPETEA
+2393 GAPKLWPESEA
-2404 RTSPSSDSHLGPAR
+2404 HSSPSSDSHLGPAR

-2466 GPPTRP
+2466 GPPTRA

-2479 VSKAPSLD
+2479 VTKAPSLD

-2497 SPGAPLLSSLP
+2497 SPGAPLLSNLP

-2530 VAECFPPDLEAAER
+2530 VAERFPLGLEAA
-2544 GPGELDPGMEP
+2544 GQGSVELVPGMEAA
-2555 SAHSLWDLTP
+2555 AHSLWDLTP
-2565 LSPAASASLALAP
+2565 LSPAPPASLDLAP
-2578 TLAPS
+2578 APAPS
-2583 LPGDMDDGTLPCR
+2583 RPGDVKDDTLSR
-2596 LECSGE
+2596 HLECSV
-2602 ATMEPSP
+2602 AAPKKPST

-2616 CAANG
+2616 WATNG
-2621 PTEVGSN
+2621 PSESSPN
-2628 LPGPATTKTG
+2628 PPGLAPARAE
-2638 KEEAEACPAWER
+2638 KEAAEAYTAWER
-2650 GAWPEGAERSSRP
+2650 GAWHEGAERSSRP

-2675 GGQSVGPPCSLS
+2675 GGESGGPPTNIS
-2687 PEVEPGPQGCA
+2687 PEMEAGPQGCA
-2698 AAEPRPH
+2698 PEPRPH
-2705 CGELSPSFL
+2705 RGELSPSFL
-2714 NPPLLPST
+2714 NPPLLRSMN
-2722 DDSDL
+2722 DSDH

-2732 RLVGR
+2732 RLVGK
-2737 GGRRRAGAPGAT
+2737 GGRRRAGGPGTT

-2761 TSASDSGSS
+2761 TSASDSGST

-2802 VDKAGGVSGTH
+2802 VDKAGGVSGSH

-2822 PIPQPDPRPSPP
+2822 PIPQPDPRPAPP

-2852 VERLREKEKVQGRVG
+2852 VEKLREKEKAQGRVG
-2867 RRTPGR
+2867 RRTSGR
-2873 TKPASPARRLDL
+2873 AKPASPARRLDL

-2895 GPVDRASRAPPRP
+2895 GPADRASRVPPRP
-2908 RSTPTQVT
+2908 RSTPSQVIP
-2916 TAEEK
+2916 AEEK

-2936 AGAMTLSSK
+2936 AGPTALGSK
-2945 SGSGSPV
+2945 GGSGPPV

>member
-1 METEAGPARPR
+1 METEAGPGLPR
-12 DVAMETTPGLGLGSS
+12 SVAMETTLGPGLRSPDAAPLPP
-27 GASLAQ
+27 
-33 NPAEPLCETRA
+33 NPAEQLCEA
-44 AVAAA
+44 GAGVAAA
-49 RWDLRKHSLLIV
+49 RWDQRKHSLLIV
-61 IGDICTESQ
+61 IGDIGTESQ

-123 EILETIILVNPS
+123 ETLETVILVNPS
-135 VDSISSEVHHLLS
+135 TDSISSEVHHLLR

-156 ILSGQNIEPG
+156 ILSGQSVEPG

-173 GTYSYQNFAQVL
+173 GTYSYQNFAHVL
-185 HNPEIAQLLSNRDPG
+185 HNPEIAQLLSNRDPA

-220 SSSQET
+220 SSTQET

-232 PEPML
+232 PEPTL

-532 ATQKD
+532 VTQKD
-537 LAAGAMPANLK
+537 LAAGAVPASLK

-560 SLKAAPKTAV
+560 SLKATTKTAV

-579 VEEGAKEARSELAKE
+579 AEEGAKEARSELAKE
-594 LAKTEKKAKEPSEKP
+594 LGKTEKKTKEPADKP

-617 RGRTESSEAL
+617 RARTESSEAL

-649 KLEEKKDKEKKEIK
+649 KLEEKKDKEKKEMK
-663 KERKELKKDEG
+663 KERKEFKKDEG

-688 KDTKPEIKKISKP
+688 KDTKAEVKKLSKP

-718 TPGRIKM
+718 APARVKA
-725 DKSRASR
+725 DKNRMARA
-732 GEKELSSEPRT
+732 EKENSSLEPRAPT
-743 PPAHKGVAPLPTVS
+743 APKGSIPVPPVTGQ
-757 GHRELALSS
+757 RELALSS

-778 REERGLLAEQS
+778 HQERGLLAEQR
-789 DIGLGEK
+789 DTGPGEK
-796 PLPIDTTTEVLPS
+796 ALLPS
-809 TAFQET
+809 TDDEGPPSSATQRALPSLSGPEQQE
-815 QPCVTGL
+815 PVL
-822 QPEEH
+822 EN
-827 VIKEKEVVPDI
+827 EVVPK
-838 PVEQGSKDK
+838 VLGEQGGQAR
-847 GPDSGAETEEEKDTW
+847 GPDAGAELEEKQHAW
-862 EEKKQKEAE
+862 EEKQQREAE
-871 KLPDRAEAREESEL
+871 GLLGEAREESEPE
-885 DVKEDVIEK
+885 VKEDVIEK
-894 AEVEEMEEVHPSDEE
+894 AELEEMEEVHPSDGE

-925 EALKVIPKGR
+925 AALKVTSRGR
-935 EVLGGQELGLQG
+935 EALGGRELGVPG
-947 KAPEKETSSF
+947 KVPEKEASSF

-994 HDEPEER
+994 HEEPEER
-1001 PAPPRFPTSMYDL
+1001 PVPPRFPPSPYDL
-1014 SGPEGPSPFEA
+1014 PGPEGPGPLEA
-1025 GQPAETAI
+1025 RQPADRAA
-1033 PVTSSKG
+1033 PAAPGQG
-1040 YGAPETELTY
+1040 YGAAESELPC

-1082 SVAEDQSVASLT
+1082 SVAEDQSAASLT

-1150 CEDFSV
+1150 CEDFAV
-1156 TGESEKR
+1156 AGESEKKGETGRSLPGGRVLR
-1163 GEVMGRGS
+1163 GAE
-1171 AGERAV
+1171 ERADGGL
-1177 EEEEEARASVEISE
+1177 SE
-1191 KLHTQYG
+1191 TLQSQYG
-1198 TPMFDTP
+1198 PSTLGAP
-1205 GHALHPG
+1205 GHALLPG
-1212 EPTLGEVEERC
+1212 EAALGEVEERC
-1223 LSPDDSTVKM
+1223 LSPDESTVKM

-1263 QEEESWRDTKH
+1263 EEAGSWADTRRTPGVGEEEAPGETARPTPEEDALKKEEEEEES
-1274 TPGVNKEGAAKQ
+1274 
-1286 TVKPGPEE
+1286 
-1294 GTLEKEEMVIPPRSP
+1294 LPRSP
-1309 KTQEAPVSIVG
+1309 QAQEASISIVG
-1320 GQTGCT
+1320 GHAGCT
-1326 IQLLPEQDKAI
+1326 IQLLPEQDRAI
-1337 VFETMEAGIGLP
+1337 VFETVEAREPTGLVL
-1349 GPILEA
+1349 GEA
-1355 EALPRELRTSLQ
+1355 ALSRDVKTSLQ
-1367 EPGEPQKEVLQFPDQ
+1367 EPRESPKDEGLQFSDRG
-1382 SLSPED
+1382 LSPED
-1388 AESLSVLSVVS
+1388 ADSLSVLSVIS
-1399 PDTAKQEA
+1399 PDTVNQEPS
-1407 TPRSPCGLTEQHLH
+1407 PRSACGPTEQPLH

-1427 ASPEDTQSLSLSEE
+1427 MSPEDTRSLSLSEE

-1459 SLSTLQFGEL
+1459 SLGPLQFGDL
-1469 SLAKE
+1469 SLGKE
-1474 EKGPLMQA
+1474 DRGPRMPS
-1482 EDISHHLAPMSIPE
+1482 EDTSHQLAPE
-1496 PHAATVYPTTDGIT
+1496 FGQQPHPATVALPTDRSPGDSSQPDIMDG
-1510 GYSAQ
+1510 GPGRKPPAGSPSRSA
-1515 TDIIESPDEKLPA
+1515 
-1528 SSFSHTTLSGDG
+1528 LSGDE
-1540 KQSPGVITSPG
+1540 KQSSGVTTSPG
-1551 EHILTSDSSLTKS
+1551 EHILTPDSSLTQS

-1571 IMEDIAMEWEGKVEG
+1571 VTEGIAMEGEEKVPG
-1586 WKERAP
+1586 SQDQRTP
-1592 EQKDKE
+1592 EQEDKVCK
-1598 PEPKDEDLQ
+1598 PTAAAPQQ
-1607 QDKTLQ
+1607 QDKS
-1613 QKDIV
+1613 
-1618 VEQKDTAIH
+1618 
-1627 QKNEALEEKNKT
+1627 
-1639 MEQQDKALEQKG
+1639 
-1651 RDLNQK
+1651 
-1657 EAALEQKDK
+1657 LEQKDIYVEK
-1666 CLEPE
+1666 KDLAISQKNETQE
-1671 DKDLEQKDKTLE
+1671 EQDKTTEQQETTLDQRDRDLEQTNQAPDQTEKTLEPKDTDLKQKDRDSEQKDASLRQKDEALGPKDTDLKQKDEVLEPKDKTLE
-1683 QKDKIPE
+1683 KKQVD
-1690 EKDKALE
+1690 LE
-1697 QKDTTLQQDQ
+1697 QKEDKV
-1707 ALEPKDKEQNHRDL
+1707 LEPKDK
-1721 EQKDKVLE
+1721 V
-1729 QKDKILEEK
+1729 LEEK
-1738 DKTLEQKVQDFEH
+1738 GQKPEQTARDFEH
-1751 KDKALED
+1751 KDKAAED
-1758 KVPELKGKG
+1758 EVPEPKGQAF
-1767 LEQTDRTPEQKDKAQ
+1767 EQTEAAQQQKDQDLQETYWAL
-1782 EQKDEALEKKDQDF
+1782 EQKDEALGRSSMDT
-1796 EQKYWALEK
+1796 
-1805 KDEAL
+1805 
-1810 EQDNKAV
+1810 
-1817 EQKDKVL
+1817 EQKDKALEVKDAIRGQVSPMQDDTTSKPEEAALPGKLPAKVQTAEQEGL
-1824 EEKDKLQGQENFVQ
+1824 EE
-1838 EDKTMKPKETILEK
+1838 I
-1852 KSPEKVKAVK
+1852 
-1862 QKEEAVLEKTKALG
+1862 
-1876 LEDSPVQED
+1876 PVQKSLAGEQEE
-1885 KAQEEEEEKYWKEQ
+1885 KYLQEEEGG
-1899 DMVQEWQ
+1899 VVPEWQ
-1906 ETSPTRGEPIGEQKE
+1906 QTALSRGEPVGEQKE
-1921 PVPAREGTSS
+1921 PAQAWEAASP
-1931 EQEVR
+1931 EQENT
-1936 YWQGREDVA
+1936 YWRGREAVRQ
-1945 LEQDTYWGELSCE
+1945 EEDTYWRELSCE
-1958 RKVWFPHEPDGQG
+1958 RKVWFPHELDGQG
-1971 AHSRYTEER
+1971 ARPRYTEER

-1985 DEGPDEQEVPPLQ
+1985 DEGPDDEQEVPPLE
-1998 HTPQSPWASDFKDFQ
+1998 HTPRSPWTSDFKGFQ
-2013 EPPPQKGLEVERWLA
+2013 EASSQKGLEVERWLA
-2028 ESPVGLPSEEEDKL
+2028 ESPVGLPPEEDDKL
-2042 TRSPFEII
+2042 THSPFEII
-2050 SPPTSPPE
+2050 SPPSSPPE
-2058 MVEQRVPLAPGQ
+2058 MGGPRAPPAPRQ
-2070 ESPIPETK
+2070 ESPSPESK
-2078 PMPPTRKEPTTPS
+2078 PLPPSRKEPTTPS
-2091 WLADIPPWVPKDR
+2091 WLADIPPWVPKDT

-2112 PAPAPPT
+2112 PAPAPPS
-2119 PAPEPHTPA
+2119 PAPEPLTPA
-2128 PFSWGVAEYD
+2128 PFSWGTAEYD

-2165 VEGEREEGG
+2165 AEGETEEEGG
-2174 SEAGTGALD
+2174 VGARD
-2183 SSPHIPKVPEASE
+2183 RIPCSSE
-2196 SPATKDTEQTEL
+2196 SPGAVKSHATKEPEPTEQ

-2215 YPDERSFQYAD
+2215 YPDERSFQYTD

-2236 GPACPTREPP
+2236 GPVCPTREP
-2246 LGTAGDWPPCL
+2246 LLEAARDWPPRM

-2264 GRNTSAEKELSSPV
+2264 GRNTSAEKELSSPI
-2278 SPKNLQSD
+2278 SPKSLQSD
-2286 TPTFSYAALAGPT
+2286 APAFSYAALAGPP
-2299 VPPRQELEPD
+2299 VPPRQELEPGS
-2309 PSVEPSLTPP
+2309 SVEPSLTPP
-2319 AVPPRVP
+2319 AVPPRAPV
-2326 IPQSKGP
+2326 SLDKGP
-2333 SPPLNG
+2333 GPSLCDDI
-2339 NLLSCSPDRRTPSPK
+2339 LSCCPDRRPLPSK
-2354 ESGQGHWDDST
+2354 EAGGGPWDDIT

-2381 TQSPSPPLPISA
+2381 AQSPSPPHPVPE
-2393 GPPTLWPETEA
+2393 GPSTLWS
-2404 RTSPSSDSHLGPAR
+2404 TSPSSGSPPGPAR
-2418 PSLDFPAS
+2418 PCLDFPAS
-2426 AFGFSSLQPAPP
+2426 AFGFSSSLQPAPP

-2457 GDRALALAP
+2457 GDQALALAP
-2466 GPPTRP
+2466 GPPTRA
-2472 RHDEYLE
+2472 RYDEYLE

-2487 SSLPQLPSPS
+2487 SSLPQIPSPS
-2497 SPGAPLLSSLP
+2497 SPRAPLVASLP
-2508 RPASPALSEGSSSE
+2508 RPASPALSAGSSSE
-2522 ATTPVISS
+2522 ATTPVMSS
-2530 VAECFPPDLEAAER
+2530 VAERFPP
-2544 GPGELDPGMEP
+2544 GPGPQATEQGSEELVSGTEP
-2555 SAHSLWDLTP
+2555 AAHSLWDLPP
-2565 LSPAASASLALAP
+2565 LSPAAPASLDLAP
-2578 TLAPS
+2578 APDPH
-2583 LPGDMDDGTLPCR
+2583 LPGDMADGTLPCR
-2596 LECSGE
+2596 LECPGGD
-2602 ATMEPSP
+2602 ARRPSP

-2621 PTEVGSN
+2621 PSGTSTKPSG
-2628 LPGPATTKTG
+2628 PGLAG
-2638 KEEAEACPAWER
+2638 DEKEEAGACPAWER
-2650 GAWPEGAERSSRP
+2650 GAWPEGAERGIRP
-2663 DTLLSPEQPLCP
+2663 HTLLSPEQPLCP
-2675 GGQSVGPPCSLS
+2675 RGVPEDRLSSVS
-2687 PEVEPGPQGCA
+2687 PEPEAGPQGCA
-2698 AAEPRPH
+2698 VEPRPH
-2705 CGELSPSFL
+2705 RGELSPSFL
-2714 NPPLLPST
+2714 NPPLPQST
-2722 DDSDL
+2722 DDGDR

-2737 GGRRRAGAPGAT
+2737 VGRRRAGGPGTT

-2802 VDKAGGVSGTH
+2802 VDKAGGISGTH

-2852 VERLREKEKVQGRVG
+2852 VERLREKEKAQGRVG
-2867 RRTPGR
+2867 RKAPGR
-2873 TKPASPARRLDL
+2873 AKPASPARRLDL

-2895 GPVDRASRAPPRP
+2895 GPADRASRTPLRP
-2908 RSTPTQVT
+2908 RSTPSQV
-2916 TAEEK
+2916 APGEEK

-2927 SKGLVNGLK
+2927 SKGLVHGLK
-2936 AGAMTLSSK
+2936 AGAALGSK
-2945 SGSGSPV
+2945 GGSGAPV

-2974 RVRASYYVVSGNDPA
+2974 RVRASYYVVSGNDPP

>member
-1 METEAGPARPR
+1 METEAEPALPPS
-12 DVAMETTPGLGLGSS
+12 VVMETTPGLGLPRPAG
-27 GASLAQ
+27 GAQLPQ
-33 NPAEPLCETRA
+33 NPAEPLCEAGA

-61 IGDICTESQ
+61 IGDIGTESQ

-135 VDSISSEVHHLLS
+135 ADSISSEVHHLLS

-156 ILSGQNIEPG
+156 ILSGQSLEPG

-173 GTYSYQNFAQVL
+173 GTYSYENFAQVL
-185 HNPEIAQLLSNRDPG
+185 HHPEIAQLLSNRDPG

-220 SSSQET
+220 SSSQEN

-232 PEPML
+232 PEPTL

-405 NRLGIQA
+405 SRLGIQA

-532 ATQKD
+532 VTQKD
-537 LAAGAMPANLK
+537 LAAGAVPTNLK

-560 SLKAAPKTAV
+560 SLKATTKTAV

-579 VEEGAKEARSELAKE
+579 AEEGAKEARSELAKE
-594 LAKTEKKAKEPSEKP
+594 LAKTEKKAKESSEKP

-617 RGRTESSEAL
+617 RVRTESSEAL

-663 KERKELKKDEG
+663 KERKEFKKDEG
-674 RKEEKKDA
+674 RKEEKRDPKRDD
-682 KKEEKR
+682 KR
-688 KDTKPEIKKISKP
+688 KDTKPEVKKISKP

-718 TPGRIKM
+718 APGRVKI
-725 DKSRASR
+725 DKSRTAR

-743 PPAHKGVAPLPTVS
+743 PPTQKGTVSFPTVS
-757 GHRELALSS
+757 GPRELALSS

-778 REERGLLAEQS
+778 REERSLLVEQR
-789 DIGLGEK
+789 DIGLVEK
-796 PLPIDTTTEVLPS
+796 SLSVDTAEVVPSS
-809 TAFQET
+809 TAIQGIPPFVPGPGQE
-815 QPCVTGL
+815 Q
-822 QPEEH
+822 H
-827 VIKEKEVVPDI
+827 VMKEKEAVPDI
-838 PVEQGSKDK
+838 PKEQGGKDRSL
-847 GPDSGAETEEEKDTW
+847 DSGAETEEEKDTW
-862 EEKKQKEAE
+862 EEKKQREAE
-871 KLPDRAEAREESEL
+871 RLPDRTEAREESEPE
-885 DVKEDVIEK
+885 VKEDVIEK
-894 AEVEEMEEVHPSDEE
+894 AELEEMEEVHPSDEE

-917 SFYQKHMQ
+917 NFYQKHMQ
-925 EALKVIPKGR
+925 EALKVTPRGR
-935 EVLGGQELGLQG
+935 EALGGRELGLQG

-1001 PAPPRFPTSMYDL
+1001 PAPPRFLTSTYDL
-1014 SGPEGPSPFEA
+1014 PGSEGPGPFEA
-1025 GQPAETAI
+1025 SQPADSAVPT
-1033 PVTSSKG
+1033 TSSKS

-1156 TGESEKR
+1156 TGEPEKK
-1163 GEVMGRGS
+1163 GETAGRGLP
-1171 AGERAV
+1171 GERTI
-1177 EEEEEARASVEISE
+1177 EEEEMVNVEMSD
-1191 KLHTQYG
+1191 KLCSQYG
-1198 TPMFDTP
+1198 IPTFGAP
-1205 GHALHPG
+1205 GHVLHPG
-1212 EPTLGEVEERC
+1212 EPALGEAEERC

-1263 QEEESWRDTKH
+1263 QDVGSWRDTKR
-1274 TPGVNKEGAAKQ
+1274 TPGVGKEDAAEK

-1294 GTLEKEEMVIPPRSP
+1294 STGEEEKIPSP
-1309 KTQEAPVSIVG
+1309 KSPQTQEGPLSIG
-1320 GQTGCT
+1320 EGHIGCT
-1326 IQLLPEQDKAI
+1326 IQLLPEQNKAI
-1337 VFETMEAGIGLP
+1337 VFETVDAGEST

-1355 EALPRELRTSLQ
+1355 EALSRGLRTSPQ
-1367 EPGEPQKEVLQFPDQ
+1367 EAGEPQKDEVLQFPDR
-1382 SLSPED
+1382 SLSPEE

-1399 PDTAKQEA
+1399 PDTANQQS
-1407 TPRSPCGLTEQHLH
+1407 TPKSPCGLKEQYLH

-1427 ASPEDTQSLSLSEE
+1427 VSPEDTQSLSLSEE

-1459 SLSTLQFGEL
+1459 SLGTLQFGEL
-1469 SLAKE
+1469 NLGKE

-1482 EDISHHLAPMSIPE
+1482 EDTSYHPAPVSVPE
-1496 PHAATVYPTTDGIT
+1496 PHATMLSPPLYGT
-1510 GYSAQ
+1510 GYSAKADF
-1515 TDIIESPDEKLPA
+1515 TDESLDRKLPA
-1528 SSFSHTTLSGDG
+1528 SSFSDSPLSGDG
-1540 KQSPGVITSPG
+1540 KHSPRAITSPG
-1551 EHILTSDSSLTKS
+1551 EHILTPDSSKS

-1571 IMEDIAMEWEGKVEG
+1571 AMEDIAMEWEGKFPG
-1586 WKERAP
+1586 LKDRTP
-1592 EQKDKE
+1592 EQDKE
-1598 PEPKDEDLQ
+1598 PEPKDEV
-1607 QDKTLQ
+1607 LQ
-1613 QKDIV
+1613 QKDKTLEQDV
-1618 VEQKDTAIH
+1618 AEQKDTAIH
-1627 QKNEALEEKNKT
+1627 KKDETLQENKIVK
-1639 MEQQDKALEQKG
+1639 QQDEAFQQKG
-1651 RDLNQK
+1651 RDLDQK
-1657 EAALEQKDK
+1657 EAV
-1666 CLEPE
+1666 
-1671 DKDLEQKDKTLE
+1671 LEQKDKTLE
-1683 QKDKIPE
+1683 PKDKDIEQKDKALGQDKILE
-1690 EKDKALE
+1690 ERNKALEQRDTTLEQKDKALE
-1697 QKDTTLQQDQ
+1697 
-1707 ALEPKDKEQNHRDL
+1707 PKQGE
-1721 EQKDKVLE
+1721 LE
-1729 QKDKILEEK
+1729 QKDKILGQKDMIPEEK
-1738 DKTLEQKVQDFEH
+1738 DKTLKVQDFEH
-1751 KDKALED
+1751 KGKSPEED
-1758 KVPELKGKG
+1758 VLELKGKD
-1767 LEQTDRTPEQKDKAQ
+1767 LEQTDKVPEQKDKPQ
-1782 EQKDEALEKKDQDF
+1782 DKDKGSEKKDQVL
-1796 EQKYWALEK
+1796 EQKFWALGQ
-1805 KDEAL
+1805 KDETL
-1810 EQDNKAV
+1810 EQDNEAAEQKGKALEERDKTQRQESLIQEDKAMKPKEKILEEKSQEKVKAV
-1817 EQKDKVL
+1817 EQKEEVL
-1824 EEKDKLQGQENFVQ
+1824 Q
-1838 EDKTMKPKETILEK
+1838 
-1852 KSPEKVKAVK
+1852 
-1862 QKEEAVLEKTKALG
+1862 EKTKVLG
-1876 LEDSPVQED
+1876 LEESSMWEG
-1885 KAQEEEEEKYWKEQ
+1885 KAREQEETYWKEQ
-1899 DMVQEWQ
+1899 DVVQEWQ
-1906 ETSPTRGEPIGEQKE
+1906 ETSPARGKPVGEQKE
-1921 PVPAREGTSS
+1921 PAPWEDTAP
-1931 EQEVR
+1931 EQENR
-1936 YWQGREDVA
+1936 YWRGREDVA
-1945 LEQDTYWGELSCE
+1945 LEQDTYWRELSGE
-1958 RKVWFPHEPDGQG
+1958 RKVWFPHELDGQG
-1971 AHSRYTEER
+1971 ARPRYNEER

-1985 DEGPDEQEVPPLQ
+1985 DEGPDNEQEVPTAE
-1998 HTPQSPWASDFKDFQ
+1998 HTLRSQWASDFKDFQ
-2013 EPPPQKGLEVERWLA
+2013 EASPQKGLEVEHWLA
-2028 ESPVGLPSEEEDKL
+2028 ESPVGLPPEEEDKL

-2050 SPPTSPPE
+2050 SPPASPPE
-2058 MVEQRVPLAPGQ
+2058 MVGQRVSSAPRQ
-2070 ESPIPETK
+2070 ESPIPEPK
-2078 PMPPTRKEPTTPS
+2078 PMLPMRNEPTTPS
-2091 WLADIPPWVPKDR
+2091 WLAEIPPWVPKDT
-2104 PLPPAPLS
+2104 LPPAPLS

-2119 PAPEPHTPA
+2119 PAPEPHTPS
-2128 PFSWGVAEYD
+2128 PFSWGTTEYD

-2165 VEGEREEGG
+2165 AEGERKEEGG
-2174 SEAGTGALD
+2174 AGAPD
-2183 SSPHIPKVPEASE
+2183 SSPQSSKVPEASE
-2196 SPATKDTEQTEL
+2196 SHVSRDAEQPEP

-2236 GPACPTREPP
+2236 GPACPTRDPT
-2246 LGTAGDWPPCL
+2246 LGAAADWPPHL

-2278 SPKNLQSD
+2278 SPKSLQSD
-2286 TPTFSYAALAGPT
+2286 SATFSYAALAGPT
-2299 VPPRQELEPD
+2299 LPPRQEPAPGLG
-2309 PSVEPSLTPP
+2309 VEPSLTPP
-2319 AVPPRVP
+2319 AVPPRAP
-2326 IPQSKGP
+2326 ISLSKR
-2333 SPPLNG
+2333 SSSPLNG
-2339 NLLSCSPDRRTPSPK
+2339 NILSCSPERRTPSPK
-2354 ESGQGHWDDST
+2354 ESGRGHWDDST

-2372 GAREQPEKE
+2372 GALEQPEKE
-2381 TQSPSPPLPISA
+2381 AQSPSPPHPVPM

-2404 RTSPSSDSHLGPAR
+2404 HTSPYSDSHLGPVR

-2466 GPPTRP
+2466 GPPSRA

-2479 VSKAPSLD
+2479 VIKAPSLD

-2497 SPGAPLLSSLP
+2497 SPGAPLLSNLP

-2530 VAECFPPDLEAAER
+2530 VAERFPLGLEAVEK
-2544 GPGELDPGMEP
+2544 GSEELDPEMEP
-2555 SAHSLWDLTP
+2555 AAHSLWDLPP
-2565 LSPAASASLALAP
+2565 LSPAVPPSVDLALAS
-2578 TLAPS
+2578 APS
-2583 LPGDMDDGTLPCR
+2583 LPGDTGNGTLPCH

-2602 ATMEPSP
+2602 ATKKPSS
-2609 FQGPSGD
+2609 FQGSSGD

-2621 PTEVGSN
+2621 PTEASPK
-2628 LPGPATTKTG
+2628 LPVPAPAKAE

-2650 GAWPEGAERSSRP
+2650 GAWPEGAERSSHP
-2663 DTLLSPEQPLCP
+2663 DTLLSPEQPPCP
-2675 GGQSVGPPCSLS
+2675 GEGSGGSSSNLS
-2687 PEVEPGPQGCA
+2687 PEVEAGPQGCA
-2698 AAEPRPH
+2698 AEPRSH
-2705 CGELSPSFL
+2705 HGELSPSFL
-2714 NPPLLPST
+2714 NPSLPLST
-2722 DDSDL
+2722 DDSDF

-2737 GGRRRAGAPGAT
+2737 GGWHRAGGPGNT

-2802 VDKAGGVSGTH
+2802 VDKAGGVTGTH

-2822 PIPQPDPRPSPP
+2822 PMPQPDPRPSPP

-2867 RRTPGR
+2867 RRPPGR
-2873 TKPASPARRLDL
+2873 AKPASPARRLDL

-2895 GPVDRASRAPPRP
+2895 GPADRASRAPPRL
-2908 RSTPTQVT
+2908 RSTASQVT
-2916 TAEEK
+2916 PAEEK

-2936 AGAMTLSSK
+2936 AGPMALGSK
-2945 SGSGSPV
+2945 GSTGPPV

-2974 RVRASYYVVSGNDPA
+2974 RVRASYYVVSGNDPP